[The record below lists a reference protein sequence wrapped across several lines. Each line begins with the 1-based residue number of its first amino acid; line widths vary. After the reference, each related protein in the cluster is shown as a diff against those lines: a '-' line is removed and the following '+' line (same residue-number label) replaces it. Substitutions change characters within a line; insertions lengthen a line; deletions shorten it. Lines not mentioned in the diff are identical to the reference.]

1 MKKKLIKRAIFFMI
15 SCNMVVFTPTW
26 ASQETKNTITSSSI
40 EVSDGS
46 IKNIVNDDINI
57 IDTNVRDEYGIFSN
71 NGGKLNIDVDSLT
84 IEHNID
90 RSNMFTS
97 ILSQGN
103 TSQGSSSLI
112 DIKTINDINID
123 NTAQE
128 LEQINAINAKD
139 NANLNLLSKNGDIN
153 INSNLNINRRLYD
166 VNNSII
172 NVENNSA
179 LKLDAKNMNINSTI
193 TDSYGQRLFNNY
205 GINIKNSQLNINNQ
219 ENMQINSTISGR
231 GFDNYGVYVYDN
243 LNQGSKVDIVNNG
256 DLIINTNDNSSRNHS
271 YGIFV
276 INENNTDDETSVNI
290 NSKNNVVNTKS
301 TGIEVSGELSNVN
314 ITASAGSNVIKALG
328 DVDSTGIEVNDNGTL
343 YLNAKDYNI
352 VTSDYTG
359 IHVSYADDKQS
370 NITLNAN
377 NNIVNAVGTGILSF
391 SNGNIKLNALNG
403 NNAFTSNY
411 IGISLMDNSQVNL
424 KADKGENYFKIDEG
438 IAILSSQSNVLAQA
452 NKNILE
458 GIEGISSI
466 DKSEV
471 KLQATDS
478 NVINAKN
485 FGIYTKEEGVVNL
498 NATNANNTVY
508 VETGYGISGND
519 SAININSQ
527 SGNNSIEVTQGIA
540 IEANNGSNISL
551 NANKGQNNI
560 KASDIAISVN
570 KNNIDKDIAITSTNT
585 VVKIAGKDNI
595 INATTAIDNINGGNV
610 EIIASENNS
619 IDGLVNVENKANTKI
634 QGKINYLKNDKD
646 NAVESNNANILVQ
659 GSENIIEAAKGIS
672 SIDKSEVK
680 LQATDSNVIN
690 AKNFGIYTKEEGVVN
705 LNATNANNT
714 VYIDNG
720 YGISSNNSSINIDS
734 QSGNNSIEVG
744 QGIAIEA
751 NNGSNISVNAN
762 KGQNNIKASD
772 TAISVNKN
780 NIDKDIAITST
791 NTVVKIAGKDNIINA
806 TTAIDNINGGN
817 VEIIAS
823 ENNSIDGL
831 VNVENKANTKIQGK
845 INYLKNDKDNAV
857 ESNNANILVQGSEN
871 IIEAAKGISSI
882 DKSEV
887 KLQATDSNVI
897 NAKNFG
903 IYTKEEG
910 VVNLNATNANNTV
923 YIDNGYGISSNNSS
937 INIDSQSG
945 NNSIEVGQGIAIEAN
960 NGSNISVNAN
970 KGQNNIKASDT
981 AISVNKNNIDKD
993 IATTSTNT
1001 VVKVTGKNNIINAT
1015 TAIDNIDDGN
1025 VEIIASENNSI
1036 NGLVHAENKAN
1047 TKIQGKINY
1056 LKNDKDNAIESNNAN
1071 VLVQGSENIIEATKG
1086 ISSID
1091 KSEVKLQATDSN
1103 VINAKNFGIY
1113 TKEEG
1118 VVNLN
1123 ATNANNTVYID
1134 NGYGISS
1141 NNSSINIDSQSG
1153 NNSIEVGQGIAIE
1166 ANNGSNISVNAN
1178 KGQNNIKAS
1187 DTAISVNKNNI
1198 DKDIAT
1204 TSTNTVIKVTG
1215 KNNIINAV
1223 TAIDNIDGGNVEII
1237 ASENNSIDGLVNVEN
1252 KANTKIQGKI
1262 NYLKNDKDNA
1272 VESNNANILVQGSEN
1287 IIEAAKGISSIDKS
1301 EVKLQATDSNV
1312 INAKN
1317 FGIYTKEEGVV
1328 NLNATNANNTVY
1340 IDNGYGISSNN
1351 SSINIDSQ
1359 SGNNSIEVGQGIAIE
1374 ANNGSNISV
1383 NANKGQNNIKASD
1396 TAISVNKNNI
1406 DKDIATTST
1415 NTVIKVTG
1423 KNNIIN
1429 AVTAID
1435 NIDGGNV
1442 EIIASENNSIDG
1454 LVNVEN
1460 KANTKIQGKVN
1471 YLKND
1476 KDNAIE
1482 SNNANV
1488 LVQGS
1493 ENIIEATKG
1502 ISSIDKSEVKLQA
1515 TDSNVIN
1522 AKNFGIYTKEEGVVN
1537 LNATNANN
1545 TVYVE
1550 TGYGI
1555 SGNDS
1560 AININSQSGNNSIE
1574 VTQGIAIEANNGSNI
1589 SLNANKG
1596 QNNIKASDIAI
1607 SVNKNNIDKD
1617 IANIST
1623 DTAVKITG
1631 KDNIINATTAIDN
1644 IDDGNVEIIA
1654 SENNSIDGL
1663 IHAKNKANTKIQ
1675 GKVNYLK
1682 NDNGQSIIWADAGTI
1697 DITGT
1702 SIIQANSQ
1710 QVALLANNDINNLN
1724 QGIITASFGQNSVIK
1739 GDIIAK
1745 DNGLIKLNVS
1755 NSNDDISGL
1764 IIEGNILAE
1773 NQGNISLDIGN
1784 NSLITGNIN
1793 DYSYLADL
1801 NNQNLK
1807 QENLA
1812 GNISIDFNNK
1822 SRWNVVRQSFISKI
1836 NTKENNI
1843 IDMVGYNTE
1852 NKPHSLMVKEFNGDS
1867 NFVMN
1872 LNGNRQNTDMVY
1884 LNSGTGNYNVILANA
1899 VTKNDIGQNGLRFA
1913 TVGDKNKQVF
1923 KNAVAYN
1930 DGFFNIKY
1938 QIASEDYDVNN
1949 EENTLYNNGD
1959 NSDLLTENRPGNDI
1973 INNIFGN
1980 NEDAVNYKLVNI
1992 EEKTLSNAGKTILNM
2007 TKANYDVAVFM
2018 GRLDKRMGDVHYLNK
2033 NDDGIWFRLRHDRI
2047 EKDLGYTVDG
2057 NMYELGYDKLFLRDN
2072 GQERLGLAFDY
2083 MKGSTSYDDIAG
2095 KGNNSR
2101 KGIWLYDTWIGDDGH
2116 YSDYILKWGHLEN
2129 DFEIA
2134 GTKKLNLIKGNY
2146 DNDVFSA
2153 SAEYGYMKNLKNDWY
2168 ITPQVQLQ
2176 LAKVTGAD
2184 YITNQNTNVHVDG
2197 IDSIIGRAGFKLGKN
2212 FGDNKKN
2219 TFYLKADV
2227 LREFLGEQF
2236 VSVKDVTSDNEY
2248 VGFKYDHSG
2257 YWYDVGFGFNIETK
2271 KDSYAF
2277 LDVERRFG
2285 NGNKNSYQINGGFY
2299 WAL

>member
-1 MKKKLIKRAIFFMI
+1 MKKRLLKRAIFFMI
-15 SCNMVVFTPTW
+15 SCNIVIFTPTW

-103 TSQGSSSLI
+103 TLQGSRSLI

-166 VNNSII
+166 VNNSIM

-205 GINIKNSQLNINNQ
+205 GINVKNSQLNINNQ

-352 VTSDYTG
+352 ITSDYTG
-359 IHVSYADDKQS
+359 IHVSYADSKKS

-391 SNGNIKLNALNG
+391 SNGNINLNALNG
-403 NNAFTSNY
+403 NNVFTSNY

-424 KADKGENYFKIDEG
+424 KANKGENYFKIDEG

-452 NKNILE
+452 NKNVIE

-466 DKSEV
+466 NKSEV

-478 NVINAKN
+478 NVINAKE
-485 FGIYTKEEGVVNL
+485 FGIYTKEQGVVNL

-508 VETGYGISGND
+508 VENGYGISGNN

-527 SGNNSIEVTQGIA
+527 SGNNSIEVAQGIA
-540 IEANNGSNISL
+540 IEANNGSNISI

-560 KASDIAISVN
+560 KANDTAISVN
-570 KNNIDKDIAITSTNT
+570 KNNIDKDIANISTDT
-585 VVKIAGKDNI
+585 AVKITGKDNI
-595 INATTAIDNINGGNV
+595 INATTAIDNIDDGNV

-619 IDGLVNVENKANTKI
+619 INGLVNVENKANTKI
-634 QGKINYLKNDKD
+634 QGKVNYLKNDKD
-646 NAVESNNANILVQ
+646 NAIESNNANVLVQ
-659 GSENIIEAAKGIS
+659 GNENVIEATKGIS

-690 AKNFGIYTKEEGVVN
+690 VKNFGIYTKEDGVVN
-705 LNATNANNT
+705 LNATNADNT
-714 VYIDNG
+714 VYVENG
-720 YGISSNNSSINIDS
+720 YGISGNNSAINIDS
-734 QSGNNSIEVG
+734 QSGNNSIEVI

-780 NIDKDIAITST
+780 NIDKDITTIST
-791 NTVVKIAGKDNIINA
+791 DTAVKIAGKDNIINA
-806 TTAIDNINGGN
+806 TTAIDNIDGGN

-823 ENNSIDGL
+823 ENNSINGL
-831 VNVENKANTKIQGK
+831 VHAENKANTKIQGK
-845 INYLKNDKDNAV
+845 INYLKNDKDNAI
-857 ESNNANILVQGSEN
+857 ESNNANVSVQGNEN
-871 IIEAAKGISSI
+871 IIEATKGISN
-882 DKSEV
+882 V
-887 KLQATDSNVI
+887 NNGTVNLQSTNSNIIKTKEYGV
-897 NAKNFG
+897 
-903 IYTKEEG
+903 YTKENSQ
-910 VVNLNATNANNTV
+910 VKLNATNADNIV
-923 YIDNGYGISSNNSS
+923 YVDAGYGISGNNSA
-937 INIDSQSG
+937 ININSQSG
-945 NNSIEVGQGIAIEAN
+945 NNSIEVAQGIAVEVN

-1001 VVKVTGKNNIINAT
+1001 VVKVTGKNNIINAI
-1015 TAIDNIDDGN
+1015 TAIDNIDGGN

-1047 TKIQGKINY
+1047 TKIQGK
-1056 LKNDKDNAIESNNAN
+1056 
-1071 VLVQGSENIIEATKG
+1071 
-1086 ISSID
+1086 
-1091 KSEVKLQATDSN
+1091 
-1103 VINAKNFGIY
+1103 
-1113 TKEEG
+1113 
-1118 VVNLN
+1118 
-1123 ATNANNTVYID
+1123 
-1134 NGYGISS
+1134 
-1141 NNSSINIDSQSG
+1141 
-1153 NNSIEVGQGIAIE
+1153 
-1166 ANNGSNISVNAN
+1166 
-1178 KGQNNIKAS
+1178 
-1187 DTAISVNKNNI
+1187 
-1198 DKDIAT
+1198 
-1204 TSTNTVIKVTG
+1204 
-1215 KNNIINAV
+1215 
-1223 TAIDNIDGGNVEII
+1223 
-1237 ASENNSIDGLVNVEN
+1237 
-1252 KANTKIQGKI
+1252 
-1262 NYLKNDKDNA
+1262 
-1272 VESNNANILVQGSEN
+1272 
-1287 IIEAAKGISSIDKS
+1287 
-1301 EVKLQATDSNV
+1301 
-1312 INAKN
+1312 
-1317 FGIYTKEEGVV
+1317 
-1328 NLNATNANNTVY
+1328 
-1340 IDNGYGISSNN
+1340 
-1351 SSINIDSQ
+1351 
-1359 SGNNSIEVGQGIAIE
+1359 
-1374 ANNGSNISV
+1374 
-1383 NANKGQNNIKASD
+1383 
-1396 TAISVNKNNI
+1396 
-1406 DKDIATTST
+1406 
-1415 NTVIKVTG
+1415 
-1423 KNNIIN
+1423 
-1429 AVTAID
+1429 
-1435 NIDGGNV
+1435 
-1442 EIIASENNSIDG
+1442 
-1454 LVNVEN
+1454 
-1460 KANTKIQGKVN
+1460 
-1471 YLKND
+1471 
-1476 KDNAIE
+1476 
-1482 SNNANV
+1482 
-1488 LVQGS
+1488 
-1493 ENIIEATKG
+1493 
-1502 ISSIDKSEVKLQA
+1502 
-1515 TDSNVIN
+1515 
-1522 AKNFGIYTKEEGVVN
+1522 
-1537 LNATNANN
+1537 
-1545 TVYVE
+1545 
-1550 TGYGI
+1550 
-1555 SGNDS
+1555 
-1560 AININSQSGNNSIE
+1560 
-1574 VTQGIAIEANNGSNI
+1574 
-1589 SLNANKG
+1589 
-1596 QNNIKASDIAI
+1596 
-1607 SVNKNNIDKD
+1607 
-1617 IANIST
+1617 
-1623 DTAVKITG
+1623 
-1631 KDNIINATTAIDN
+1631 
-1644 IDDGNVEIIA
+1644 
-1654 SENNSIDGL
+1654 
-1663 IHAKNKANTKIQ
+1663 
-1675 GKVNYLK
+1675 VNYLK
-1682 NDNGQSIIWADAGTI
+1682 NDNGQSVIWADDGTI

-1710 QVALLANNDINNLN
+1710 QVALLANNDMNNLN
-1724 QGIITASFGQNSVIK
+1724 QGVITASFGQNSVVK

-1755 NSNDDISGL
+1755 NSNDDVSGL

-1822 SRWNVVRQSFISKI
+1822 SRWNVVGQSFISKI

-1899 VTKNDIGQNGLRFA
+1899 VTKKDIGQNGLRFA

-1930 DGFFNIKY
+1930 DGFFNIKALS
-1938 QIASEDYDVNN
+1938 QQMVDFD
-1949 EENTLYNNGD
+1949 
-1959 NSDLLTENRPGNDI
+1959 
-1973 INNIFGN
+1973 
-1980 NEDAVNYKLVNI
+1980 
-1992 EEKTLSNAGKTILNM
+1992 EK
-2007 TKANYDVAVFM
+2007 
-2018 GRLDKRMGDVHYLNK
+2018 
-2033 NDDGIWFRLRHDRI
+2033 
-2047 EKDLGYTVDG
+2047 
-2057 NMYELGYDKLFLRDN
+2057 
-2072 GQERLGLAFDY
+2072 
-2083 MKGSTSYDDIAG
+2083 
-2095 KGNNSR
+2095 
-2101 KGIWLYDTWIGDDGH
+2101 
-2116 YSDYILKWGHLEN
+2116 
-2129 DFEIA
+2129 
-2134 GTKKLNLIKGNY
+2134 
-2146 DNDVFSA
+2146 
-2153 SAEYGYMKNLKNDWY
+2153 
-2168 ITPQVQLQ
+2168 
-2176 LAKVTGAD
+2176 
-2184 YITNQNTNVHVDG
+2184 
-2197 IDSIIGRAGFKLGKN
+2197 
-2212 FGDNKKN
+2212 
-2219 TFYLKADV
+2219 
-2227 LREFLGEQF
+2227 
-2236 VSVKDVTSDNEY
+2236 
-2248 VGFKYDHSG
+2248 
-2257 YWYDVGFGFNIETK
+2257 
-2271 KDSYAF
+2271 
-2277 LDVERRFG
+2277 
-2285 NGNKNSYQINGGFY
+2285 
-2299 WAL
+2299 

>member
-391 SNGNIKLNALNG
+391 SNGNINLNALNG

-508 VETGYGISGND
+508 IDNGYGISGNN

-527 SGNNSIEVTQGIA
+527 SGNNSIEVAQGIA

-560 KASDIAISVN
+560 KASD
-570 KNNIDKDIAITSTNT
+570 
-585 VVKIAGKDNI
+585 
-595 INATTAIDNINGGNV
+595 
-610 EIIASENNS
+610 
-619 IDGLVNVENKANTKI
+619 
-634 QGKINYLKNDKD
+634 
-646 NAVESNNANILVQ
+646 
-659 GSENIIEAAKGIS
+659 
-672 SIDKSEVK
+672 
-680 LQATDSNVIN
+680 
-690 AKNFGIYTKEEGVVN
+690 
-705 LNATNANNT
+705 
-714 VYIDNG
+714 
-720 YGISSNNSSINIDS
+720 
-734 QSGNNSIEVG
+734 
-744 QGIAIEA
+744 
-751 NNGSNISVNAN
+751 
-762 KGQNNIKASD
+762 

-780 NIDKDIAITST
+780 NIDKDIVTTST
-791 NTVVKIAGKDNIINA
+791 STVVKI
-806 TTAIDNINGGN
+806 
-817 VEIIAS
+817 
-823 ENNSIDGL
+823 
-831 VNVENKANTKIQGK
+831 
-845 INYLKNDKDNAV
+845 
-857 ESNNANILVQGSEN
+857 
-871 IIEAAKGISSI
+871 
-882 DKSEV
+882 
-887 KLQATDSNVI
+887 
-897 NAKNFG
+897 
-903 IYTKEEG
+903 
-910 VVNLNATNANNTV
+910 
-923 YIDNGYGISSNNSS
+923 
-937 INIDSQSG
+937 
-945 NNSIEVGQGIAIEAN
+945 
-960 NGSNISVNAN
+960 
-970 KGQNNIKASDT
+970 
-981 AISVNKNNIDKD
+981 
-993 IATTSTNT
+993 
-1001 VVKVTGKNNIINAT
+1001 TGKNNIINAT

-1036 NGLVHAENKAN
+1036 NGLVHAE
-1047 TKIQGKINY
+1047 
-1056 LKNDKDNAIESNNAN
+1056 
-1071 VLVQGSENIIEATKG
+1071 
-1086 ISSID
+1086 
-1091 KSEVKLQATDSN
+1091 
-1103 VINAKNFGIY
+1103 
-1113 TKEEG
+1113 
-1118 VVNLN
+1118 
-1123 ATNANNTVYID
+1123 
-1134 NGYGISS
+1134 
-1141 NNSSINIDSQSG
+1141 
-1153 NNSIEVGQGIAIE
+1153 
-1166 ANNGSNISVNAN
+1166 
-1178 KGQNNIKAS
+1178 
-1187 DTAISVNKNNI
+1187 
-1198 DKDIAT
+1198 
-1204 TSTNTVIKVTG
+1204 
-1215 KNNIINAV
+1215 
-1223 TAIDNIDGGNVEII
+1223 
-1237 ASENNSIDGLVNVEN
+1237 
-1252 KANTKIQGKI
+1252 
-1262 NYLKNDKDNA
+1262 
-1272 VESNNANILVQGSEN
+1272 
-1287 IIEAAKGISSIDKS
+1287 
-1301 EVKLQATDSNV
+1301 
-1312 INAKN
+1312 
-1317 FGIYTKEEGVV
+1317 
-1328 NLNATNANNTVY
+1328 
-1340 IDNGYGISSNN
+1340 
-1351 SSINIDSQ
+1351 
-1359 SGNNSIEVGQGIAIE
+1359 
-1374 ANNGSNISV
+1374 
-1383 NANKGQNNIKASD
+1383 
-1396 TAISVNKNNI
+1396 
-1406 DKDIATTST
+1406 
-1415 NTVIKVTG
+1415 
-1423 KNNIIN
+1423 
-1429 AVTAID
+1429 
-1435 NIDGGNV
+1435 
-1442 EIIASENNSIDG
+1442 
-1454 LVNVEN
+1454 
-1460 KANTKIQGKVN
+1460 
-1471 YLKND
+1471 
-1476 KDNAIE
+1476 
-1482 SNNANV
+1482 
-1488 LVQGS
+1488 
-1493 ENIIEATKG
+1493 
-1502 ISSIDKSEVKLQA
+1502 
-1515 TDSNVIN
+1515 
-1522 AKNFGIYTKEEGVVN
+1522 
-1537 LNATNANN
+1537 
-1545 TVYVE
+1545 
-1550 TGYGI
+1550 
-1555 SGNDS
+1555 
-1560 AININSQSGNNSIE
+1560 
-1574 VTQGIAIEANNGSNI
+1574 
-1589 SLNANKG
+1589 
-1596 QNNIKASDIAI
+1596 
-1607 SVNKNNIDKD
+1607 
-1617 IANIST
+1617 
-1623 DTAVKITG
+1623 
-1631 KDNIINATTAIDN
+1631 
-1644 IDDGNVEIIA
+1644 
-1654 SENNSIDGL
+1654 
-1663 IHAKNKANTKIQ
+1663 NKANTKIQ

-1710 QVALLANNDINNLN
+1710 QVALLANNDMNNLN
-1724 QGIITASFGQNSVIK
+1724 QGVITASFGQNSVIK

-1755 NSNDDISGL
+1755 NSNNDVSGL

-1812 GNISIDFNNK
+1812 GNISVDFNNK
-1822 SRWNVVRQSFISKI
+1822 SRWNVVGQSFISKI

-1949 EENTLYNNGD
+1949 EENILYNNGD

-2057 NMYELGYDKLFLRDN
+2057 NMYELGYDKLFLRDD

-2146 DNDVFSA
+2146 DNDVFSV

-2176 LAKVTGAD
+2176 LAKVTSAD
-2184 YITNQNTNVHVDG
+2184 YTTNQNTNVHVDG

>member
-26 ASQETKNTITSSSI
+26 ASQETKNTITLSSI

-103 TSQGSSSLI
+103 TSQGSRSLI

-172 NVENNSA
+172 DVENNSA

-205 GINIKNSQLNINNQ
+205 GINVKNSQLNINNQ

-256 DLIINTNDNSSRNHS
+256 DLIINTNDNNSRNHS

-276 INENNTDDETSVNI
+276 INENNTDNETSVNI

-424 KADKGENYFKIDEG
+424 KADKGENHFKIDEG

-478 NVINAKN
+478 NTINAKE
-485 FGIYTKEEGVVNL
+485 FGIYTKEQGVVNL
-498 NATNANNTVY
+498 NAINADNIVY
-508 VETGYGISGND
+508 VENGYGISGNN
-519 SAININSQ
+519 SA
-527 SGNNSIEVTQGIA
+527 
-540 IEANNGSNISL
+540 
-551 NANKGQNNI
+551 
-560 KASDIAISVN
+560 
-570 KNNIDKDIAITSTNT
+570 
-585 VVKIAGKDNI
+585 
-595 INATTAIDNINGGNV
+595 
-610 EIIASENNS
+610 
-619 IDGLVNVENKANTKI
+619 
-634 QGKINYLKNDKD
+634 
-646 NAVESNNANILVQ
+646 
-659 GSENIIEAAKGIS
+659 
-672 SIDKSEVK
+672 
-680 LQATDSNVIN
+680 
-690 AKNFGIYTKEEGVVN
+690 
-705 LNATNANNT
+705 
-714 VYIDNG
+714 
-720 YGISSNNSSINIDS
+720 INIDS
-734 QSGNNSIEVG
+734 QSGNNSIE
-744 QGIAIEA
+744 IA
-751 NNGSNISVNAN
+751 
-762 KGQNNIKASD
+762 
-772 TAISVNKN
+772 
-780 NIDKDIAITST
+780 
-791 NTVVKIAGKDNIINA
+791 
-806 TTAIDNINGGN
+806 
-817 VEIIAS
+817 
-823 ENNSIDGL
+823 
-831 VNVENKANTKIQGK
+831 
-845 INYLKNDKDNAV
+845 
-857 ESNNANILVQGSEN
+857 
-871 IIEAAKGISSI
+871 
-882 DKSEV
+882 
-887 KLQATDSNVI
+887 
-897 NAKNFG
+897 
-903 IYTKEEG
+903 
-910 VVNLNATNANNTV
+910 
-923 YIDNGYGISSNNSS
+923 
-937 INIDSQSG
+937 
-945 NNSIEVGQGIAIEAN
+945 QGIAIEAN

-993 IATTSTNT
+993 IATTSTST
-1001 VVKVTGKNNIINAT
+1001 V
-1015 TAIDNIDDGN
+1015 
-1025 VEIIASENNSI
+1025 
-1036 NGLVHAENKAN
+1036 
-1047 TKIQGKINY
+1047 
-1056 LKNDKDNAIESNNAN
+1056 
-1071 VLVQGSENIIEATKG
+1071 
-1086 ISSID
+1086 
-1091 KSEVKLQATDSN
+1091 
-1103 VINAKNFGIY
+1103 
-1113 TKEEG
+1113 
-1118 VVNLN
+1118 
-1123 ATNANNTVYID
+1123 
-1134 NGYGISS
+1134 
-1141 NNSSINIDSQSG
+1141 
-1153 NNSIEVGQGIAIE
+1153 
-1166 ANNGSNISVNAN
+1166 
-1178 KGQNNIKAS
+1178 
-1187 DTAISVNKNNI
+1187 
-1198 DKDIAT
+1198 
-1204 TSTNTVIKVTG
+1204 
-1215 KNNIINAV
+1215 
-1223 TAIDNIDGGNVEII
+1223 
-1237 ASENNSIDGLVNVEN
+1237 
-1252 KANTKIQGKI
+1252 
-1262 NYLKNDKDNA
+1262 
-1272 VESNNANILVQGSEN
+1272 
-1287 IIEAAKGISSIDKS
+1287 
-1301 EVKLQATDSNV
+1301 
-1312 INAKN
+1312 
-1317 FGIYTKEEGVV
+1317 
-1328 NLNATNANNTVY
+1328 
-1340 IDNGYGISSNN
+1340 
-1351 SSINIDSQ
+1351 
-1359 SGNNSIEVGQGIAIE
+1359 
-1374 ANNGSNISV
+1374 
-1383 NANKGQNNIKASD
+1383 
-1396 TAISVNKNNI
+1396 
-1406 DKDIATTST
+1406 
-1415 NTVIKVTG
+1415 
-1423 KNNIIN
+1423 
-1429 AVTAID
+1429 
-1435 NIDGGNV
+1435 
-1442 EIIASENNSIDG
+1442 
-1454 LVNVEN
+1454 
-1460 KANTKIQGKVN
+1460 
-1471 YLKND
+1471 
-1476 KDNAIE
+1476 
-1482 SNNANV
+1482 
-1488 LVQGS
+1488 
-1493 ENIIEATKG
+1493 
-1502 ISSIDKSEVKLQA
+1502 
-1515 TDSNVIN
+1515 
-1522 AKNFGIYTKEEGVVN
+1522 
-1537 LNATNANN
+1537 
-1545 TVYVE
+1545 
-1550 TGYGI
+1550 
-1555 SGNDS
+1555 
-1560 AININSQSGNNSIE
+1560 
-1574 VTQGIAIEANNGSNI
+1574 
-1589 SLNANKG
+1589 
-1596 QNNIKASDIAI
+1596 
-1607 SVNKNNIDKD
+1607 
-1617 IANIST
+1617 
-1623 DTAVKITG
+1623 VKITG

-1644 IDDGNVEIIA
+1644 IDDGNVVIIA
-1654 SENNSIDGL
+1654 SENNSINGL
-1663 IHAKNKANTKIQ
+1663 VHAKNKANTKIQ
-1675 GKVNYLK
+1675 GKINYLK
-1682 NDNGQSIIWADAGTI
+1682 NDNGQSVIWADDGTI

-1724 QGIITASFGQNSVIK
+1724 QGIIIASFGQNSVIK

-1755 NSNDDISGL
+1755 NSNDDVSGL

-1822 SRWNVVRQSFISKI
+1822 SRWNVVGQSFISKI

-1872 LNGNRQNTDMVY
+1872 LNGNRKNTDMVY

-1949 EENTLYNNGD
+1949 GENTLYNNGD
-1959 NSDLLTENRPGNDI
+1959 NSDLLTENRPGNNI

-2047 EKDLGYTVDG
+2047 EKDLGYTIDG
-2057 NMYELGYDKLFLRDN
+2057 NMYELGYDKLFLRDD

-2129 DFEIA
+2129 DFEIG

-2184 YITNQNTNVHVDG
+2184 YTTNQNTNVHVDG
-2197 IDSIIGRAGFKLGKN
+2197 INSIIGRAGFKLGKN

>member
-26 ASQETKNTITSSSI
+26 ASQEIKNTITSSSI

-153 INSNLNINRRLYD
+153 INSNLNINRQLYD

-205 GINIKNSQLNINNQ
+205 GINVKNSQLNINNQ

-391 SNGNIKLNALNG
+391 SNGNINLNALNG

-478 NVINAKN
+478 NTINAKN

-508 VETGYGISGND
+508 VETGYGISGNA

-527 SGNNSIEVTQGIA
+527 SGNNSIEVA
-540 IEANNGSNISL
+540 
-551 NANKGQNNI
+551 
-560 KASDIAISVN
+560 
-570 KNNIDKDIAITSTNT
+570 
-585 VVKIAGKDNI
+585 
-595 INATTAIDNINGGNV
+595 
-610 EIIASENNS
+610 
-619 IDGLVNVENKANTKI
+619 
-634 QGKINYLKNDKD
+634 
-646 NAVESNNANILVQ
+646 
-659 GSENIIEAAKGIS
+659 
-672 SIDKSEVK
+672 
-680 LQATDSNVIN
+680 
-690 AKNFGIYTKEEGVVN
+690 
-705 LNATNANNT
+705 
-714 VYIDNG
+714 
-720 YGISSNNSSINIDS
+720 
-734 QSGNNSIEVG
+734 
-744 QGIAIEA
+744 
-751 NNGSNISVNAN
+751 
-762 KGQNNIKASD
+762 
-772 TAISVNKN
+772 
-780 NIDKDIAITST
+780 
-791 NTVVKIAGKDNIINA
+791 
-806 TTAIDNINGGN
+806 
-817 VEIIAS
+817 
-823 ENNSIDGL
+823 
-831 VNVENKANTKIQGK
+831 
-845 INYLKNDKDNAV
+845 
-857 ESNNANILVQGSEN
+857 
-871 IIEAAKGISSI
+871 
-882 DKSEV
+882 
-887 KLQATDSNVI
+887 
-897 NAKNFG
+897 
-903 IYTKEEG
+903 
-910 VVNLNATNANNTV
+910 
-923 YIDNGYGISSNNSS
+923 
-937 INIDSQSG
+937 
-945 NNSIEVGQGIAIEAN
+945 QGIAIEAN

-1001 VVKVTGKNNIINAT
+1001 VVKVTGKNNIINAI
-1015 TAIDNIDDGN
+1015 TAIDNIDGGN

-1036 NGLVHAENKAN
+1036 NGLLNVENKAN

-1071 VLVQGSENIIEATKG
+1071 VLVQGNENIIEATKG
-1086 ISSID
+1086 ISNVNNGI
-1091 KSEVKLQATDSN
+1091 VNLQSTNSN
-1103 VINAKNFGIY
+1103 IIKTKEYGVY
-1113 TKEEG
+1113 TKENSQ
-1118 VVNLN
+1118 VKLN
-1123 ATNANNTVYID
+1123 ATNA
-1134 NGYGISS
+1134 
-1141 NNSSINIDSQSG
+1141 
-1153 NNSIEVGQGIAIE
+1153 
-1166 ANNGSNISVNAN
+1166 
-1178 KGQNNIKAS
+1178 
-1187 DTAISVNKNNI
+1187 
-1198 DKDIAT
+1198 
-1204 TSTNTVIKVTG
+1204 
-1215 KNNIINAV
+1215 
-1223 TAIDNIDGGNVEII
+1223 DNI
-1237 ASENNSIDGLVNVEN
+1237 
-1252 KANTKIQGKI
+1252 
-1262 NYLKNDKDNA
+1262 
-1272 VESNNANILVQGSEN
+1272 
-1287 IIEAAKGISSIDKS
+1287 
-1301 EVKLQATDSNV
+1301 
-1312 INAKN
+1312 
-1317 FGIYTKEEGVV
+1317 
-1328 NLNATNANNTVY
+1328 
-1340 IDNGYGISSNN
+1340 
-1351 SSINIDSQ
+1351 
-1359 SGNNSIEVGQGIAIE
+1359 
-1374 ANNGSNISV
+1374 
-1383 NANKGQNNIKASD
+1383 
-1396 TAISVNKNNI
+1396 
-1406 DKDIATTST
+1406 
-1415 NTVIKVTG
+1415 
-1423 KNNIIN
+1423 
-1429 AVTAID
+1429 
-1435 NIDGGNV
+1435 
-1442 EIIASENNSIDG
+1442 
-1454 LVNVEN
+1454 
-1460 KANTKIQGKVN
+1460 
-1471 YLKND
+1471 
-1476 KDNAIE
+1476 
-1482 SNNANV
+1482 
-1488 LVQGS
+1488 
-1493 ENIIEATKG
+1493 
-1502 ISSIDKSEVKLQA
+1502 
-1515 TDSNVIN
+1515 
-1522 AKNFGIYTKEEGVVN
+1522 
-1537 LNATNANN
+1537 
-1545 TVYVE
+1545 VYVDA
-1550 TGYGI
+1550 GYGI
-1555 SGNDS
+1555 SGNNS

-1617 IANIST
+1617 IATTST
-1623 DTAVKITG
+1623 NTVVKIAG

-1644 IDDGNVEIIA
+1644 IDGGNVEIIASENNSIDGLVNVENKANIKIQGKVNYLKNDKDNAIESNNANVLVQGNENVIEATKGISSIDKSEVKLQATDSNTINAKNFGIYTKEEGVVNLNATNANNTVYVETGYGISGNNSSINIDSQSGNNSIEVVQGIAIEANNGSNISVNANNGQNNIKASDIAISLNKNNIDKDIATTSTNTVVKIAGKDNIINATTAIDNINGGNVEIIA

-2072 GQERLGLAFDY
+2072 GKERLGLAFDY

-2285 NGNKNSYQINGGFY
+2285 NGNKNSYQINSGFY

>member
-26 ASQETKNTITSSSI
+26 ASQEIKNTITSSSI

-103 TSQGSSSLI
+103 TSKGSRSLI

-205 GINIKNSQLNINNQ
+205 GINVKNSQLNINNQ

-478 NVINAKN
+478 NVINAKE
-485 FGIYTKEEGVVNL
+485 FGIYTKEQGVVSL
-498 NATNANNTVY
+498 NATNANNIVY
-508 VETGYGISGND
+508 VDGGYGISGNASAININSQSGNNSIEVAQGIAIEANNGSNISLNANKGQNNIKASD
-519 SAININSQ
+519 TAISVNKNNVDKDIATTSTNTVVKVTGKNNIINAITAIDNIDGGNVEIIASENNSINGLLNVENKANTKIQGKINYLKNDKDNAIESNNANVLVQGNENIIEATKGISNVNNGIVNLQSTNSNIIKTKEYGVYTKENSQVKLNATNADNIVYVDAGYGISGNNSAININSQ

-619 IDGLVNVENKANTKI
+619 INGLVHAENKANTKI

-659 GSENIIEAAKGIS
+659 GNENIIEAA
-672 SIDKSEVK
+672 
-680 LQATDSNVIN
+680 
-690 AKNFGIYTKEEGVVN
+690 
-705 LNATNANNT
+705 
-714 VYIDNG
+714 
-720 YGISSNNSSINIDS
+720 
-734 QSGNNSIEVG
+734 
-744 QGIAIEA
+744 
-751 NNGSNISVNAN
+751 
-762 KGQNNIKASD
+762 
-772 TAISVNKN
+772 
-780 NIDKDIAITST
+780 
-791 NTVVKIAGKDNIINA
+791 
-806 TTAIDNINGGN
+806 
-817 VEIIAS
+817 
-823 ENNSIDGL
+823 
-831 VNVENKANTKIQGK
+831 
-845 INYLKNDKDNAV
+845 
-857 ESNNANILVQGSEN
+857 
-871 IIEAAKGISSI
+871 
-882 DKSEV
+882 
-887 KLQATDSNVI
+887 
-897 NAKNFG
+897 
-903 IYTKEEG
+903 
-910 VVNLNATNANNTV
+910 
-923 YIDNGYGISSNNSS
+923 
-937 INIDSQSG
+937 
-945 NNSIEVGQGIAIEAN
+945 
-960 NGSNISVNAN
+960 
-970 KGQNNIKASDT
+970 
-981 AISVNKNNIDKD
+981 
-993 IATTSTNT
+993 
-1001 VVKVTGKNNIINAT
+1001 
-1015 TAIDNIDDGN
+1015 
-1025 VEIIASENNSI
+1025 
-1036 NGLVHAENKAN
+1036 
-1047 TKIQGKINY
+1047 
-1056 LKNDKDNAIESNNAN
+1056 
-1071 VLVQGSENIIEATKG
+1071 
-1086 ISSID
+1086 
-1091 KSEVKLQATDSN
+1091 
-1103 VINAKNFGIY
+1103 
-1113 TKEEG
+1113 
-1118 VVNLN
+1118 
-1123 ATNANNTVYID
+1123 
-1134 NGYGISS
+1134 
-1141 NNSSINIDSQSG
+1141 
-1153 NNSIEVGQGIAIE
+1153 
-1166 ANNGSNISVNAN
+1166 
-1178 KGQNNIKAS
+1178 
-1187 DTAISVNKNNI
+1187 
-1198 DKDIAT
+1198 
-1204 TSTNTVIKVTG
+1204 
-1215 KNNIINAV
+1215 
-1223 TAIDNIDGGNVEII
+1223 
-1237 ASENNSIDGLVNVEN
+1237 
-1252 KANTKIQGKI
+1252 
-1262 NYLKNDKDNA
+1262 
-1272 VESNNANILVQGSEN
+1272 
-1287 IIEAAKGISSIDKS
+1287 
-1301 EVKLQATDSNV
+1301 
-1312 INAKN
+1312 
-1317 FGIYTKEEGVV
+1317 
-1328 NLNATNANNTVY
+1328 
-1340 IDNGYGISSNN
+1340 
-1351 SSINIDSQ
+1351 
-1359 SGNNSIEVGQGIAIE
+1359 
-1374 ANNGSNISV
+1374 
-1383 NANKGQNNIKASD
+1383 
-1396 TAISVNKNNI
+1396 
-1406 DKDIATTST
+1406 
-1415 NTVIKVTG
+1415 
-1423 KNNIIN
+1423 
-1429 AVTAID
+1429 
-1435 NIDGGNV
+1435 
-1442 EIIASENNSIDG
+1442 
-1454 LVNVEN
+1454 
-1460 KANTKIQGKVN
+1460 
-1471 YLKND
+1471 
-1476 KDNAIE
+1476 
-1482 SNNANV
+1482 
-1488 LVQGS
+1488 
-1493 ENIIEATKG
+1493 KG

-1560 AININSQSGNNSIE
+1560 AINIDSQSGNNSIE
-1574 VTQGIAIEANNGSNI
+1574 VGHGIAIEANNGSNI
-1589 SLNANKG
+1589 SLNADKG
-1596 QNNIKASDIAI
+1596 QNNIKASDTAI
-1607 SVNKNNIDKD
+1607 SVNKNNIDKN
-1617 IANIST
+1617 IATTRT
-1623 DTAVKITG
+1623 DTVVKITG

-1644 IDDGNVEIIA
+1644 IDSGNVEIIA

>member
-103 TSQGSSSLI
+103 TLQGSRSLI

-166 VNNSII
+166 VNNSIM

-205 GINIKNSQLNINNQ
+205 GINVKNSQLNINNQ

-452 NKNILE
+452 NKNTLE

-471 KLQATDS
+471 KLQAIDS
-478 NVINAKN
+478 NVINAKE
-485 FGIYTKEEGVVNL
+485 FGIYTKEQGVVSL

-508 VETGYGISGND
+508 VDGGYGISGNA

-527 SGNNSIEVTQGIA
+527 SGNNSIEVA
-540 IEANNGSNISL
+540 
-551 NANKGQNNI
+551 
-560 KASDIAISVN
+560 
-570 KNNIDKDIAITSTNT
+570 
-585 VVKIAGKDNI
+585 
-595 INATTAIDNINGGNV
+595 
-610 EIIASENNS
+610 
-619 IDGLVNVENKANTKI
+619 
-634 QGKINYLKNDKD
+634 
-646 NAVESNNANILVQ
+646 
-659 GSENIIEAAKGIS
+659 
-672 SIDKSEVK
+672 
-680 LQATDSNVIN
+680 
-690 AKNFGIYTKEEGVVN
+690 
-705 LNATNANNT
+705 
-714 VYIDNG
+714 
-720 YGISSNNSSINIDS
+720 
-734 QSGNNSIEVG
+734 

-772 TAISVNKN
+772 TAISINKN
-780 NIDKDIAITST
+780 NIDKDIATTST
-791 NTVVKIAGKDNIINA
+791 NTVVKVTGKNNIINA
-806 TTAIDNINGGN
+806 ITAIDNIDSGN
-817 VEIIAS
+817 AEIIAS
-823 ENNSIDGL
+823 ENNSIEGL
-831 VNVENKANTKIQGK
+831 VNAENKSNAKIQGK
-845 INYLKNDKDNAV
+845 INYLKNDKDNAI
-857 ESNNANILVQGSEN
+857 ESNNANVLVQGNEN
-871 IIEAAKGISSI
+871 IIEATKGISTVNNGI
-882 DKSEV
+882 V
-887 KLQATDSNVI
+887 NLQSTNRNI
-897 NAKNFG
+897 IKAKEFG
-903 IYTKEEG
+903 VYTKENSQ
-910 VVNLNATNANNTV
+910 VNLNAINADNIV
-923 YIDNGYGISSNNSS
+923 YVDAGYGISGNNSA

-945 NNSIEVGQGIAIEAN
+945 NNSIEITQGIAIEAN
-960 NGSNISVNAN
+960 NGNNISVNAN

-1001 VVKVTGKNNIINAT
+1001 VVKVTGKNNIINAI
-1015 TAIDNIDDGN
+1015 TAIDNIDGGN

-1047 TKIQGKINY
+1047 TKIQGK
-1056 LKNDKDNAIESNNAN
+1056 
-1071 VLVQGSENIIEATKG
+1071 
-1086 ISSID
+1086 
-1091 KSEVKLQATDSN
+1091 
-1103 VINAKNFGIY
+1103 
-1113 TKEEG
+1113 
-1118 VVNLN
+1118 
-1123 ATNANNTVYID
+1123 
-1134 NGYGISS
+1134 
-1141 NNSSINIDSQSG
+1141 
-1153 NNSIEVGQGIAIE
+1153 
-1166 ANNGSNISVNAN
+1166 
-1178 KGQNNIKAS
+1178 
-1187 DTAISVNKNNI
+1187 
-1198 DKDIAT
+1198 
-1204 TSTNTVIKVTG
+1204 
-1215 KNNIINAV
+1215 
-1223 TAIDNIDGGNVEII
+1223 
-1237 ASENNSIDGLVNVEN
+1237 
-1252 KANTKIQGKI
+1252 
-1262 NYLKNDKDNA
+1262 
-1272 VESNNANILVQGSEN
+1272 
-1287 IIEAAKGISSIDKS
+1287 
-1301 EVKLQATDSNV
+1301 
-1312 INAKN
+1312 
-1317 FGIYTKEEGVV
+1317 
-1328 NLNATNANNTVY
+1328 
-1340 IDNGYGISSNN
+1340 
-1351 SSINIDSQ
+1351 
-1359 SGNNSIEVGQGIAIE
+1359 
-1374 ANNGSNISV
+1374 
-1383 NANKGQNNIKASD
+1383 
-1396 TAISVNKNNI
+1396 
-1406 DKDIATTST
+1406 
-1415 NTVIKVTG
+1415 
-1423 KNNIIN
+1423 
-1429 AVTAID
+1429 
-1435 NIDGGNV
+1435 
-1442 EIIASENNSIDG
+1442 
-1454 LVNVEN
+1454 
-1460 KANTKIQGKVN
+1460 
-1471 YLKND
+1471 
-1476 KDNAIE
+1476 
-1482 SNNANV
+1482 
-1488 LVQGS
+1488 
-1493 ENIIEATKG
+1493 
-1502 ISSIDKSEVKLQA
+1502 
-1515 TDSNVIN
+1515 
-1522 AKNFGIYTKEEGVVN
+1522 
-1537 LNATNANN
+1537 
-1545 TVYVE
+1545 
-1550 TGYGI
+1550 
-1555 SGNDS
+1555 
-1560 AININSQSGNNSIE
+1560 
-1574 VTQGIAIEANNGSNI
+1574 
-1589 SLNANKG
+1589 
-1596 QNNIKASDIAI
+1596 
-1607 SVNKNNIDKD
+1607 
-1617 IANIST
+1617 
-1623 DTAVKITG
+1623 
-1631 KDNIINATTAIDN
+1631 
-1644 IDDGNVEIIA
+1644 
-1654 SENNSIDGL
+1654 
-1663 IHAKNKANTKIQ
+1663 
-1675 GKVNYLK
+1675 VNYLK
-1682 NDNGQSIIWADAGTI
+1682 NDNGQSVIWADDGTI

-1755 NSNDDISGL
+1755 NSNDDVSGL

-1822 SRWNVVRQSFISKI
+1822 SRWNVVGQSFISKI

-1899 VTKNDIGQNGLRFA
+1899 VTKKDIGQNGLRFA

-1959 NSDLLTENRPGNDI
+1959 NSDLLTENRPGNNI

-1980 NEDAVNYKLVNI
+1980 NENAVNYKLVNI

-2057 NMYELGYDKLFLRDN
+2057 NMYELGYDKLFLRDD

-2129 DFEIA
+2129 DFEVFD
-2134 GTKKLNLIKGNY
+2134 TEKLNLIKGNY
-2146 DNDVFSA
+2146 DNDVFST
-2153 SAEYGYMKNLKNDWY
+2153 SVEYGYMQNLKNDWY

-2184 YITNQNTNVHVDG
+2184 YTTNQNTNVHVDG
-2197 IDSIIGRAGFKLGKN
+2197 IDSIIGRAGFKLGRN

>member
-478 NVINAKN
+478 NVINAKE
-485 FGIYTKEEGVVNL
+485 FGIYTKEQGVVSL
-498 NATNANNTVY
+498 NATNANNIVY
-508 VETGYGISGND
+508 VDGGYGISGNA
-519 SAININSQ
+519 SAININ
-527 SGNNSIEVTQGIA
+527 
-540 IEANNGSNISL
+540 
-551 NANKGQNNI
+551 
-560 KASDIAISVN
+560 
-570 KNNIDKDIAITSTNT
+570 
-585 VVKIAGKDNI
+585 
-595 INATTAIDNINGGNV
+595 
-610 EIIASENNS
+610 
-619 IDGLVNVENKANTKI
+619 
-634 QGKINYLKNDKD
+634 
-646 NAVESNNANILVQ
+646 
-659 GSENIIEAAKGIS
+659 
-672 SIDKSEVK
+672 
-680 LQATDSNVIN
+680 
-690 AKNFGIYTKEEGVVN
+690 
-705 LNATNANNT
+705 
-714 VYIDNG
+714 
-720 YGISSNNSSINIDS
+720 S

-751 NNGSNISVNAN
+751 NNGSNIS
-762 KGQNNIKASD
+762 
-772 TAISVNKN
+772 
-780 NIDKDIAITST
+780 
-791 NTVVKIAGKDNIINA
+791 
-806 TTAIDNINGGN
+806 
-817 VEIIAS
+817 
-823 ENNSIDGL
+823 L
-831 VNVENKANTKIQGK
+831 
-845 INYLKNDKDNAV
+845 
-857 ESNNANILVQGSEN
+857 
-871 IIEAAKGISSI
+871 
-882 DKSEV
+882 
-887 KLQATDSNVI
+887 
-897 NAKNFG
+897 
-903 IYTKEEG
+903 
-910 VVNLNATNANNTV
+910 
-923 YIDNGYGISSNNSS
+923 
-937 INIDSQSG
+937 
-945 NNSIEVGQGIAIEAN
+945 
-960 NGSNISVNAN
+960 NAN

-1036 NGLVHAENKAN
+1036 DGLVHAE
-1047 TKIQGKINY
+1047 
-1056 LKNDKDNAIESNNAN
+1056 
-1071 VLVQGSENIIEATKG
+1071 
-1086 ISSID
+1086 
-1091 KSEVKLQATDSN
+1091 
-1103 VINAKNFGIY
+1103 
-1113 TKEEG
+1113 
-1118 VVNLN
+1118 
-1123 ATNANNTVYID
+1123 
-1134 NGYGISS
+1134 
-1141 NNSSINIDSQSG
+1141 
-1153 NNSIEVGQGIAIE
+1153 
-1166 ANNGSNISVNAN
+1166 
-1178 KGQNNIKAS
+1178 
-1187 DTAISVNKNNI
+1187 
-1198 DKDIAT
+1198 
-1204 TSTNTVIKVTG
+1204 
-1215 KNNIINAV
+1215 
-1223 TAIDNIDGGNVEII
+1223 
-1237 ASENNSIDGLVNVEN
+1237 
-1252 KANTKIQGKI
+1252 
-1262 NYLKNDKDNA
+1262 
-1272 VESNNANILVQGSEN
+1272 
-1287 IIEAAKGISSIDKS
+1287 
-1301 EVKLQATDSNV
+1301 
-1312 INAKN
+1312 
-1317 FGIYTKEEGVV
+1317 
-1328 NLNATNANNTVY
+1328 
-1340 IDNGYGISSNN
+1340 
-1351 SSINIDSQ
+1351 
-1359 SGNNSIEVGQGIAIE
+1359 
-1374 ANNGSNISV
+1374 
-1383 NANKGQNNIKASD
+1383 
-1396 TAISVNKNNI
+1396 
-1406 DKDIATTST
+1406 
-1415 NTVIKVTG
+1415 
-1423 KNNIIN
+1423 
-1429 AVTAID
+1429 
-1435 NIDGGNV
+1435 
-1442 EIIASENNSIDG
+1442 
-1454 LVNVEN
+1454 
-1460 KANTKIQGKVN
+1460 
-1471 YLKND
+1471 
-1476 KDNAIE
+1476 
-1482 SNNANV
+1482 
-1488 LVQGS
+1488 
-1493 ENIIEATKG
+1493 
-1502 ISSIDKSEVKLQA
+1502 
-1515 TDSNVIN
+1515 
-1522 AKNFGIYTKEEGVVN
+1522 
-1537 LNATNANN
+1537 
-1545 TVYVE
+1545 
-1550 TGYGI
+1550 
-1555 SGNDS
+1555 
-1560 AININSQSGNNSIE
+1560 
-1574 VTQGIAIEANNGSNI
+1574 
-1589 SLNANKG
+1589 
-1596 QNNIKASDIAI
+1596 
-1607 SVNKNNIDKD
+1607 
-1617 IANIST
+1617 
-1623 DTAVKITG
+1623 
-1631 KDNIINATTAIDN
+1631 
-1644 IDDGNVEIIA
+1644 
-1654 SENNSIDGL
+1654 
-1663 IHAKNKANTKIQ
+1663 NKANTKIQ

-1710 QVALLANNDINNLN
+1710 QVALLANNDMNNLN
-1724 QGIITASFGQNSVIK
+1724 QGVITASFGQNSVIK

-1755 NSNDDISGL
+1755 NSNNDVSGL

-1812 GNISIDFNNK
+1812 GNISVDFNNK
-1822 SRWNVVRQSFISKI
+1822 SRWNVVGQSFISKI

-1949 EENTLYNNGD
+1949 EENILYNNGD

-2057 NMYELGYDKLFLRDN
+2057 NMYELGYDKLFLRDD

-2146 DNDVFSA
+2146 DNDVFSV

-2176 LAKVTGAD
+2176 LAKVTSAD
-2184 YITNQNTNVHVDG
+2184 YTTNQNTNVHVDG

>member
-1 MKKKLIKRAIFFMI
+1 MKKRLLKRAIFFMI
-15 SCNMVVFTPTW
+15 SCNIVIFTPTW

-103 TSQGSSSLI
+103 TLQGSRSLI

-166 VNNSII
+166 VNNSIM

-205 GINIKNSQLNINNQ
+205 GINVKNSQLNINNQ

-352 VTSDYTG
+352 ITSDYTG
-359 IHVSYADDKQS
+359 IHVSYADSKKS

-391 SNGNIKLNALNG
+391 SNGNINLNALNG
-403 NNAFTSNY
+403 NNVFTSNY

-424 KADKGENYFKIDEG
+424 KANKGENYFKIDEG

-452 NKNILE
+452 NKNVIE

-466 DKSEV
+466 NKSEV

-478 NVINAKN
+478 NVINAKE
-485 FGIYTKEEGVVNL
+485 FGIYTKEQGVVNL

-508 VETGYGISGND
+508 VENGYGISGNN

-527 SGNNSIEVTQGIA
+527 SGNNSIEVAQGIA
-540 IEANNGSNISL
+540 IEANNGSNISI

-560 KASDIAISVN
+560 KANDTAISVN
-570 KNNIDKDIAITSTNT
+570 KNNIDKDIANISTDT
-585 VVKIAGKDNI
+585 AVKITGKDNI
-595 INATTAIDNINGGNV
+595 INATTAIDNIDDGNV

-619 IDGLVNVENKANTKI
+619 INGLVNVENKANTKI
-634 QGKINYLKNDKD
+634 QGKVNYLKNDKD
-646 NAVESNNANILVQ
+646 NAIESNNANVLVQ
-659 GSENIIEAAKGIS
+659 GNENVIEATKGIS

-690 AKNFGIYTKEEGVVN
+690 VKNFGIYTKEDGVVN
-705 LNATNANNT
+705 LNATNADNT
-714 VYIDNG
+714 VYVENG
-720 YGISSNNSSINIDS
+720 YGISGNNSAINIDS
-734 QSGNNSIEVG
+734 QSGNNSIEVI

-780 NIDKDIAITST
+780 NIDKDITTIST
-791 NTVVKIAGKDNIINA
+791 DTAVKIAGKDNIINA
-806 TTAIDNINGGN
+806 TTAIDNIDGGN

-823 ENNSIDGL
+823 ENNSINGL
-831 VNVENKANTKIQGK
+831 VHAENKANTKIQGK
-845 INYLKNDKDNAV
+845 INYLKNDKDNAI
-857 ESNNANILVQGSEN
+857 ESNNANVSVQGNEN
-871 IIEAAKGISSI
+871 IIEATKGISN
-882 DKSEV
+882 V
-887 KLQATDSNVI
+887 NNGTVNLQSTNSNIIKTKEYGV
-897 NAKNFG
+897 
-903 IYTKEEG
+903 YTKENSQ
-910 VVNLNATNANNTV
+910 VKLNATNADNIV
-923 YIDNGYGISSNNSS
+923 YVDAGYGISGNNSA
-937 INIDSQSG
+937 ININSQSG
-945 NNSIEVGQGIAIEAN
+945 NNSIEVAQGIAVEVN

-1001 VVKVTGKNNIINAT
+1001 VVKVTGKNNIINAI
-1015 TAIDNIDDGN
+1015 TAIDNIDGGN

-1047 TKIQGKINY
+1047 TKIQGK
-1056 LKNDKDNAIESNNAN
+1056 
-1071 VLVQGSENIIEATKG
+1071 
-1086 ISSID
+1086 
-1091 KSEVKLQATDSN
+1091 
-1103 VINAKNFGIY
+1103 
-1113 TKEEG
+1113 
-1118 VVNLN
+1118 
-1123 ATNANNTVYID
+1123 
-1134 NGYGISS
+1134 
-1141 NNSSINIDSQSG
+1141 
-1153 NNSIEVGQGIAIE
+1153 
-1166 ANNGSNISVNAN
+1166 
-1178 KGQNNIKAS
+1178 
-1187 DTAISVNKNNI
+1187 
-1198 DKDIAT
+1198 
-1204 TSTNTVIKVTG
+1204 
-1215 KNNIINAV
+1215 
-1223 TAIDNIDGGNVEII
+1223 
-1237 ASENNSIDGLVNVEN
+1237 
-1252 KANTKIQGKI
+1252 
-1262 NYLKNDKDNA
+1262 
-1272 VESNNANILVQGSEN
+1272 
-1287 IIEAAKGISSIDKS
+1287 
-1301 EVKLQATDSNV
+1301 
-1312 INAKN
+1312 
-1317 FGIYTKEEGVV
+1317 
-1328 NLNATNANNTVY
+1328 
-1340 IDNGYGISSNN
+1340 
-1351 SSINIDSQ
+1351 
-1359 SGNNSIEVGQGIAIE
+1359 
-1374 ANNGSNISV
+1374 
-1383 NANKGQNNIKASD
+1383 
-1396 TAISVNKNNI
+1396 
-1406 DKDIATTST
+1406 
-1415 NTVIKVTG
+1415 
-1423 KNNIIN
+1423 
-1429 AVTAID
+1429 
-1435 NIDGGNV
+1435 
-1442 EIIASENNSIDG
+1442 
-1454 LVNVEN
+1454 
-1460 KANTKIQGKVN
+1460 
-1471 YLKND
+1471 
-1476 KDNAIE
+1476 
-1482 SNNANV
+1482 
-1488 LVQGS
+1488 
-1493 ENIIEATKG
+1493 
-1502 ISSIDKSEVKLQA
+1502 
-1515 TDSNVIN
+1515 
-1522 AKNFGIYTKEEGVVN
+1522 
-1537 LNATNANN
+1537 
-1545 TVYVE
+1545 
-1550 TGYGI
+1550 
-1555 SGNDS
+1555 
-1560 AININSQSGNNSIE
+1560 
-1574 VTQGIAIEANNGSNI
+1574 
-1589 SLNANKG
+1589 
-1596 QNNIKASDIAI
+1596 
-1607 SVNKNNIDKD
+1607 
-1617 IANIST
+1617 
-1623 DTAVKITG
+1623 
-1631 KDNIINATTAIDN
+1631 
-1644 IDDGNVEIIA
+1644 
-1654 SENNSIDGL
+1654 
-1663 IHAKNKANTKIQ
+1663 
-1675 GKVNYLK
+1675 VNYLK
-1682 NDNGQSIIWADAGTI
+1682 NDNGQSVIWADDGTI

-1710 QVALLANNDINNLN
+1710 QVALLANNDMNNLN
-1724 QGIITASFGQNSVIK
+1724 QGVITASFGQNSVVK

-1755 NSNDDISGL
+1755 NSNDDVSGL

-1822 SRWNVVRQSFISKI
+1822 SRWNVIGQSFISKI

-1843 IDMVGYNTE
+1843 IDMVGYNKE

-1884 LNSGTGNYNVILANA
+1884 LNSGTGNYNVILVNA

-1949 EENTLYNNGD
+1949 GENTLYNNGD
-1959 NSDLLTENRPGNDI
+1959 NSDLLTENRPGNNI

-2057 NMYELGYDKLFLRDN
+2057 NMYELGYDKLFLRDD
-2072 GQERLGLAFDY
+2072 GQERLGLTFDY

-2116 YSDYILKWGHLEN
+2116 YSDYIFKWGHLEN
-2129 DFEIA
+2129 NFEVFD
-2134 GTKKLNLIKGNY
+2134 TEKLNLIKGNY
-2146 DNDVFSA
+2146 DNDVYSA

-2184 YITNQNTNVHVDG
+2184 YTTNQNTNVHVDG
-2197 IDSIIGRAGFKLGKN
+2197 IDSIIGRAGFKLGRN

>member
-1 MKKKLIKRAIFFMI
+1 MKKRLLKRAIFFMI
-15 SCNMVVFTPTW
+15 SCNIVIFTPTW

-103 TSQGSSSLI
+103 TLQGSRSLI

-166 VNNSII
+166 VNNSIM

-205 GINIKNSQLNINNQ
+205 GINVKNSQLNINNQ

-352 VTSDYTG
+352 ITSDYTG
-359 IHVSYADDKQS
+359 IHVSYADSKKS

-391 SNGNIKLNALNG
+391 SNGNINLNALNG
-403 NNAFTSNY
+403 NNVFTSNY

-424 KADKGENYFKIDEG
+424 KANKGENYFKIDEG

-452 NKNILE
+452 NKNVIE
-458 GIEGISSI
+458 GIEGISSINKSEVKLQATDSNVINAKEFGIYTKEQGVVNLNATNANNTVYVENGYGISGNNSAININSQSGNNSIEVAQGIAIEANNGSNISINANKGQNNIKANDTAISVNKNNIDKDIANISTDTAVKITGKDNIINATTAIDNIDDGNVEIIASENNSINGLVNVENKANTKIQGKVNYLKNDKDNAIESNNANVLVQGNENVIEATKGISSI

-478 NVINAKN
+478 NVINVKN
-485 FGIYTKEEGVVNL
+485 FGIYTKEDGVVNL
-498 NATNANNTVY
+498 NATNADNTVY
-508 VETGYGISGND
+508 VENGYGISGNN
-519 SAININSQ
+519 SAINIDSQ
-527 SGNNSIEVTQGIA
+527 SGNNSIEVIQGIA
-540 IEANNGSNISL
+540 IEANNGSNISV
-551 NANKGQNNI
+551 NANKGQNKI
-560 KASDIAISVN
+560 KASDTAISVN
-570 KNNIDKDIAITSTNT
+570 KNNIDKDITTISTDT
-585 VVKIAGKDNI
+585 AVKIAGKDNI
-595 INATTAIDNINGGNV
+595 INATTAIDNIDGGNV

-619 IDGLVNVENKANTKI
+619 INGLVHAENKANTKI

-646 NAVESNNANILVQ
+646 NAIESNNANVSVQ
-659 GSENIIEAAKGIS
+659 GNENIIEATKGIS
-672 SIDKSEVK
+672 NVNNGTVN
-680 LQATDSNVIN
+680 LQSTNSNIIKTKEYGV
-690 AKNFGIYTKEEGVVN
+690 YTKENSQVK
-705 LNATNANNT
+705 LNATNADNI
-714 VYIDNG
+714 VYVDAG
-720 YGISSNNSSINIDS
+720 YGISGNNSAININS
-734 QSGNNSIEVG
+734 QSGNNSIEVA
-744 QGIAIEA
+744 QGIA
-751 NNGSNISVNAN
+751 
-762 KGQNNIKASD
+762 
-772 TAISVNKN
+772 
-780 NIDKDIAITST
+780 
-791 NTVVKIAGKDNIINA
+791 
-806 TTAIDNINGGN
+806 
-817 VEIIAS
+817 VE
-823 ENNSIDGL
+823 
-831 VNVENKANTKIQGK
+831 V
-845 INYLKNDKDNAV
+845 
-857 ESNNANILVQGSEN
+857 
-871 IIEAAKGISSI
+871 
-882 DKSEV
+882 
-887 KLQATDSNVI
+887 
-897 NAKNFG
+897 
-903 IYTKEEG
+903 
-910 VVNLNATNANNTV
+910 
-923 YIDNGYGISSNNSS
+923 
-937 INIDSQSG
+937 
-945 NNSIEVGQGIAIEAN
+945 N

-1001 VVKVTGKNNIINAT
+1001 VVKVTGKNNIINAI
-1015 TAIDNIDDGN
+1015 TAIDNIDGGN

-1047 TKIQGKINY
+1047 TKIQGK
-1056 LKNDKDNAIESNNAN
+1056 
-1071 VLVQGSENIIEATKG
+1071 
-1086 ISSID
+1086 
-1091 KSEVKLQATDSN
+1091 
-1103 VINAKNFGIY
+1103 
-1113 TKEEG
+1113 
-1118 VVNLN
+1118 
-1123 ATNANNTVYID
+1123 
-1134 NGYGISS
+1134 
-1141 NNSSINIDSQSG
+1141 
-1153 NNSIEVGQGIAIE
+1153 
-1166 ANNGSNISVNAN
+1166 
-1178 KGQNNIKAS
+1178 
-1187 DTAISVNKNNI
+1187 
-1198 DKDIAT
+1198 
-1204 TSTNTVIKVTG
+1204 
-1215 KNNIINAV
+1215 
-1223 TAIDNIDGGNVEII
+1223 
-1237 ASENNSIDGLVNVEN
+1237 
-1252 KANTKIQGKI
+1252 
-1262 NYLKNDKDNA
+1262 
-1272 VESNNANILVQGSEN
+1272 
-1287 IIEAAKGISSIDKS
+1287 
-1301 EVKLQATDSNV
+1301 
-1312 INAKN
+1312 
-1317 FGIYTKEEGVV
+1317 
-1328 NLNATNANNTVY
+1328 
-1340 IDNGYGISSNN
+1340 
-1351 SSINIDSQ
+1351 
-1359 SGNNSIEVGQGIAIE
+1359 
-1374 ANNGSNISV
+1374 
-1383 NANKGQNNIKASD
+1383 
-1396 TAISVNKNNI
+1396 
-1406 DKDIATTST
+1406 
-1415 NTVIKVTG
+1415 
-1423 KNNIIN
+1423 
-1429 AVTAID
+1429 
-1435 NIDGGNV
+1435 
-1442 EIIASENNSIDG
+1442 
-1454 LVNVEN
+1454 
-1460 KANTKIQGKVN
+1460 
-1471 YLKND
+1471 
-1476 KDNAIE
+1476 
-1482 SNNANV
+1482 
-1488 LVQGS
+1488 
-1493 ENIIEATKG
+1493 
-1502 ISSIDKSEVKLQA
+1502 
-1515 TDSNVIN
+1515 
-1522 AKNFGIYTKEEGVVN
+1522 
-1537 LNATNANN
+1537 
-1545 TVYVE
+1545 
-1550 TGYGI
+1550 
-1555 SGNDS
+1555 
-1560 AININSQSGNNSIE
+1560 
-1574 VTQGIAIEANNGSNI
+1574 
-1589 SLNANKG
+1589 
-1596 QNNIKASDIAI
+1596 
-1607 SVNKNNIDKD
+1607 
-1617 IANIST
+1617 
-1623 DTAVKITG
+1623 
-1631 KDNIINATTAIDN
+1631 
-1644 IDDGNVEIIA
+1644 
-1654 SENNSIDGL
+1654 
-1663 IHAKNKANTKIQ
+1663 
-1675 GKVNYLK
+1675 VNYLK
-1682 NDNGQSIIWADAGTI
+1682 NDNGQSVIWADDGTI

-1710 QVALLANNDINNLN
+1710 QVALLANNDMNNLN
-1724 QGIITASFGQNSVIK
+1724 QGVITASFGQNSVVK

-1755 NSNDDISGL
+1755 NSNDDVSGL

-1822 SRWNVVRQSFISKI
+1822 SRWNVVGQSFISKI

-1899 VTKNDIGQNGLRFA
+1899 VTKKDIGQNGLRFA

-1959 NSDLLTENRPGNDI
+1959 NSDLLTENRPGNNI

-1980 NEDAVNYKLVNI
+1980 NENAVNYKLVNI

-2057 NMYELGYDKLFLRDN
+2057 NMYELGYDKLFLRDD

-2129 DFEIA
+2129 DFEVFD
-2134 GTKKLNLIKGNY
+2134 TEKLNLIKGNY
-2146 DNDVFSA
+2146 DNDVFST
-2153 SAEYGYMKNLKNDWY
+2153 SVEYGYMQNLKNDWY

-2184 YITNQNTNVHVDG
+2184 YTTNQNTNVHVDG
-2197 IDSIIGRAGFKLGKN
+2197 IDSIIGRAGFKLGRN

>member
-26 ASQETKNTITSSSI
+26 ASQEIKNTITSSSI

-103 TSQGSSSLI
+103 TSQGSRSLI

-205 GINIKNSQLNINNQ
+205 GINVKNSQLNINNQ

-478 NVINAKN
+478 NVINAKE
-485 FGIYTKEEGVVNL
+485 FGIYTKEQGVVSL
-498 NATNANNTVY
+498 NATNANNIVY
-508 VETGYGISGND
+508 VDGGYGISGNA

-527 SGNNSIEVTQGIA
+527 SGNNSIEVAQGIA

-560 KASDIAISVN
+560 KASD
-570 KNNIDKDIAITSTNT
+570 
-585 VVKIAGKDNI
+585 
-595 INATTAIDNINGGNV
+595 
-610 EIIASENNS
+610 
-619 IDGLVNVENKANTKI
+619 
-634 QGKINYLKNDKD
+634 
-646 NAVESNNANILVQ
+646 
-659 GSENIIEAAKGIS
+659 
-672 SIDKSEVK
+672 
-680 LQATDSNVIN
+680 
-690 AKNFGIYTKEEGVVN
+690 
-705 LNATNANNT
+705 
-714 VYIDNG
+714 
-720 YGISSNNSSINIDS
+720 
-734 QSGNNSIEVG
+734 
-744 QGIAIEA
+744 
-751 NNGSNISVNAN
+751 
-762 KGQNNIKASD
+762 

-780 NIDKDIAITST
+780 N
-791 NTVVKIAGKDNIINA
+791 V
-806 TTAIDNINGGN
+806 
-817 VEIIAS
+817 
-823 ENNSIDGL
+823 
-831 VNVENKANTKIQGK
+831 
-845 INYLKNDKDNAV
+845 
-857 ESNNANILVQGSEN
+857 
-871 IIEAAKGISSI
+871 
-882 DKSEV
+882 
-887 KLQATDSNVI
+887 
-897 NAKNFG
+897 
-903 IYTKEEG
+903 
-910 VVNLNATNANNTV
+910 
-923 YIDNGYGISSNNSS
+923 
-937 INIDSQSG
+937 
-945 NNSIEVGQGIAIEAN
+945 
-960 NGSNISVNAN
+960 
-970 KGQNNIKASDT
+970 
-981 AISVNKNNIDKD
+981 DKD

-1001 VVKVTGKNNIINAT
+1001 VVKVTGKNNIINAI
-1015 TAIDNIDDGN
+1015 TAIDNIDGGN

-1036 NGLVHAENKAN
+1036 NGLLNVENKAN

-1071 VLVQGSENIIEATKG
+1071 VLVQGDKSTIEATKG
-1086 ISSID
+1086 ISTVNNGI
-1091 KSEVKLQATDSN
+1091 VNLQATDSN
-1103 VINAKNFGIY
+1103 TIKAQEFGIY
-1113 TKEEG
+1113 TKENSQ
-1118 VVNLN
+1118 VNLN
-1123 ATNANNTVYID
+1123 AINADNIVYVD
-1134 NGYGISS
+1134 NGYGIS
-1141 NNSSINIDSQSG
+1141 G
-1153 NNSIEVGQGIAIE
+1153 NN
-1166 ANNGSNISVNAN
+1166 
-1178 KGQNNIKAS
+1178 
-1187 DTAISVNKNNI
+1187 
-1198 DKDIAT
+1198 
-1204 TSTNTVIKVTG
+1204 
-1215 KNNIINAV
+1215 
-1223 TAIDNIDGGNVEII
+1223 
-1237 ASENNSIDGLVNVEN
+1237 
-1252 KANTKIQGKI
+1252 
-1262 NYLKNDKDNA
+1262 
-1272 VESNNANILVQGSEN
+1272 
-1287 IIEAAKGISSIDKS
+1287 
-1301 EVKLQATDSNV
+1301 
-1312 INAKN
+1312 
-1317 FGIYTKEEGVV
+1317 
-1328 NLNATNANNTVY
+1328 
-1340 IDNGYGISSNN
+1340 
-1351 SSINIDSQ
+1351 
-1359 SGNNSIEVGQGIAIE
+1359 
-1374 ANNGSNISV
+1374 
-1383 NANKGQNNIKASD
+1383 
-1396 TAISVNKNNI
+1396 
-1406 DKDIATTST
+1406 
-1415 NTVIKVTG
+1415 
-1423 KNNIIN
+1423 
-1429 AVTAID
+1429 
-1435 NIDGGNV
+1435 
-1442 EIIASENNSIDG
+1442 
-1454 LVNVEN
+1454 
-1460 KANTKIQGKVN
+1460 
-1471 YLKND
+1471 
-1476 KDNAIE
+1476 
-1482 SNNANV
+1482 
-1488 LVQGS
+1488 
-1493 ENIIEATKG
+1493 
-1502 ISSIDKSEVKLQA
+1502 
-1515 TDSNVIN
+1515 
-1522 AKNFGIYTKEEGVVN
+1522 
-1537 LNATNANN
+1537 
-1545 TVYVE
+1545 
-1550 TGYGI
+1550 
-1555 SGNDS
+1555 S

-1589 SLNANKG
+1589 SINANKG
-1596 QNNIKASDIAI
+1596 QNNIKANDTAI

-1617 IANIST
+1617 IATTRT
-1623 DTAVKITG
+1623 DTIVRIIG
-1631 KDNIINATTAIDN
+1631 KDNIINANTAIDN
-1644 IDDGNVEIIA
+1644 IDGGNIEIIA

-1663 IHAKNKANTKIQ
+1663 VHAENKANTKIQ

-1682 NDNGQSIIWADAGTI
+1682 NDNGQSVIWADDGNI
-1697 DITGT
+1697 DIMGT

-1710 QVALLANNDINNLN
+1710 QVALLANNDMNNLN

-1755 NSNDDISGL
+1755 NSNDDVSGL

-1784 NSLITGNIN
+1784 NSLIAGNIN

-1801 NNQNLK
+1801 NNRNLK

-1822 SRWNVVRQSFISKI
+1822 SRWNVVGQSFISKI

-1843 IDMVGYNTE
+1843 IDMVGYNKE

-1884 LNSGTGNYNVILANA
+1884 LNSGTGNYNVILVNA

-1949 EENTLYNNGD
+1949 GENTLYNNGD
-1959 NSDLLTENRPGNDI
+1959 NSDLLTENRPGNNI

-2057 NMYELGYDKLFLRDN
+2057 NMYELGYDKLFLRDD
-2072 GQERLGLAFDY
+2072 GQERLGLTFDY

-2116 YSDYILKWGHLEN
+2116 YSDYIFKWGHLEN
-2129 DFEIA
+2129 NFEVFD
-2134 GTKKLNLIKGNY
+2134 TEKLNLIKGNY
-2146 DNDVFSA
+2146 DNDVYSA

-2184 YITNQNTNVHVDG
+2184 YTTNQNTNVHVDG
-2197 IDSIIGRAGFKLGKN
+2197 IDSIIGRAGFKLGRN

>member
-26 ASQETKNTITSSSI
+26 ASQEVKNTITSSSI

-103 TSQGSSSLI
+103 TSQGSRSLI

-205 GINIKNSQLNINNQ
+205 GINVKNSQLNINNQ

-231 GFDNYGVYVYDN
+231 GFDHYGIYVYDN

-256 DLIINTNDNSSRNHS
+256 DLIINTNDNNSRNHS

-276 INENNTDDETSVNI
+276 INENNTDDETSVKI

-391 SNGNIKLNALNG
+391 SNGNINLNALNG

-471 KLQATDS
+471 KLQAIDS
-478 NVINAKN
+478 NTINAKE
-485 FGIYTKEEGVVNL
+485 FGIYTKEQGVVNL

-508 VETGYGISGND
+508 VENGYGISGNN

-527 SGNNSIEVTQGIA
+527 SGNNSIEVA
-540 IEANNGSNISL
+540 
-551 NANKGQNNI
+551 
-560 KASDIAISVN
+560 
-570 KNNIDKDIAITSTNT
+570 
-585 VVKIAGKDNI
+585 
-595 INATTAIDNINGGNV
+595 
-610 EIIASENNS
+610 
-619 IDGLVNVENKANTKI
+619 
-634 QGKINYLKNDKD
+634 
-646 NAVESNNANILVQ
+646 
-659 GSENIIEAAKGIS
+659 
-672 SIDKSEVK
+672 
-680 LQATDSNVIN
+680 
-690 AKNFGIYTKEEGVVN
+690 
-705 LNATNANNT
+705 
-714 VYIDNG
+714 
-720 YGISSNNSSINIDS
+720 
-734 QSGNNSIEVG
+734 

-762 KGQNNIKASD
+762 KGQNNIKSSD
-772 TAISVNKN
+772 IAISVNKN
-780 NIDKDIAITST
+780 NIDKDIATTST
-791 NTVVKIAGKDNIINA
+791 NTVVKVTGKDNIINA
-806 TTAIDNINGGN
+806 ITAIDNIDGGN

-823 ENNSIDGL
+823 ENNSINGL

-845 INYLKNDKDNAV
+845 VNYLKNDKDNAI
-857 ESNNANILVQGSEN
+857 ESNNANVLVQGNEN
-871 IIEAAKGISSI
+871 VIEAAKGISTVNNGI
-882 DKSEV
+882 V
-887 KLQATDSNVI
+887 NLQATDSNTI
-897 NAKNFG
+897 KAQEFG
-903 IYTKEEG
+903 IYTKENSQ
-910 VVNLNATNANNTV
+910 VNLNAINVDNIV
-923 YIDNGYGISSNNSS
+923 YVDNGYGISGNASA
-937 INIDSQSG
+937 ININSQSG
-945 NNSIEVGQGIAIEAN
+945 NNSIEVAQGIAIEAN

-1001 VVKVTGKNNIINAT
+1001 VVKIAGKDNIINAT
-1015 TAIDNIDDGN
+1015 
-1025 VEIIASENNSI
+1025 
-1036 NGLVHAENKAN
+1036 
-1047 TKIQGKINY
+1047 
-1056 LKNDKDNAIESNNAN
+1056 
-1071 VLVQGSENIIEATKG
+1071 
-1086 ISSID
+1086 
-1091 KSEVKLQATDSN
+1091 
-1103 VINAKNFGIY
+1103 
-1113 TKEEG
+1113 
-1118 VVNLN
+1118 
-1123 ATNANNTVYID
+1123 
-1134 NGYGISS
+1134 
-1141 NNSSINIDSQSG
+1141 
-1153 NNSIEVGQGIAIE
+1153 
-1166 ANNGSNISVNAN
+1166 
-1178 KGQNNIKAS
+1178 
-1187 DTAISVNKNNI
+1187 
-1198 DKDIAT
+1198 
-1204 TSTNTVIKVTG
+1204 
-1215 KNNIINAV
+1215 

-1237 ASENNSIDGLVNVEN
+1237 ASENNSIN
-1252 KANTKIQGKI
+1252 
-1262 NYLKNDKDNA
+1262 
-1272 VESNNANILVQGSEN
+1272 
-1287 IIEAAKGISSIDKS
+1287 
-1301 EVKLQATDSNV
+1301 
-1312 INAKN
+1312 
-1317 FGIYTKEEGVV
+1317 
-1328 NLNATNANNTVY
+1328 
-1340 IDNGYGISSNN
+1340 
-1351 SSINIDSQ
+1351 
-1359 SGNNSIEVGQGIAIE
+1359 
-1374 ANNGSNISV
+1374 
-1383 NANKGQNNIKASD
+1383 
-1396 TAISVNKNNI
+1396 
-1406 DKDIATTST
+1406 
-1415 NTVIKVTG
+1415 
-1423 KNNIIN
+1423 
-1429 AVTAID
+1429 
-1435 NIDGGNV
+1435 
-1442 EIIASENNSIDG
+1442 G

-1488 LVQGS
+1488 LVQGN
-1493 ENIIEATKG
+1493 ENIIEAIKG

-1574 VTQGIAIEANNGSNI
+1574 VAQGIAIEANNGSNI
-1589 SLNANKG
+1589 SVNANKG
-1596 QNNIKASDIAI
+1596 QNNIKASDTAISVNKNNIDKDIATISTDTAVKIAGKDNIINAITAIDNIDGGNVEIIASENNSINGLVNVENKANTKIQGKVNYLKNDKDNAIESNNANVLVQGNENVIEATKGIFNVNNGTVNLQSTNSNIIKTKEYGVYTKENSQVNLNTVNADNIVYVDNGYGISGNDSTININSQSGNNSIEVAQGIAVEVNNGSNISVNANKGQNNIKSSDIAI

-1617 IANIST
+1617 IATTST
-1623 DTAVKITG
+1623 STVVKITG

-1644 IDDGNVEIIA
+1644 IDGGNVEITA

-1663 IHAKNKANTKIQ
+1663 IHAKNEANTKIQ

-1682 NDNGQSIIWADAGTI
+1682 NDNGQSIIWADDGTI

-1710 QVALLANNDINNLN
+1710 QVALLANNDMNNLN

-1755 NSNDDISGL
+1755 NSNDDVSGL

-1812 GNISIDFNNK
+1812 GNISVDFNNK
-1822 SRWNVVRQSFISKI
+1822 SRWNVVGQSFISNI

-1884 LNSGTGNYNVILANA
+1884 LNSGTGKYNVILANA

-1959 NSDLLTENRPGNDI
+1959 NSDLLTENRPGKDI

-2197 IDSIIGRAGFKLGKN
+2197 IDSIIGRAGFKLGRN

-2277 LDVERRFG
+2277 LDIERRFG

>member
-26 ASQETKNTITSSSI
+26 ASQEIKNTITSSSI

-103 TSQGSSSLI
+103 TSQGSRSLI

-205 GINIKNSQLNINNQ
+205 GINVKNSQLNINNQ

-391 SNGNIKLNALNG
+391 SNGNINLNALNG

-478 NVINAKN
+478 NTINAKE
-485 FGIYTKEEGVVNL
+485 FGIYTKENSQVNL
-498 NATNANNTVY
+498 NAINADNIVY
-508 VETGYGISGND
+508 VDNGYGISGNN
-519 SAININSQ
+519 SSININSQ
-527 SGNNSIEVTQGIA
+527 SGNNSIEVAQGIA
-540 IEANNGSNISL
+540 VEVNNGSNISL

-560 KASDIAISVN
+560 KSSDIAISVN
-570 KNNIDKDIAITSTNT
+570 KNNIDKDIATTSMST
-585 VVKIAGKDNI
+585 VVKITGKDNI
-595 INATTAIDNINGGNV
+595 INATTAIDNI
-610 EIIASENNS
+610 
-619 IDGLVNVENKANTKI
+619 DG
-634 QGKINYLKNDKD
+634 
-646 NAVESNNANILVQ
+646 
-659 GSENIIEAAKGIS
+659 
-672 SIDKSEVK
+672 
-680 LQATDSNVIN
+680 
-690 AKNFGIYTKEEGVVN
+690 
-705 LNATNANNT
+705 
-714 VYIDNG
+714 
-720 YGISSNNSSINIDS
+720 
-734 QSGNNSIEVG
+734 
-744 QGIAIEA
+744 
-751 NNGSNISVNAN
+751 
-762 KGQNNIKASD
+762 
-772 TAISVNKN
+772 
-780 NIDKDIAITST
+780 
-791 NTVVKIAGKDNIINA
+791 
-806 TTAIDNINGGN
+806 
-817 VEIIAS
+817 
-823 ENNSIDGL
+823 
-831 VNVENKANTKIQGK
+831 
-845 INYLKNDKDNAV
+845 
-857 ESNNANILVQGSEN
+857 
-871 IIEAAKGISSI
+871 
-882 DKSEV
+882 
-887 KLQATDSNVI
+887 
-897 NAKNFG
+897 
-903 IYTKEEG
+903 
-910 VVNLNATNANNTV
+910 
-923 YIDNGYGISSNNSS
+923 
-937 INIDSQSG
+937 
-945 NNSIEVGQGIAIEAN
+945 
-960 NGSNISVNAN
+960 
-970 KGQNNIKASDT
+970 
-981 AISVNKNNIDKD
+981 
-993 IATTSTNT
+993 
-1001 VVKVTGKNNIINAT
+1001 
-1015 TAIDNIDDGN
+1015 GN

-1047 TKIQGKINY
+1047 TKIQGK
-1056 LKNDKDNAIESNNAN
+1056 
-1071 VLVQGSENIIEATKG
+1071 
-1086 ISSID
+1086 
-1091 KSEVKLQATDSN
+1091 
-1103 VINAKNFGIY
+1103 
-1113 TKEEG
+1113 
-1118 VVNLN
+1118 
-1123 ATNANNTVYID
+1123 
-1134 NGYGISS
+1134 
-1141 NNSSINIDSQSG
+1141 
-1153 NNSIEVGQGIAIE
+1153 
-1166 ANNGSNISVNAN
+1166 
-1178 KGQNNIKAS
+1178 
-1187 DTAISVNKNNI
+1187 
-1198 DKDIAT
+1198 
-1204 TSTNTVIKVTG
+1204 
-1215 KNNIINAV
+1215 
-1223 TAIDNIDGGNVEII
+1223 
-1237 ASENNSIDGLVNVEN
+1237 
-1252 KANTKIQGKI
+1252 
-1262 NYLKNDKDNA
+1262 
-1272 VESNNANILVQGSEN
+1272 
-1287 IIEAAKGISSIDKS
+1287 
-1301 EVKLQATDSNV
+1301 
-1312 INAKN
+1312 
-1317 FGIYTKEEGVV
+1317 
-1328 NLNATNANNTVY
+1328 
-1340 IDNGYGISSNN
+1340 
-1351 SSINIDSQ
+1351 
-1359 SGNNSIEVGQGIAIE
+1359 
-1374 ANNGSNISV
+1374 
-1383 NANKGQNNIKASD
+1383 
-1396 TAISVNKNNI
+1396 
-1406 DKDIATTST
+1406 
-1415 NTVIKVTG
+1415 
-1423 KNNIIN
+1423 
-1429 AVTAID
+1429 
-1435 NIDGGNV
+1435 
-1442 EIIASENNSIDG
+1442 
-1454 LVNVEN
+1454 
-1460 KANTKIQGKVN
+1460 
-1471 YLKND
+1471 
-1476 KDNAIE
+1476 
-1482 SNNANV
+1482 
-1488 LVQGS
+1488 
-1493 ENIIEATKG
+1493 
-1502 ISSIDKSEVKLQA
+1502 
-1515 TDSNVIN
+1515 
-1522 AKNFGIYTKEEGVVN
+1522 
-1537 LNATNANN
+1537 
-1545 TVYVE
+1545 
-1550 TGYGI
+1550 
-1555 SGNDS
+1555 
-1560 AININSQSGNNSIE
+1560 
-1574 VTQGIAIEANNGSNI
+1574 
-1589 SLNANKG
+1589 
-1596 QNNIKASDIAI
+1596 
-1607 SVNKNNIDKD
+1607 
-1617 IANIST
+1617 
-1623 DTAVKITG
+1623 
-1631 KDNIINATTAIDN
+1631 
-1644 IDDGNVEIIA
+1644 
-1654 SENNSIDGL
+1654 
-1663 IHAKNKANTKIQ
+1663 
-1675 GKVNYLK
+1675 VNYLK
-1682 NDNGQSIIWADAGTI
+1682 NDNGQSVIWADDGTI

-1710 QVALLANNDINNLN
+1710 QVALLANNDMNNLN
-1724 QGIITASFGQNSVIK
+1724 QGIITASFSQNSVIK

-1755 NSNDDISGL
+1755 NSNDDVSGL

-1793 DYSYLADL
+1793 DYSYLEDL

-1812 GNISIDFNNK
+1812 GNISVDFNNK
-1822 SRWNVVRQSFISKI
+1822 SRWNVVGQSFISNI

-1884 LNSGTGNYNVILANA
+1884 LNSGTGKYNVILANA

-1959 NSDLLTENRPGNDI
+1959 NSDLLTENRPGNNI

-2083 MKGSTSYDDIAG
+2083 MKGSTAYDDIAG

-2197 IDSIIGRAGFKLGKN
+2197 IDSIIGRAGFKLGRN

-2277 LDVERRFG
+2277 LDIERRFG

>member
-103 TSQGSSSLI
+103 TSQGSRSLI

-205 GINIKNSQLNINNQ
+205 GINVKNSQLNINNQ

-301 TGIEVSGELSNVN
+301 TGIEVFGELSNVN

-391 SNGNIKLNALNG
+391 SNGNINLNALNG

-478 NVINAKN
+478 NVINAKE
-485 FGIYTKEEGVVNL
+485 FGIYTKEQGVVNL

-508 VETGYGISGND
+508 VDGGYGISGNN

-527 SGNNSIEVTQGIA
+527 SGNNSIEVA
-540 IEANNGSNISL
+540 
-551 NANKGQNNI
+551 
-560 KASDIAISVN
+560 
-570 KNNIDKDIAITSTNT
+570 
-585 VVKIAGKDNI
+585 
-595 INATTAIDNINGGNV
+595 
-610 EIIASENNS
+610 
-619 IDGLVNVENKANTKI
+619 
-634 QGKINYLKNDKD
+634 
-646 NAVESNNANILVQ
+646 
-659 GSENIIEAAKGIS
+659 
-672 SIDKSEVK
+672 
-680 LQATDSNVIN
+680 
-690 AKNFGIYTKEEGVVN
+690 
-705 LNATNANNT
+705 
-714 VYIDNG
+714 
-720 YGISSNNSSINIDS
+720 
-734 QSGNNSIEVG
+734 
-744 QGIAIEA
+744 
-751 NNGSNISVNAN
+751 
-762 KGQNNIKASD
+762 
-772 TAISVNKN
+772 
-780 NIDKDIAITST
+780 
-791 NTVVKIAGKDNIINA
+791 
-806 TTAIDNINGGN
+806 
-817 VEIIAS
+817 
-823 ENNSIDGL
+823 
-831 VNVENKANTKIQGK
+831 
-845 INYLKNDKDNAV
+845 
-857 ESNNANILVQGSEN
+857 
-871 IIEAAKGISSI
+871 
-882 DKSEV
+882 
-887 KLQATDSNVI
+887 
-897 NAKNFG
+897 
-903 IYTKEEG
+903 
-910 VVNLNATNANNTV
+910 
-923 YIDNGYGISSNNSS
+923 
-937 INIDSQSG
+937 
-945 NNSIEVGQGIAIEAN
+945 QGIAIEAN

-993 IATTSTNT
+993 IATTSTST
-1001 VVKVTGKNNIINAT
+1001 V
-1015 TAIDNIDDGN
+1015 
-1025 VEIIASENNSI
+1025 
-1036 NGLVHAENKAN
+1036 
-1047 TKIQGKINY
+1047 
-1056 LKNDKDNAIESNNAN
+1056 
-1071 VLVQGSENIIEATKG
+1071 
-1086 ISSID
+1086 
-1091 KSEVKLQATDSN
+1091 
-1103 VINAKNFGIY
+1103 
-1113 TKEEG
+1113 
-1118 VVNLN
+1118 
-1123 ATNANNTVYID
+1123 
-1134 NGYGISS
+1134 
-1141 NNSSINIDSQSG
+1141 
-1153 NNSIEVGQGIAIE
+1153 
-1166 ANNGSNISVNAN
+1166 
-1178 KGQNNIKAS
+1178 
-1187 DTAISVNKNNI
+1187 
-1198 DKDIAT
+1198 
-1204 TSTNTVIKVTG
+1204 
-1215 KNNIINAV
+1215 
-1223 TAIDNIDGGNVEII
+1223 
-1237 ASENNSIDGLVNVEN
+1237 
-1252 KANTKIQGKI
+1252 
-1262 NYLKNDKDNA
+1262 
-1272 VESNNANILVQGSEN
+1272 
-1287 IIEAAKGISSIDKS
+1287 
-1301 EVKLQATDSNV
+1301 
-1312 INAKN
+1312 
-1317 FGIYTKEEGVV
+1317 
-1328 NLNATNANNTVY
+1328 
-1340 IDNGYGISSNN
+1340 
-1351 SSINIDSQ
+1351 
-1359 SGNNSIEVGQGIAIE
+1359 
-1374 ANNGSNISV
+1374 
-1383 NANKGQNNIKASD
+1383 
-1396 TAISVNKNNI
+1396 
-1406 DKDIATTST
+1406 
-1415 NTVIKVTG
+1415 
-1423 KNNIIN
+1423 
-1429 AVTAID
+1429 
-1435 NIDGGNV
+1435 
-1442 EIIASENNSIDG
+1442 
-1454 LVNVEN
+1454 
-1460 KANTKIQGKVN
+1460 
-1471 YLKND
+1471 
-1476 KDNAIE
+1476 
-1482 SNNANV
+1482 
-1488 LVQGS
+1488 
-1493 ENIIEATKG
+1493 
-1502 ISSIDKSEVKLQA
+1502 
-1515 TDSNVIN
+1515 
-1522 AKNFGIYTKEEGVVN
+1522 
-1537 LNATNANN
+1537 
-1545 TVYVE
+1545 
-1550 TGYGI
+1550 
-1555 SGNDS
+1555 
-1560 AININSQSGNNSIE
+1560 
-1574 VTQGIAIEANNGSNI
+1574 
-1589 SLNANKG
+1589 
-1596 QNNIKASDIAI
+1596 
-1607 SVNKNNIDKD
+1607 
-1617 IANIST
+1617 
-1623 DTAVKITG
+1623 VKITG

-1644 IDDGNVEIIA
+1644 IDSGNVEIIA

-1710 QVALLANNDINNLN
+1710 QVALLANNDMNNLN

-1755 NSNDDISGL
+1755 NSNDDVSGL
-1764 IIEGNILAE
+1764 IIDGNILAE

-1836 NTKENNI
+1836 NTKKNNI

-2057 NMYELGYDKLFLRDN
+2057 NMYELGYDKLFLKDN

-2083 MKGSTSYDDIAG
+2083 MKGSASYDDIAG

-2184 YITNQNTNVHVDG
+2184 YTTNQNTNVHVDG

-2271 KDSYAF
+2271 KDSYVF

-2285 NGNKNSYQINGGFY
+2285 NGNKNSYQVNGGFY

>member
-103 TSQGSSSLI
+103 TSQGSRSLI

-205 GINIKNSQLNINNQ
+205 GINVKNSQLNINNQ
-219 ENMQINSTISGR
+219 ENMKINSTISGR

-256 DLIINTNDNSSRNHS
+256 DLIINTNDNNSRNHS

-276 INENNTDDETSVNI
+276 INENNTDNETSVNI

-377 NNIVNAVGTGILSF
+377 NNIVNAIGTGILSF
-391 SNGNIKLNALNG
+391 SNGNINLNALNG

-411 IGISLMDNSQVNL
+411 IGISLMGNSQVNL

-471 KLQATDS
+471 KLQAIDS
-478 NVINAKN
+478 NTINAKE
-485 FGIYTKEEGVVNL
+485 FGIYTKEQGVVNL
-498 NATNANNTVY
+498 NATNANNIVY
-508 VETGYGISGND
+508 VET
-519 SAININSQ
+519 
-527 SGNNSIEVTQGIA
+527 
-540 IEANNGSNISL
+540 
-551 NANKGQNNI
+551 
-560 KASDIAISVN
+560 
-570 KNNIDKDIAITSTNT
+570 
-585 VVKIAGKDNI
+585 
-595 INATTAIDNINGGNV
+595 
-610 EIIASENNS
+610 
-619 IDGLVNVENKANTKI
+619 
-634 QGKINYLKNDKD
+634 
-646 NAVESNNANILVQ
+646 
-659 GSENIIEAAKGIS
+659 
-672 SIDKSEVK
+672 
-680 LQATDSNVIN
+680 
-690 AKNFGIYTKEEGVVN
+690 
-705 LNATNANNT
+705 
-714 VYIDNG
+714 G

-734 QSGNNSIEVG
+734 QSGNNSIEVA

-762 KGQNNIKASD
+762 KGQNNIKSSD
-772 TAISVNKN
+772 IAISVNKN
-780 NIDKDIAITST
+780 NIDKDIATTST
-791 NTVVKIAGKDNIINA
+791 STVVKVTGKDNIINA
-806 TTAIDNINGGN
+806 TTAIDNIDGGN

-823 ENNSIDGL
+823 ENNSINGL
-831 VNVENKANTKIQGK
+831 VHAENKANIKIQGK
-845 INYLKNDKDNAV
+845 INYLKNDKDNAI
-857 ESNNANILVQGSEN
+857 ESNNANVLVQGDKST
-871 IIEAAKGISSI
+871 IEATKGISTVNNGI
-882 DKSEV
+882 V
-887 KLQATDSNVI
+887 NLQATDSNTI
-897 NAKNFG
+897 KAQEFG
-903 IYTKEEG
+903 IYTKENSQ
-910 VVNLNATNANNTV
+910 VNLNAINVDNIV
-923 YIDNGYGISSNNSS
+923 YVDNGYGISGNNSA
-937 INIDSQSG
+937 ININSQSG
-945 NNSIEVGQGIAIEAN
+945 NNSIEVAQGIAVEAN
-960 NGSNISVNAN
+960 NGSNISLNAN

-1001 VVKVTGKNNIINAT
+1001 VVKIAGKDNIINAT
-1015 TAIDNIDDGN
+1015 TAIDNIDGGN

-1071 VLVQGSENIIEATKG
+1071 VFVQGSENIIEATKG

-1123 ATNANNTVYID
+1123 ATNADNIVYVD
-1134 NGYGISS
+1134 AGYGISGNDS
-1141 NNSSINIDSQSG
+1141 TININSQSG
-1153 NNSIEVGQGIAIE
+1153 NNSIEVAQGIAIE
-1166 ANNGSNISVNAN
+1166 VNNGSNISLNAD

-1204 TSTNTVIKVTG
+1204 TSTNTVI
-1215 KNNIINAV
+1215 
-1223 TAIDNIDGGNVEII
+1223 
-1237 ASENNSIDGLVNVEN
+1237 
-1252 KANTKIQGKI
+1252 
-1262 NYLKNDKDNA
+1262 
-1272 VESNNANILVQGSEN
+1272 
-1287 IIEAAKGISSIDKS
+1287 
-1301 EVKLQATDSNV
+1301 
-1312 INAKN
+1312 
-1317 FGIYTKEEGVV
+1317 
-1328 NLNATNANNTVY
+1328 
-1340 IDNGYGISSNN
+1340 
-1351 SSINIDSQ
+1351 
-1359 SGNNSIEVGQGIAIE
+1359 
-1374 ANNGSNISV
+1374 
-1383 NANKGQNNIKASD
+1383 
-1396 TAISVNKNNI
+1396 
-1406 DKDIATTST
+1406 
-1415 NTVIKVTG
+1415 
-1423 KNNIIN
+1423 
-1429 AVTAID
+1429 
-1435 NIDGGNV
+1435 
-1442 EIIASENNSIDG
+1442 
-1454 LVNVEN
+1454 
-1460 KANTKIQGKVN
+1460 
-1471 YLKND
+1471 
-1476 KDNAIE
+1476 
-1482 SNNANV
+1482 
-1488 LVQGS
+1488 
-1493 ENIIEATKG
+1493 
-1502 ISSIDKSEVKLQA
+1502 
-1515 TDSNVIN
+1515 
-1522 AKNFGIYTKEEGVVN
+1522 
-1537 LNATNANN
+1537 
-1545 TVYVE
+1545 
-1550 TGYGI
+1550 
-1555 SGNDS
+1555 
-1560 AININSQSGNNSIE
+1560 
-1574 VTQGIAIEANNGSNI
+1574 
-1589 SLNANKG
+1589 
-1596 QNNIKASDIAI
+1596 
-1607 SVNKNNIDKD
+1607 
-1617 IANIST
+1617 
-1623 DTAVKITG
+1623 KITG

-1663 IHAKNKANTKIQ
+1663 IHAKNEANTKIQ

-1710 QVALLANNDINNLN
+1710 QVALLANNDMNNLN
-1724 QGIITASFGQNSVIK
+1724 RGVITASFGQNSVIK

-1755 NSNDDISGL
+1755 NSNNDVSGL

-1812 GNISIDFNNK
+1812 GNISVDFNNK
-1822 SRWNVVRQSFISKI
+1822 SRWNVVGQSFISKI

-1949 EENTLYNNGD
+1949 EENILYNNGD

-2057 NMYELGYDKLFLRDN
+2057 NMYELGYDKLFLRDD

-2146 DNDVFSA
+2146 DNDVFSV
-2153 SAEYGYMKNLKNDWY
+2153 SAEYGYMQNLKNDWY

-2184 YITNQNTNVHVDG
+2184 YTTNQNTNVHVDD

>member
-243 LNQGSKVDIVNNG
+243 LNQGSKIDIVNNG

-478 NVINAKN
+478 NVINAKE
-485 FGIYTKEEGVVNL
+485 FGIYTKEQGVVSL
-498 NATNANNTVY
+498 NATNANNIVY
-508 VETGYGISGND
+508 VDGGYGISGNT

-527 SGNNSIEVTQGIA
+527 SGNNSIEVAQGIA
-540 IEANNGSNISL
+540 
-551 NANKGQNNI
+551 
-560 KASDIAISVN
+560 
-570 KNNIDKDIAITSTNT
+570 
-585 VVKIAGKDNI
+585 
-595 INATTAIDNINGGNV
+595 V
-610 EIIASENNS
+610 E
-619 IDGLVNVENKANTKI
+619 V
-634 QGKINYLKNDKD
+634 
-646 NAVESNNANILVQ
+646 
-659 GSENIIEAAKGIS
+659 
-672 SIDKSEVK
+672 
-680 LQATDSNVIN
+680 
-690 AKNFGIYTKEEGVVN
+690 
-705 LNATNANNT
+705 
-714 VYIDNG
+714 
-720 YGISSNNSSINIDS
+720 
-734 QSGNNSIEVG
+734 
-744 QGIAIEA
+744 
-751 NNGSNISVNAN
+751 
-762 KGQNNIKASD
+762 
-772 TAISVNKN
+772 
-780 NIDKDIAITST
+780 
-791 NTVVKIAGKDNIINA
+791 
-806 TTAIDNINGGN
+806 
-817 VEIIAS
+817 
-823 ENNSIDGL
+823 
-831 VNVENKANTKIQGK
+831 
-845 INYLKNDKDNAV
+845 
-857 ESNNANILVQGSEN
+857 
-871 IIEAAKGISSI
+871 
-882 DKSEV
+882 
-887 KLQATDSNVI
+887 
-897 NAKNFG
+897 
-903 IYTKEEG
+903 
-910 VVNLNATNANNTV
+910 
-923 YIDNGYGISSNNSS
+923 
-937 INIDSQSG
+937 
-945 NNSIEVGQGIAIEAN
+945 
-960 NGSNISVNAN
+960 
-970 KGQNNIKASDT
+970 
-981 AISVNKNNIDKD
+981 
-993 IATTSTNT
+993 
-1001 VVKVTGKNNIINAT
+1001 
-1015 TAIDNIDDGN
+1015 
-1025 VEIIASENNSI
+1025 
-1036 NGLVHAENKAN
+1036 
-1047 TKIQGKINY
+1047 
-1056 LKNDKDNAIESNNAN
+1056 
-1071 VLVQGSENIIEATKG
+1071 
-1086 ISSID
+1086 
-1091 KSEVKLQATDSN
+1091 
-1103 VINAKNFGIY
+1103 
-1113 TKEEG
+1113 
-1118 VVNLN
+1118 
-1123 ATNANNTVYID
+1123 
-1134 NGYGISS
+1134 
-1141 NNSSINIDSQSG
+1141 
-1153 NNSIEVGQGIAIE
+1153 
-1166 ANNGSNISVNAN
+1166 NNGSNISVNAN

-1215 KNNIINAV
+1215 KDNIINA
-1223 TAIDNIDGGNVEII
+1223 T
-1237 ASENNSIDGLVNVEN
+1237 
-1252 KANTKIQGKI
+1252 
-1262 NYLKNDKDNA
+1262 
-1272 VESNNANILVQGSEN
+1272 
-1287 IIEAAKGISSIDKS
+1287 
-1301 EVKLQATDSNV
+1301 
-1312 INAKN
+1312 
-1317 FGIYTKEEGVV
+1317 
-1328 NLNATNANNTVY
+1328 
-1340 IDNGYGISSNN
+1340 
-1351 SSINIDSQ
+1351 
-1359 SGNNSIEVGQGIAIE
+1359 
-1374 ANNGSNISV
+1374 
-1383 NANKGQNNIKASD
+1383 
-1396 TAISVNKNNI
+1396 
-1406 DKDIATTST
+1406 
-1415 NTVIKVTG
+1415 
-1423 KNNIIN
+1423 
-1429 AVTAID
+1429 TAID

-1522 AKNFGIYTKEEGVVN
+1522 AKEFGIYTKEQGVVS

-1545 TVYVE
+1545 IVYVDG
-1550 TGYGI
+1550 GYGI
-1555 SGNDS
+1555 SGNTS

-1574 VTQGIAIEANNGSNI
+1574 VAQGIAVEVNNGSNI
-1589 SLNANKG
+1589 SVNANKG
-1596 QNNIKASDIAI
+1596 QNNIKASDTAI

-1617 IANIST
+1617 IATTST
-1623 DTAVKITG
+1623 NTVIKVTG

-1644 IDDGNVEIIA
+1644 INGGNVEIIA

-1663 IHAKNKANTKIQ
+1663 VHAENKANTKIQ

-1710 QVALLANNDINNLN
+1710 QVALLANNDMNNLN
-1724 QGIITASFGQNSVIK
+1724 QGVITASFGQNSVIK

-1755 NSNDDISGL
+1755 NSNNDVSGL

-1812 GNISIDFNNK
+1812 GNISVDFNNK
-1822 SRWNVVRQSFISKI
+1822 SRWNVVGQSFISKI

-1949 EENTLYNNGD
+1949 EENILYNNGD

-2057 NMYELGYDKLFLRDN
+2057 NMYELGYDKLFLRDD

-2146 DNDVFSA
+2146 DNDVFSV

-2176 LAKVTGAD
+2176 LAKVTSAD
-2184 YITNQNTNVHVDG
+2184 YTTNQNTNVHVDG

>member
-26 ASQETKNTITSSSI
+26 ASQEIKNTITSSSI

-103 TSQGSSSLI
+103 TSQGSRSLI

-205 GINIKNSQLNINNQ
+205 GINVKNSQLNINNQ

-343 YLNAKDYNI
+343 YLNAKNYNI

-478 NVINAKN
+478 NVINAKE
-485 FGIYTKEEGVVNL
+485 FGIYTKEQGVVSL
-498 NATNANNTVY
+498 NATNANNIVY
-508 VETGYGISGND
+508 VDGEYGISGNA

-527 SGNNSIEVTQGIA
+527 SGNNSIEVDQGIA

-560 KASDIAISVN
+560 KASDTAISVN
-570 KNNIDKDIAITSTNT
+570 KNNIDKDIATTSTNTVVKVTGKNNIINAITAIDNIDGGNVEIIASENNSIDGLVNVENKANTKIQGKINYLKNDKDNAIESNNANVSVQGNENIIEATKGISNVNNGIVNLQSTNSNIIKTKEYGVYTKENSQVKLNATNADNIVYVDAGYGISGNNSAININSQSGNNSIEVAQGIAVEVNNGSNISVNANKGQNNIKASDTAISVNKNNIDKDISTTSTNT

-634 QGKINYLKNDKD
+634 RGKVNYLKNDKD
-646 NAVESNNANILVQ
+646 NAIESNNANVLVQ
-659 GSENIIEAAKGIS
+659 GNENIIEAAKGIS

-690 AKNFGIYTKEEGVVN
+690 AKNFGIYTKEDGVVN

-720 YGISSNNSSINIDS
+720 YGISGNNSSINID
-734 QSGNNSIEVG
+734 
-744 QGIAIEA
+744 
-751 NNGSNISVNAN
+751 
-762 KGQNNIKASD
+762 
-772 TAISVNKN
+772 
-780 NIDKDIAITST
+780 
-791 NTVVKIAGKDNIINA
+791 
-806 TTAIDNINGGN
+806 
-817 VEIIAS
+817 
-823 ENNSIDGL
+823 
-831 VNVENKANTKIQGK
+831 
-845 INYLKNDKDNAV
+845 
-857 ESNNANILVQGSEN
+857 
-871 IIEAAKGISSI
+871 
-882 DKSEV
+882 
-887 KLQATDSNVI
+887 
-897 NAKNFG
+897 
-903 IYTKEEG
+903 
-910 VVNLNATNANNTV
+910 
-923 YIDNGYGISSNNSS
+923 
-937 INIDSQSG
+937 
-945 NNSIEVGQGIAIEAN
+945 
-960 NGSNISVNAN
+960 
-970 KGQNNIKASDT
+970 
-981 AISVNKNNIDKD
+981 
-993 IATTSTNT
+993 
-1001 VVKVTGKNNIINAT
+1001 
-1015 TAIDNIDDGN
+1015 
-1025 VEIIASENNSI
+1025 
-1036 NGLVHAENKAN
+1036 
-1047 TKIQGKINY
+1047 
-1056 LKNDKDNAIESNNAN
+1056 
-1071 VLVQGSENIIEATKG
+1071 
-1086 ISSID
+1086 
-1091 KSEVKLQATDSN
+1091 
-1103 VINAKNFGIY
+1103 
-1113 TKEEG
+1113 
-1118 VVNLN
+1118 
-1123 ATNANNTVYID
+1123 
-1134 NGYGISS
+1134 
-1141 NNSSINIDSQSG
+1141 
-1153 NNSIEVGQGIAIE
+1153 
-1166 ANNGSNISVNAN
+1166 
-1178 KGQNNIKAS
+1178 
-1187 DTAISVNKNNI
+1187 
-1198 DKDIAT
+1198 
-1204 TSTNTVIKVTG
+1204 
-1215 KNNIINAV
+1215 
-1223 TAIDNIDGGNVEII
+1223 
-1237 ASENNSIDGLVNVEN
+1237 
-1252 KANTKIQGKI
+1252 
-1262 NYLKNDKDNA
+1262 
-1272 VESNNANILVQGSEN
+1272 
-1287 IIEAAKGISSIDKS
+1287 
-1301 EVKLQATDSNV
+1301 
-1312 INAKN
+1312 
-1317 FGIYTKEEGVV
+1317 
-1328 NLNATNANNTVY
+1328 
-1340 IDNGYGISSNN
+1340 
-1351 SSINIDSQ
+1351 
-1359 SGNNSIEVGQGIAIE
+1359 
-1374 ANNGSNISV
+1374 
-1383 NANKGQNNIKASD
+1383 
-1396 TAISVNKNNI
+1396 
-1406 DKDIATTST
+1406 
-1415 NTVIKVTG
+1415 
-1423 KNNIIN
+1423 
-1429 AVTAID
+1429 
-1435 NIDGGNV
+1435 
-1442 EIIASENNSIDG
+1442 
-1454 LVNVEN
+1454 
-1460 KANTKIQGKVN
+1460 
-1471 YLKND
+1471 
-1476 KDNAIE
+1476 
-1482 SNNANV
+1482 
-1488 LVQGS
+1488 
-1493 ENIIEATKG
+1493 
-1502 ISSIDKSEVKLQA
+1502 
-1515 TDSNVIN
+1515 
-1522 AKNFGIYTKEEGVVN
+1522 
-1537 LNATNANN
+1537 
-1545 TVYVE
+1545 
-1550 TGYGI
+1550 
-1555 SGNDS
+1555 
-1560 AININSQSGNNSIE
+1560 SQSGNNSIE

>member
-26 ASQETKNTITSSSI
+26 ASQEIKNTITSSSI

-103 TSQGSSSLI
+103 TSQGSRSLI

-205 GINIKNSQLNINNQ
+205 GINVKNSQLNINNQ

-343 YLNAKDYNI
+343 YLNAKNYNI

-478 NVINAKN
+478 NVINAKE
-485 FGIYTKEEGVVNL
+485 FGIYTKEQGVVSL
-498 NATNANNTVY
+498 NATNANNIVY
-508 VETGYGISGND
+508 VDGEYGISGNA

-527 SGNNSIEVTQGIA
+527 SGNNSIEVDQGIA

-551 NANKGQNNI
+551 
-560 KASDIAISVN
+560 
-570 KNNIDKDIAITSTNT
+570 
-585 VVKIAGKDNI
+585 
-595 INATTAIDNINGGNV
+595 
-610 EIIASENNS
+610 
-619 IDGLVNVENKANTKI
+619 
-634 QGKINYLKNDKD
+634 
-646 NAVESNNANILVQ
+646 
-659 GSENIIEAAKGIS
+659 
-672 SIDKSEVK
+672 
-680 LQATDSNVIN
+680 
-690 AKNFGIYTKEEGVVN
+690 
-705 LNATNANNT
+705 
-714 VYIDNG
+714 
-720 YGISSNNSSINIDS
+720 
-734 QSGNNSIEVG
+734 
-744 QGIAIEA
+744 
-751 NNGSNISVNAN
+751 
-762 KGQNNIKASD
+762 
-772 TAISVNKN
+772 
-780 NIDKDIAITST
+780 
-791 NTVVKIAGKDNIINA
+791 
-806 TTAIDNINGGN
+806 
-817 VEIIAS
+817 
-823 ENNSIDGL
+823 
-831 VNVENKANTKIQGK
+831 
-845 INYLKNDKDNAV
+845 
-857 ESNNANILVQGSEN
+857 
-871 IIEAAKGISSI
+871 
-882 DKSEV
+882 
-887 KLQATDSNVI
+887 
-897 NAKNFG
+897 
-903 IYTKEEG
+903 
-910 VVNLNATNANNTV
+910 
-923 YIDNGYGISSNNSS
+923 
-937 INIDSQSG
+937 
-945 NNSIEVGQGIAIEAN
+945 
-960 NGSNISVNAN
+960 NAN

-1001 VVKVTGKNNIINAT
+1001 VIKVTGKDNIINAT
-1015 TAIDNIDDGN
+1015 TAIDNIDSGN

-1071 VLVQGSENIIEATKG
+1071 V
-1086 ISSID
+1086 
-1091 KSEVKLQATDSN
+1091 
-1103 VINAKNFGIY
+1103 F
-1113 TKEEG
+1113 
-1118 VVNLN
+1118 
-1123 ATNANNTVYID
+1123 
-1134 NGYGISS
+1134 
-1141 NNSSINIDSQSG
+1141 
-1153 NNSIEVGQGIAIE
+1153 
-1166 ANNGSNISVNAN
+1166 
-1178 KGQNNIKAS
+1178 
-1187 DTAISVNKNNI
+1187 
-1198 DKDIAT
+1198 
-1204 TSTNTVIKVTG
+1204 
-1215 KNNIINAV
+1215 
-1223 TAIDNIDGGNVEII
+1223 
-1237 ASENNSIDGLVNVEN
+1237 
-1252 KANTKIQGKI
+1252 
-1262 NYLKNDKDNA
+1262 
-1272 VESNNANILVQGSEN
+1272 
-1287 IIEAAKGISSIDKS
+1287 
-1301 EVKLQATDSNV
+1301 
-1312 INAKN
+1312 
-1317 FGIYTKEEGVV
+1317 
-1328 NLNATNANNTVY
+1328 
-1340 IDNGYGISSNN
+1340 
-1351 SSINIDSQ
+1351 
-1359 SGNNSIEVGQGIAIE
+1359 
-1374 ANNGSNISV
+1374 
-1383 NANKGQNNIKASD
+1383 
-1396 TAISVNKNNI
+1396 
-1406 DKDIATTST
+1406 
-1415 NTVIKVTG
+1415 
-1423 KNNIIN
+1423 
-1429 AVTAID
+1429 
-1435 NIDGGNV
+1435 
-1442 EIIASENNSIDG
+1442 
-1454 LVNVEN
+1454 
-1460 KANTKIQGKVN
+1460 
-1471 YLKND
+1471 
-1476 KDNAIE
+1476 
-1482 SNNANV
+1482 
-1488 LVQGS
+1488 VQGS

-1949 EENTLYNNGD
+1949 EENTLYNNGY

-2057 NMYELGYDKLFLRDN
+2057 NMYELGYDKLFLRDD

>member
-103 TSQGSSSLI
+103 TSQGSRSLI

-205 GINIKNSQLNINNQ
+205 GINVKNSQLNINNQ
-219 ENMQINSTISGR
+219 ENMKINSTISGR

-256 DLIINTNDNSSRNHS
+256 DLIINTNDNNSRNHS

-276 INENNTDDETSVNI
+276 INENNTDNETSVNI

-377 NNIVNAVGTGILSF
+377 NNIVNAIGTGILSF
-391 SNGNIKLNALNG
+391 SNGNINLNALNG

-411 IGISLMDNSQVNL
+411 IGISLMGNSQVNL

-471 KLQATDS
+471 KLQAIDS
-478 NVINAKN
+478 NTINAKE
-485 FGIYTKEEGVVNL
+485 FGIYTKEQGVVNL
-498 NATNANNTVY
+498 NATNANNIVY
-508 VETGYGISGND
+508 VETGYGISSNNSSINIDSQSGNNSIEVAQGIAIEANNGSNISVNANKGQNNIKSSDIAISVNKNNIDKDIATTSTSTVVKITGKDNIINATTAIDNIDDGNVEIIASENNSIDGLVNVENKANIKIQGKVNYLKNDKDNAIESNNANVLVQGDKSTIEATKGISTVNNGIVNLQATDSNTIKAQEFGIYTKENSQVNLNAINADNIVYVDAGYGISGND
-519 SAININSQ
+519 STININSQ
-527 SGNNSIEVTQGIA
+527 SGNNSIEVAQGIA

-560 KASDIAISVN
+560 KSSDI
-570 KNNIDKDIAITSTNT
+570 
-585 VVKIAGKDNI
+585 
-595 INATTAIDNINGGNV
+595 
-610 EIIASENNS
+610 
-619 IDGLVNVENKANTKI
+619 
-634 QGKINYLKNDKD
+634 
-646 NAVESNNANILVQ
+646 
-659 GSENIIEAAKGIS
+659 
-672 SIDKSEVK
+672 
-680 LQATDSNVIN
+680 
-690 AKNFGIYTKEEGVVN
+690 
-705 LNATNANNT
+705 
-714 VYIDNG
+714 
-720 YGISSNNSSINIDS
+720 
-734 QSGNNSIEVG
+734 
-744 QGIAIEA
+744 
-751 NNGSNISVNAN
+751 
-762 KGQNNIKASD
+762 
-772 TAISVNKN
+772 
-780 NIDKDIAITST
+780 
-791 NTVVKIAGKDNIINA
+791 
-806 TTAIDNINGGN
+806 
-817 VEIIAS
+817 
-823 ENNSIDGL
+823 
-831 VNVENKANTKIQGK
+831 
-845 INYLKNDKDNAV
+845 
-857 ESNNANILVQGSEN
+857 
-871 IIEAAKGISSI
+871 
-882 DKSEV
+882 
-887 KLQATDSNVI
+887 
-897 NAKNFG
+897 
-903 IYTKEEG
+903 
-910 VVNLNATNANNTV
+910 
-923 YIDNGYGISSNNSS
+923 
-937 INIDSQSG
+937 
-945 NNSIEVGQGIAIEAN
+945 
-960 NGSNISVNAN
+960 
-970 KGQNNIKASDT
+970 

-1001 VVKVTGKNNIINAT
+1001 VVKVTGKDNIINTT

-1036 NGLVHAENKAN
+1036 DGLIHAENKAN

-1071 VLVQGSENIIEATKG
+1071 VFVQGSENIIEATKG

-1123 ATNANNTVYID
+1123 VTNADNTVYVD
-1134 NGYGISS
+1134 NGYGISG
-1141 NNSSINIDSQSG
+1141 NNSVINIDSQSG
-1153 NNSIEVGQGIAIE
+1153 NNSIEVAQGIAIE
-1166 ANNGSNISVNAN
+1166 VNNGSNISLNAD

-1204 TSTNTVIKVTG
+1204 TSTNTVI
-1215 KNNIINAV
+1215 
-1223 TAIDNIDGGNVEII
+1223 
-1237 ASENNSIDGLVNVEN
+1237 
-1252 KANTKIQGKI
+1252 
-1262 NYLKNDKDNA
+1262 
-1272 VESNNANILVQGSEN
+1272 
-1287 IIEAAKGISSIDKS
+1287 
-1301 EVKLQATDSNV
+1301 
-1312 INAKN
+1312 
-1317 FGIYTKEEGVV
+1317 
-1328 NLNATNANNTVY
+1328 
-1340 IDNGYGISSNN
+1340 
-1351 SSINIDSQ
+1351 
-1359 SGNNSIEVGQGIAIE
+1359 
-1374 ANNGSNISV
+1374 
-1383 NANKGQNNIKASD
+1383 
-1396 TAISVNKNNI
+1396 
-1406 DKDIATTST
+1406 
-1415 NTVIKVTG
+1415 
-1423 KNNIIN
+1423 
-1429 AVTAID
+1429 
-1435 NIDGGNV
+1435 
-1442 EIIASENNSIDG
+1442 
-1454 LVNVEN
+1454 
-1460 KANTKIQGKVN
+1460 
-1471 YLKND
+1471 
-1476 KDNAIE
+1476 
-1482 SNNANV
+1482 
-1488 LVQGS
+1488 
-1493 ENIIEATKG
+1493 
-1502 ISSIDKSEVKLQA
+1502 
-1515 TDSNVIN
+1515 
-1522 AKNFGIYTKEEGVVN
+1522 
-1537 LNATNANN
+1537 
-1545 TVYVE
+1545 
-1550 TGYGI
+1550 
-1555 SGNDS
+1555 
-1560 AININSQSGNNSIE
+1560 
-1574 VTQGIAIEANNGSNI
+1574 
-1589 SLNANKG
+1589 
-1596 QNNIKASDIAI
+1596 
-1607 SVNKNNIDKD
+1607 
-1617 IANIST
+1617 
-1623 DTAVKITG
+1623 KITG

-1663 IHAKNKANTKIQ
+1663 IHAKNEANTKIQ

-1710 QVALLANNDINNLN
+1710 QVALLANNDMNNLN
-1724 QGIITASFGQNSVIK
+1724 RGVITASFGQNSVIK

-1755 NSNDDISGL
+1755 NSNNDVSGL

-1812 GNISIDFNNK
+1812 GNISVDFNNK
-1822 SRWNVVRQSFISKI
+1822 SRWNVVGQSFISKI

-1949 EENTLYNNGD
+1949 EENILYNNGD

-2047 EKDLGYTVDG
+2047 EKDLGYTIDG
-2057 NMYELGYDKLFLRDN
+2057 NMYELGYDKLFLRDD

-2184 YITNQNTNVHVDG
+2184 YTTNQNTNVHVDG
-2197 IDSIIGRAGFKLGKN
+2197 IDSIIGRAGFKLGRN

>member
-1 MKKKLIKRAIFFMI
+1 MI
-15 SCNMVVFTPTW
+15 SCNIVIFTPAW
-26 ASQETKNTITSSSI
+26 ASQETKNTITSPSI

-103 TSQGSSSLI
+103 TSQGSRSLI

-205 GINIKNSQLNINNQ
+205 GINVKNSQLNINNQ

-276 INENNTDDETSVNI
+276 INENNTDNETSVNI

-377 NNIVNAVGTGILSF
+377 NNIVNAIGTGILSF
-391 SNGNIKLNALNG
+391 SNGNINLNALNG

-478 NVINAKN
+478 NVINAKEFGIYTKEQGVVSLNATNANNTVYVETGYGISGNNSAINIDSQLGNNSIEVTQGIAIEANNRSNISLNANKGQNNIKSSDIAISVNKNNIDKDIATTSTSTVVKVTGKDNIINATTAIDNIDGGNVEIIASENNSINGLVNVENKANTKIQGKVNYLKNDKDNAIESNNANVFVQGSENIIEATKGISSIDKSEVKLQATDSNTINAKN

-498 NATNANNTVY
+498 NATNADNTVY

-527 SGNNSIEVTQGIA
+527 SGNNSIEVAQGIA
-540 IEANNGSNISL
+540 VEVNNGSNISL
-551 NANKGQNNI
+551 NANK
-560 KASDIAISVN
+560 
-570 KNNIDKDIAITSTNT
+570 
-585 VVKIAGKDNI
+585 
-595 INATTAIDNINGGNV
+595 
-610 EIIASENNS
+610 E
-619 IDGLVNVENKANTKI
+619 
-634 QGKINYLKNDKD
+634 
-646 NAVESNNANILVQ
+646 
-659 GSENIIEAAKGIS
+659 
-672 SIDKSEVK
+672 
-680 LQATDSNVIN
+680 
-690 AKNFGIYTKEEGVVN
+690 
-705 LNATNANNT
+705 
-714 VYIDNG
+714 
-720 YGISSNNSSINIDS
+720 
-734 QSGNNSIEVG
+734 
-744 QGIAIEA
+744 
-751 NNGSNISVNAN
+751 
-762 KGQNNIKASD
+762 QNNIKASD

-791 NTVVKIAGKDNIINA
+791 DTVVRITGKDNIINA
-806 TTAIDNINGGN
+806 TTAIDNIDGGN
-817 VEIIAS
+817 I
-823 ENNSIDGL
+823 
-831 VNVENKANTKIQGK
+831 
-845 INYLKNDKDNAV
+845 
-857 ESNNANILVQGSEN
+857 
-871 IIEAAKGISSI
+871 
-882 DKSEV
+882 
-887 KLQATDSNVI
+887 
-897 NAKNFG
+897 
-903 IYTKEEG
+903 
-910 VVNLNATNANNTV
+910 
-923 YIDNGYGISSNNSS
+923 
-937 INIDSQSG
+937 
-945 NNSIEVGQGIAIEAN
+945 
-960 NGSNISVNAN
+960 
-970 KGQNNIKASDT
+970 
-981 AISVNKNNIDKD
+981 
-993 IATTSTNT
+993 
-1001 VVKVTGKNNIINAT
+1001 
-1015 TAIDNIDDGN
+1015 
-1025 VEIIASENNSI
+1025 EIIASENNSI
-1036 NGLVHAENKAN
+1036 N
-1047 TKIQGKINY
+1047 
-1056 LKNDKDNAIESNNAN
+1056 
-1071 VLVQGSENIIEATKG
+1071 
-1086 ISSID
+1086 
-1091 KSEVKLQATDSN
+1091 
-1103 VINAKNFGIY
+1103 
-1113 TKEEG
+1113 
-1118 VVNLN
+1118 
-1123 ATNANNTVYID
+1123 
-1134 NGYGISS
+1134 
-1141 NNSSINIDSQSG
+1141 
-1153 NNSIEVGQGIAIE
+1153 
-1166 ANNGSNISVNAN
+1166 
-1178 KGQNNIKAS
+1178 
-1187 DTAISVNKNNI
+1187 
-1198 DKDIAT
+1198 
-1204 TSTNTVIKVTG
+1204 
-1215 KNNIINAV
+1215 
-1223 TAIDNIDGGNVEII
+1223 
-1237 ASENNSIDGLVNVEN
+1237 
-1252 KANTKIQGKI
+1252 
-1262 NYLKNDKDNA
+1262 
-1272 VESNNANILVQGSEN
+1272 
-1287 IIEAAKGISSIDKS
+1287 
-1301 EVKLQATDSNV
+1301 
-1312 INAKN
+1312 
-1317 FGIYTKEEGVV
+1317 
-1328 NLNATNANNTVY
+1328 
-1340 IDNGYGISSNN
+1340 
-1351 SSINIDSQ
+1351 
-1359 SGNNSIEVGQGIAIE
+1359 
-1374 ANNGSNISV
+1374 
-1383 NANKGQNNIKASD
+1383 
-1396 TAISVNKNNI
+1396 
-1406 DKDIATTST
+1406 
-1415 NTVIKVTG
+1415 
-1423 KNNIIN
+1423 
-1429 AVTAID
+1429 
-1435 NIDGGNV
+1435 
-1442 EIIASENNSIDG
+1442 G

-1488 LVQGS
+1488 LVQGN
-1493 ENIIEATKG
+1493 ENVIEAAKG
-1502 ISSIDKSEVKLQA
+1502 ISTVNNGIVNLQA
-1515 TDSNVIN
+1515 TDSNTIK
-1522 AKNFGIYTKEEGVVN
+1522 AQEFGIYTKENSQVN
-1537 LNATNANN
+1537 LNAINVDNI
-1545 TVYVE
+1545 VYVDN
-1550 TGYGI
+1550 GYGI

-1560 AININSQSGNNSIE
+1560 AINIDSQSGNNSIE
-1574 VTQGIAIEANNGSNI
+1574 VTQGIAVEVNNGSNI

-1596 QNNIKASDIAI
+1596 QNNIKANDTAI

-1617 IANIST
+1617 IATTRT
-1623 DTAVKITG
+1623 DTIVRIIG
-1631 KDNIINATTAIDN
+1631 KDNIINANTAIDN
-1644 IDDGNVEIIA
+1644 IDGGNIEIIA

-1663 IHAKNKANTKIQ
+1663 VHAENKANTKIQ

-1682 NDNGQSIIWADAGTI
+1682 NDNGQSVIWADDGNI
-1697 DITGT
+1697 DIMGT

-1710 QVALLANNDINNLN
+1710 QVALLANNDMNNLN

-1755 NSNDDISGL
+1755 NSNDDVSGL

-1784 NSLITGNIN
+1784 NSLIAGNIN

-1801 NNQNLK
+1801 NNRNLK

-1822 SRWNVVRQSFISKI
+1822 SRWNVVGQSFISKI

-1843 IDMVGYNTE
+1843 IDMVGYNKE

-1884 LNSGTGNYNVILANA
+1884 LNSGTGNYNVILVNA

-1949 EENTLYNNGD
+1949 GENTLYNNGD
-1959 NSDLLTENRPGNDI
+1959 NSDLLTENRPGNNI

-2057 NMYELGYDKLFLRDN
+2057 NMYELGYDKLFLRDD
-2072 GQERLGLAFDY
+2072 GQERLGLTFDY

-2116 YSDYILKWGHLEN
+2116 YSDYIFKWGHLEN
-2129 DFEIA
+2129 NFEVFD
-2134 GTKKLNLIKGNY
+2134 TEKLNLIKGNY
-2146 DNDVFSA
+2146 DNDVYSA

-2184 YITNQNTNVHVDG
+2184 YTTNQNTNVHVDG
-2197 IDSIIGRAGFKLGKN
+2197 IDSIIGRAGFKLGRN

>member
-103 TSQGSSSLI
+103 TSQGSRSLI

-205 GINIKNSQLNINNQ
+205 GINVKNSQLNINNQ

-391 SNGNIKLNALNG
+391 SNGNINLNALNG

-471 KLQATDS
+471 KLQAIDS
-478 NVINAKN
+478 NTINAKE
-485 FGIYTKEEGVVNL
+485 FGIYTKEQGVVNL

-508 VETGYGISGND
+508 VENGYGISGNN

-527 SGNNSIEVTQGIA
+527 SGNNSIEVA
-540 IEANNGSNISL
+540 
-551 NANKGQNNI
+551 
-560 KASDIAISVN
+560 
-570 KNNIDKDIAITSTNT
+570 
-585 VVKIAGKDNI
+585 
-595 INATTAIDNINGGNV
+595 
-610 EIIASENNS
+610 
-619 IDGLVNVENKANTKI
+619 
-634 QGKINYLKNDKD
+634 
-646 NAVESNNANILVQ
+646 
-659 GSENIIEAAKGIS
+659 
-672 SIDKSEVK
+672 
-680 LQATDSNVIN
+680 
-690 AKNFGIYTKEEGVVN
+690 
-705 LNATNANNT
+705 
-714 VYIDNG
+714 
-720 YGISSNNSSINIDS
+720 
-734 QSGNNSIEVG
+734 

-762 KGQNNIKASD
+762 KGQNNIKSSD
-772 TAISVNKN
+772 I
-780 NIDKDIAITST
+780 
-791 NTVVKIAGKDNIINA
+791 
-806 TTAIDNINGGN
+806 
-817 VEIIAS
+817 
-823 ENNSIDGL
+823 
-831 VNVENKANTKIQGK
+831 
-845 INYLKNDKDNAV
+845 
-857 ESNNANILVQGSEN
+857 
-871 IIEAAKGISSI
+871 
-882 DKSEV
+882 
-887 KLQATDSNVI
+887 
-897 NAKNFG
+897 
-903 IYTKEEG
+903 
-910 VVNLNATNANNTV
+910 
-923 YIDNGYGISSNNSS
+923 
-937 INIDSQSG
+937 
-945 NNSIEVGQGIAIEAN
+945 
-960 NGSNISVNAN
+960 
-970 KGQNNIKASDT
+970 

-1001 VVKVTGKNNIINAT
+1001 VVKVTGKDNIINAT
-1015 TAIDNIDDGN
+1015 
-1025 VEIIASENNSI
+1025 
-1036 NGLVHAENKAN
+1036 
-1047 TKIQGKINY
+1047 
-1056 LKNDKDNAIESNNAN
+1056 
-1071 VLVQGSENIIEATKG
+1071 
-1086 ISSID
+1086 
-1091 KSEVKLQATDSN
+1091 
-1103 VINAKNFGIY
+1103 
-1113 TKEEG
+1113 
-1118 VVNLN
+1118 
-1123 ATNANNTVYID
+1123 
-1134 NGYGISS
+1134 
-1141 NNSSINIDSQSG
+1141 
-1153 NNSIEVGQGIAIE
+1153 
-1166 ANNGSNISVNAN
+1166 
-1178 KGQNNIKAS
+1178 
-1187 DTAISVNKNNI
+1187 
-1198 DKDIAT
+1198 
-1204 TSTNTVIKVTG
+1204 
-1215 KNNIINAV
+1215 

-1237 ASENNSIDGLVNVEN
+1237 ASENNSIN
-1252 KANTKIQGKI
+1252 
-1262 NYLKNDKDNA
+1262 
-1272 VESNNANILVQGSEN
+1272 
-1287 IIEAAKGISSIDKS
+1287 
-1301 EVKLQATDSNV
+1301 
-1312 INAKN
+1312 
-1317 FGIYTKEEGVV
+1317 
-1328 NLNATNANNTVY
+1328 
-1340 IDNGYGISSNN
+1340 
-1351 SSINIDSQ
+1351 
-1359 SGNNSIEVGQGIAIE
+1359 
-1374 ANNGSNISV
+1374 
-1383 NANKGQNNIKASD
+1383 
-1396 TAISVNKNNI
+1396 
-1406 DKDIATTST
+1406 
-1415 NTVIKVTG
+1415 
-1423 KNNIIN
+1423 
-1429 AVTAID
+1429 
-1435 NIDGGNV
+1435 
-1442 EIIASENNSIDG
+1442 G

-1488 LVQGS
+1488 LVQGNENVIEAAKGIS
-1493 ENIIEATKG
+1493 TVNNGIVNLQATDSNTIKAQEFGIYTKENSQVNLNAINVDNIVYVDNGYGISGNNSAINIDSQSGNNSIEVAQGIAVEANNGSNISLNANKGQNNIKASDTAISVNKNNIDKDNAIESNNANVLVQGNENIIEATKG
-1502 ISSIDKSEVKLQA
+1502 ISNVNNGIVNLQS
-1515 TDSNVIN
+1515 TNSNIIK
-1522 AKNFGIYTKEEGVVN
+1522 AKEFGVYTKENSQVN
-1537 LNATNANN
+1537 LNTVNADNI
-1545 TVYVE
+1545 VYVDN
-1550 TGYGI
+1550 GYGI
-1555 SGNDS
+1555 SGNNS
-1560 AININSQSGNNSIE
+1560 AINIDSQSGNNSIE
-1574 VTQGIAIEANNGSNI
+1574 VAKGIAIEANNGSNI

-1596 QNNIKASDIAI
+1596 QNNIKASDTAI

-1617 IANIST
+1617 IATTST
-1623 DTAVKITG
+1623 NTIIKITG
-1631 KDNIINATTAIDN
+1631 KDNIINATTAINN
-1644 IDDGNVEIIA
+1644 INGGNVEIIA

-1682 NDNGQSIIWADAGTI
+1682 NDNGQSIIWADDGTI

-1710 QVALLANNDINNLN
+1710 QVALLANNDMNNLN
-1724 QGIITASFGQNSVIK
+1724 QGIITASFGQNNVIK

-1755 NSNDDISGL
+1755 NSNDDVSGL
-1764 IIEGNILAE
+1764 IIDGNILAE

-1949 EENTLYNNGD
+1949 EENTLYNNSD

-2057 NMYELGYDKLFLRDN
+2057 NMYELGYDKLFLRDD

-2184 YITNQNTNVHVDG
+2184 YITNQNTNVHVDD
-2197 IDSIIGRAGFKLGKN
+2197 IDSIISRAGFKLGRN

>member
-1 MKKKLIKRAIFFMI
+1 MK
-15 SCNMVVFTPTW
+15 
-26 ASQETKNTITSSSI
+26 
-40 EVSDGS
+40 D
-46 IKNIVNDDINI
+46 
-57 IDTNVRDEYGIFSN
+57 
-71 NGGKLNIDVDSLT
+71 
-84 IEHNID
+84 NID

-508 VETGYGISGND
+508 VETGYGISGNN
-519 SAININSQ
+519 SSINIDSQ
-527 SGNNSIEVTQGIA
+527 SGNNSIEVVQGIA
-540 IEANNGSNISL
+540 IEANNGSNISV
-551 NANKGQNNI
+551 NANNGQNNI
-560 KASDIAISVN
+560 KASDIAISLN
-570 KNNIDKDIAITSTNT
+570 KNNIDKDIATTSTNT

-595 INATTAIDNINGGNV
+595 INATTAIDNING
-610 EIIASENNS
+610 
-619 IDGLVNVENKANTKI
+619 
-634 QGKINYLKNDKD
+634 
-646 NAVESNNANILVQ
+646 
-659 GSENIIEAAKGIS
+659 
-672 SIDKSEVK
+672 
-680 LQATDSNVIN
+680 
-690 AKNFGIYTKEEGVVN
+690 
-705 LNATNANNT
+705 
-714 VYIDNG
+714 
-720 YGISSNNSSINIDS
+720 
-734 QSGNNSIEVG
+734 
-744 QGIAIEA
+744 
-751 NNGSNISVNAN
+751 
-762 KGQNNIKASD
+762 
-772 TAISVNKN
+772 
-780 NIDKDIAITST
+780 
-791 NTVVKIAGKDNIINA
+791 
-806 TTAIDNINGGN
+806 
-817 VEIIAS
+817 
-823 ENNSIDGL
+823 
-831 VNVENKANTKIQGK
+831 
-845 INYLKNDKDNAV
+845 
-857 ESNNANILVQGSEN
+857 
-871 IIEAAKGISSI
+871 
-882 DKSEV
+882 
-887 KLQATDSNVI
+887 
-897 NAKNFG
+897 
-903 IYTKEEG
+903 
-910 VVNLNATNANNTV
+910 
-923 YIDNGYGISSNNSS
+923 
-937 INIDSQSG
+937 
-945 NNSIEVGQGIAIEAN
+945 
-960 NGSNISVNAN
+960 
-970 KGQNNIKASDT
+970 
-981 AISVNKNNIDKD
+981 
-993 IATTSTNT
+993 
-1001 VVKVTGKNNIINAT
+1001 
-1015 TAIDNIDDGN
+1015 
-1025 VEIIASENNSI
+1025 
-1036 NGLVHAENKAN
+1036 
-1047 TKIQGKINY
+1047 
-1056 LKNDKDNAIESNNAN
+1056 
-1071 VLVQGSENIIEATKG
+1071 
-1086 ISSID
+1086 
-1091 KSEVKLQATDSN
+1091 
-1103 VINAKNFGIY
+1103 
-1113 TKEEG
+1113 
-1118 VVNLN
+1118 
-1123 ATNANNTVYID
+1123 
-1134 NGYGISS
+1134 
-1141 NNSSINIDSQSG
+1141 
-1153 NNSIEVGQGIAIE
+1153 
-1166 ANNGSNISVNAN
+1166 
-1178 KGQNNIKAS
+1178 
-1187 DTAISVNKNNI
+1187 
-1198 DKDIAT
+1198 
-1204 TSTNTVIKVTG
+1204 
-1215 KNNIINAV
+1215 
-1223 TAIDNIDGGNVEII
+1223 
-1237 ASENNSIDGLVNVEN
+1237 
-1252 KANTKIQGKI
+1252 
-1262 NYLKNDKDNA
+1262 
-1272 VESNNANILVQGSEN
+1272 
-1287 IIEAAKGISSIDKS
+1287 
-1301 EVKLQATDSNV
+1301 
-1312 INAKN
+1312 
-1317 FGIYTKEEGVV
+1317 
-1328 NLNATNANNTVY
+1328 
-1340 IDNGYGISSNN
+1340 
-1351 SSINIDSQ
+1351 
-1359 SGNNSIEVGQGIAIE
+1359 
-1374 ANNGSNISV
+1374 
-1383 NANKGQNNIKASD
+1383 
-1396 TAISVNKNNI
+1396 
-1406 DKDIATTST
+1406 
-1415 NTVIKVTG
+1415 
-1423 KNNIIN
+1423 
-1429 AVTAID
+1429 
-1435 NIDGGNV
+1435 
-1442 EIIASENNSIDG
+1442 
-1454 LVNVEN
+1454 
-1460 KANTKIQGKVN
+1460 
-1471 YLKND
+1471 
-1476 KDNAIE
+1476 
-1482 SNNANV
+1482 
-1488 LVQGS
+1488 
-1493 ENIIEATKG
+1493 
-1502 ISSIDKSEVKLQA
+1502 
-1515 TDSNVIN
+1515 
-1522 AKNFGIYTKEEGVVN
+1522 
-1537 LNATNANN
+1537 
-1545 TVYVE
+1545 
-1550 TGYGI
+1550 
-1555 SGNDS
+1555 
-1560 AININSQSGNNSIE
+1560 
-1574 VTQGIAIEANNGSNI
+1574 
-1589 SLNANKG
+1589 
-1596 QNNIKASDIAI
+1596 
-1607 SVNKNNIDKD
+1607 
-1617 IANIST
+1617 
-1623 DTAVKITG
+1623 
-1631 KDNIINATTAIDN
+1631 
-1644 IDDGNVEIIA
+1644 GNVEIIA

-1710 QVALLANNDINNLN
+1710 QVALLANNDMNNLN

-2184 YITNQNTNVHVDG
+2184 YITNQNTNVHVDD
-2197 IDSIIGRAGFKLGKN
+2197 IDSIIGRAGFKLGRN

>member
-527 SGNNSIEVTQGIA
+527 SGNNSIEVAQGIA

-551 NANKGQNNI
+551 
-560 KASDIAISVN
+560 
-570 KNNIDKDIAITSTNT
+570 
-585 VVKIAGKDNI
+585 
-595 INATTAIDNINGGNV
+595 
-610 EIIASENNS
+610 
-619 IDGLVNVENKANTKI
+619 
-634 QGKINYLKNDKD
+634 
-646 NAVESNNANILVQ
+646 
-659 GSENIIEAAKGIS
+659 
-672 SIDKSEVK
+672 
-680 LQATDSNVIN
+680 
-690 AKNFGIYTKEEGVVN
+690 
-705 LNATNANNT
+705 
-714 VYIDNG
+714 
-720 YGISSNNSSINIDS
+720 
-734 QSGNNSIEVG
+734 
-744 QGIAIEA
+744 
-751 NNGSNISVNAN
+751 
-762 KGQNNIKASD
+762 
-772 TAISVNKN
+772 
-780 NIDKDIAITST
+780 
-791 NTVVKIAGKDNIINA
+791 
-806 TTAIDNINGGN
+806 
-817 VEIIAS
+817 
-823 ENNSIDGL
+823 
-831 VNVENKANTKIQGK
+831 
-845 INYLKNDKDNAV
+845 
-857 ESNNANILVQGSEN
+857 
-871 IIEAAKGISSI
+871 
-882 DKSEV
+882 
-887 KLQATDSNVI
+887 
-897 NAKNFG
+897 
-903 IYTKEEG
+903 
-910 VVNLNATNANNTV
+910 
-923 YIDNGYGISSNNSS
+923 
-937 INIDSQSG
+937 
-945 NNSIEVGQGIAIEAN
+945 
-960 NGSNISVNAN
+960 NAN

-1001 VVKVTGKNNIINAT
+1001 VVK
-1015 TAIDNIDDGN
+1015 
-1025 VEIIASENNSI
+1025 IA
-1036 NGLVHAENKAN
+1036 
-1047 TKIQGKINY
+1047 
-1056 LKNDKDNAIESNNAN
+1056 
-1071 VLVQGSENIIEATKG
+1071 
-1086 ISSID
+1086 
-1091 KSEVKLQATDSN
+1091 
-1103 VINAKNFGIY
+1103 
-1113 TKEEG
+1113 
-1118 VVNLN
+1118 
-1123 ATNANNTVYID
+1123 
-1134 NGYGISS
+1134 
-1141 NNSSINIDSQSG
+1141 
-1153 NNSIEVGQGIAIE
+1153 
-1166 ANNGSNISVNAN
+1166 
-1178 KGQNNIKAS
+1178 
-1187 DTAISVNKNNI
+1187 
-1198 DKDIAT
+1198 
-1204 TSTNTVIKVTG
+1204 
-1215 KNNIINAV
+1215 
-1223 TAIDNIDGGNVEII
+1223 
-1237 ASENNSIDGLVNVEN
+1237 
-1252 KANTKIQGKI
+1252 
-1262 NYLKNDKDNA
+1262 
-1272 VESNNANILVQGSEN
+1272 
-1287 IIEAAKGISSIDKS
+1287 
-1301 EVKLQATDSNV
+1301 
-1312 INAKN
+1312 
-1317 FGIYTKEEGVV
+1317 
-1328 NLNATNANNTVY
+1328 
-1340 IDNGYGISSNN
+1340 
-1351 SSINIDSQ
+1351 
-1359 SGNNSIEVGQGIAIE
+1359 
-1374 ANNGSNISV
+1374 
-1383 NANKGQNNIKASD
+1383 
-1396 TAISVNKNNI
+1396 
-1406 DKDIATTST
+1406 
-1415 NTVIKVTG
+1415 
-1423 KNNIIN
+1423 
-1429 AVTAID
+1429 
-1435 NIDGGNV
+1435 
-1442 EIIASENNSIDG
+1442 
-1454 LVNVEN
+1454 
-1460 KANTKIQGKVN
+1460 
-1471 YLKND
+1471 
-1476 KDNAIE
+1476 
-1482 SNNANV
+1482 
-1488 LVQGS
+1488 
-1493 ENIIEATKG
+1493 
-1502 ISSIDKSEVKLQA
+1502 
-1515 TDSNVIN
+1515 
-1522 AKNFGIYTKEEGVVN
+1522 
-1537 LNATNANN
+1537 
-1545 TVYVE
+1545 
-1550 TGYGI
+1550 
-1555 SGNDS
+1555 
-1560 AININSQSGNNSIE
+1560 
-1574 VTQGIAIEANNGSNI
+1574 
-1589 SLNANKG
+1589 
-1596 QNNIKASDIAI
+1596 
-1607 SVNKNNIDKD
+1607 
-1617 IANIST
+1617 
-1623 DTAVKITG
+1623 G

-1644 IDDGNVEIIA
+1644 IDGGNVEIIA

-1724 QGIITASFGQNSVIK
+1724 QGIITASFGQNSVIR

-1755 NSNDDISGL
+1755 NSNDDVSGL

-1949 EENTLYNNGD
+1949 EENTLYNNGY

>member
-103 TSQGSSSLI
+103 TLQGSRSLI

-166 VNNSII
+166 VNNSIM

-205 GINIKNSQLNINNQ
+205 GINVKNSQLNINNQ

-452 NKNILE
+452 NKNTLE

-471 KLQATDS
+471 KLQAIDS
-478 NVINAKN
+478 NVINAKE
-485 FGIYTKEEGVVNL
+485 FGIYTKEQGVVSL

-508 VETGYGISGND
+508 VDGGYGISGNA

-527 SGNNSIEVTQGIA
+527 SGNNSIEVA
-540 IEANNGSNISL
+540 
-551 NANKGQNNI
+551 
-560 KASDIAISVN
+560 
-570 KNNIDKDIAITSTNT
+570 
-585 VVKIAGKDNI
+585 
-595 INATTAIDNINGGNV
+595 
-610 EIIASENNS
+610 
-619 IDGLVNVENKANTKI
+619 
-634 QGKINYLKNDKD
+634 
-646 NAVESNNANILVQ
+646 
-659 GSENIIEAAKGIS
+659 
-672 SIDKSEVK
+672 
-680 LQATDSNVIN
+680 
-690 AKNFGIYTKEEGVVN
+690 
-705 LNATNANNT
+705 
-714 VYIDNG
+714 
-720 YGISSNNSSINIDS
+720 
-734 QSGNNSIEVG
+734 

-772 TAISVNKN
+772 TAISINKN
-780 NIDKDIAITST
+780 NIDKDIATTST
-791 NTVVKIAGKDNIINA
+791 NTVVKVTGKNNIINA
-806 TTAIDNINGGN
+806 ITAIDNIDSGN
-817 VEIIAS
+817 AEIIAS
-823 ENNSIDGL
+823 ENNSIEGL
-831 VNVENKANTKIQGK
+831 VNAENKSNAKIQGK
-845 INYLKNDKDNAV
+845 INYLKNDKDNAI
-857 ESNNANILVQGSEN
+857 ESNNANVLVQGNEN
-871 IIEAAKGISSI
+871 IIEATKGISTVNNGI
-882 DKSEV
+882 V
-887 KLQATDSNVI
+887 NLQSTNRNI
-897 NAKNFG
+897 IKAKEFG
-903 IYTKEEG
+903 VYTKENSQ
-910 VVNLNATNANNTV
+910 VNLNAINADNIV
-923 YIDNGYGISSNNSS
+923 YVDAGYGISGNNSA

-945 NNSIEVGQGIAIEAN
+945 NNSIEITQGIAIEAN
-960 NGSNISVNAN
+960 NGNNISVNAN

-1001 VVKVTGKNNIINAT
+1001 VVKVTGKNNIINAI
-1015 TAIDNIDDGN
+1015 TAIDNIDGGN

-1047 TKIQGKINY
+1047 TKIQGK
-1056 LKNDKDNAIESNNAN
+1056 
-1071 VLVQGSENIIEATKG
+1071 
-1086 ISSID
+1086 
-1091 KSEVKLQATDSN
+1091 
-1103 VINAKNFGIY
+1103 
-1113 TKEEG
+1113 
-1118 VVNLN
+1118 
-1123 ATNANNTVYID
+1123 
-1134 NGYGISS
+1134 
-1141 NNSSINIDSQSG
+1141 
-1153 NNSIEVGQGIAIE
+1153 
-1166 ANNGSNISVNAN
+1166 
-1178 KGQNNIKAS
+1178 
-1187 DTAISVNKNNI
+1187 
-1198 DKDIAT
+1198 
-1204 TSTNTVIKVTG
+1204 
-1215 KNNIINAV
+1215 
-1223 TAIDNIDGGNVEII
+1223 
-1237 ASENNSIDGLVNVEN
+1237 
-1252 KANTKIQGKI
+1252 
-1262 NYLKNDKDNA
+1262 
-1272 VESNNANILVQGSEN
+1272 
-1287 IIEAAKGISSIDKS
+1287 
-1301 EVKLQATDSNV
+1301 
-1312 INAKN
+1312 
-1317 FGIYTKEEGVV
+1317 
-1328 NLNATNANNTVY
+1328 
-1340 IDNGYGISSNN
+1340 
-1351 SSINIDSQ
+1351 
-1359 SGNNSIEVGQGIAIE
+1359 
-1374 ANNGSNISV
+1374 
-1383 NANKGQNNIKASD
+1383 
-1396 TAISVNKNNI
+1396 
-1406 DKDIATTST
+1406 
-1415 NTVIKVTG
+1415 
-1423 KNNIIN
+1423 
-1429 AVTAID
+1429 
-1435 NIDGGNV
+1435 
-1442 EIIASENNSIDG
+1442 
-1454 LVNVEN
+1454 
-1460 KANTKIQGKVN
+1460 
-1471 YLKND
+1471 
-1476 KDNAIE
+1476 
-1482 SNNANV
+1482 
-1488 LVQGS
+1488 
-1493 ENIIEATKG
+1493 
-1502 ISSIDKSEVKLQA
+1502 
-1515 TDSNVIN
+1515 
-1522 AKNFGIYTKEEGVVN
+1522 
-1537 LNATNANN
+1537 
-1545 TVYVE
+1545 
-1550 TGYGI
+1550 
-1555 SGNDS
+1555 
-1560 AININSQSGNNSIE
+1560 
-1574 VTQGIAIEANNGSNI
+1574 
-1589 SLNANKG
+1589 
-1596 QNNIKASDIAI
+1596 
-1607 SVNKNNIDKD
+1607 
-1617 IANIST
+1617 
-1623 DTAVKITG
+1623 
-1631 KDNIINATTAIDN
+1631 
-1644 IDDGNVEIIA
+1644 
-1654 SENNSIDGL
+1654 
-1663 IHAKNKANTKIQ
+1663 
-1675 GKVNYLK
+1675 VNYLK
-1682 NDNGQSIIWADAGTI
+1682 NDNGQSVIWADDGTI

-1710 QVALLANNDINNLN
+1710 QVALLANNDMNNLN

-1755 NSNDDISGL
+1755 NSNDDVTGL

-1822 SRWNVVRQSFISKI
+1822 SRWNVVGQSFISKI

-1949 EENTLYNNGD
+1949 GENTLYNNGD
-1959 NSDLLTENRPGNDI
+1959 NSDLLTENRPGNNI

-2057 NMYELGYDKLFLRDN
+2057 NMYELGYDKLFLRDD

-2116 YSDYILKWGHLEN
+2116 YSDYIFKWGHLEN
-2129 DFEIA
+2129 NFEVFD
-2134 GTKKLNLIKGNY
+2134 TEKLNLIKGNY
-2146 DNDVFSA
+2146 DNDVYSA

-2184 YITNQNTNVHVDG
+2184 YTTNQNTNVHVDG
-2197 IDSIIGRAGFKLGKN
+2197 IDSIIGRAGFKLGRN

>member
-26 ASQETKNTITSSSI
+26 ASQEIKNTITSSSI

-103 TSQGSSSLI
+103 ISQGSRSLI

-172 NVENNSA
+172 NVENNSV

-205 GINIKNSQLNINNQ
+205 GINVKNSQLNINNQ

-256 DLIINTNDNSSRNHS
+256 DLIINTNDNNSRNHS

-276 INENNTDDETSVNI
+276 INENNTDDETSVKI

-391 SNGNIKLNALNG
+391 SNGNINLNALNG

-478 NVINAKN
+478 NVINAKE
-485 FGIYTKEEGVVNL
+485 FGIYTKEQGVVNL

-508 VETGYGISGND
+508 VENGYGISGNN

-527 SGNNSIEVTQGIA
+527 SGNNSIEVAQGI
-540 IEANNGSNISL
+540 
-551 NANKGQNNI
+551 
-560 KASDIAISVN
+560 
-570 KNNIDKDIAITSTNT
+570 T
-585 VVKIAGKDNI
+585 V
-595 INATTAIDNINGGNV
+595 
-610 EIIASENNS
+610 
-619 IDGLVNVENKANTKI
+619 
-634 QGKINYLKNDKD
+634 
-646 NAVESNNANILVQ
+646 
-659 GSENIIEAAKGIS
+659 
-672 SIDKSEVK
+672 
-680 LQATDSNVIN
+680 
-690 AKNFGIYTKEEGVVN
+690 
-705 LNATNANNT
+705 
-714 VYIDNG
+714 
-720 YGISSNNSSINIDS
+720 
-734 QSGNNSIEVG
+734 
-744 QGIAIEA
+744 EA

-780 NIDKDIAITST
+780 NIDKDIANISTDTAIKIT
-791 NTVVKIAGKDNIINA
+791 GKDNIINA
-806 TTAIDNINGGN
+806 TTAIDNIDSGN

-823 ENNSIDGL
+823 ENNSINGL
-831 VNVENKANTKIQGK
+831 VHAENKANTKIQGK
-845 INYLKNDKDNAV
+845 VNYLKNDKDNAI
-857 ESNNANILVQGSEN
+857 ESNNANVLVQGNEN
-871 IIEAAKGISSI
+871 IIEAAKGISTVNNGI
-882 DKSEV
+882 V
-887 KLQATDSNVI
+887 NLQATDSNTI
-897 NAKNFG
+897 KAQEFG
-903 IYTKEEG
+903 IYTKENSQ
-910 VVNLNATNANNTV
+910 VNLNTV
-923 YIDNGYGISSNNSS
+923 NVDNIVYVDNGYGISGNNST
-937 INIDSQSG
+937 ININSQSG
-945 NNSIEVGQGIAIEAN
+945 NNSIEVAQGIAVEVN
-960 NGSNISVNAN
+960 NGSNISLNAN

-1001 VVKVTGKNNIINAT
+1001 VVKVTGKDNIINAT
-1015 TAIDNIDDGN
+1015 TAIDNIDGGN

-1036 NGLVHAENKAN
+1036 NGLVNVENKAN
-1047 TKIQGKINY
+1047 TKIQGKVNY

-1071 VLVQGSENIIEATKG
+1071 VFVQGSENIIEATKG

-1123 ATNANNTVYID
+1123 ATNADNTVYID
-1134 NGYGISS
+1134 NGYGISGNDS
-1141 NNSSINIDSQSG
+1141 TININSQSG
-1153 NNSIEVGQGIAIE
+1153 NNSIEIAQGIAIE
-1166 ANNGSNISVNAN
+1166 ANNGSNISLNAN

-1215 KNNIINAV
+1215 KNNIINA
-1223 TAIDNIDGGNVEII
+1223 
-1237 ASENNSIDGLVNVEN
+1237 
-1252 KANTKIQGKI
+1252 
-1262 NYLKNDKDNA
+1262 
-1272 VESNNANILVQGSEN
+1272 
-1287 IIEAAKGISSIDKS
+1287 
-1301 EVKLQATDSNV
+1301 
-1312 INAKN
+1312 
-1317 FGIYTKEEGVV
+1317 
-1328 NLNATNANNTVY
+1328 
-1340 IDNGYGISSNN
+1340 
-1351 SSINIDSQ
+1351 
-1359 SGNNSIEVGQGIAIE
+1359 
-1374 ANNGSNISV
+1374 
-1383 NANKGQNNIKASD
+1383 
-1396 TAISVNKNNI
+1396 
-1406 DKDIATTST
+1406 
-1415 NTVIKVTG
+1415 
-1423 KNNIIN
+1423 
-1429 AVTAID
+1429 
-1435 NIDGGNV
+1435 
-1442 EIIASENNSIDG
+1442 
-1454 LVNVEN
+1454 
-1460 KANTKIQGKVN
+1460 
-1471 YLKND
+1471 
-1476 KDNAIE
+1476 
-1482 SNNANV
+1482 
-1488 LVQGS
+1488 
-1493 ENIIEATKG
+1493 
-1502 ISSIDKSEVKLQA
+1502 
-1515 TDSNVIN
+1515 
-1522 AKNFGIYTKEEGVVN
+1522 
-1537 LNATNANN
+1537 
-1545 TVYVE
+1545 
-1550 TGYGI
+1550 
-1555 SGNDS
+1555 
-1560 AININSQSGNNSIE
+1560 
-1574 VTQGIAIEANNGSNI
+1574 
-1589 SLNANKG
+1589 
-1596 QNNIKASDIAI
+1596 
-1607 SVNKNNIDKD
+1607 
-1617 IANIST
+1617 
-1623 DTAVKITG
+1623 
-1631 KDNIINATTAIDN
+1631 TTAIDN

-1663 IHAKNKANTKIQ
+1663 VHAENKANTKIQ

-1710 QVALLANNDINNLN
+1710 QVALLANNDMNNLN
-1724 QGIITASFGQNSVIK
+1724 QGVITASFGQNSVIK

-1755 NSNDDISGL
+1755 NSNDDVSGL

-1822 SRWNVVRQSFISKI
+1822 SRWNVVGQSFISNI

-1884 LNSGTGNYNVILANA
+1884 LNSGTGNYNVILTNA

-1959 NSDLLTENRPGNDI
+1959 NSDLLTENRPGNNI

-2184 YITNQNTNVHVDG
+2184 YTTNQNTNVHVDG

>member
-1 MKKKLIKRAIFFMI
+1 MASICATSFTVYTSF
-15 SCNMVVFTPTW
+15 VV
-26 ASQETKNTITSSSI
+26 S
-40 EVSDGS
+40 
-46 IKNIVNDDINI
+46 
-57 IDTNVRDEYGIFSN
+57 
-71 NGGKLNIDVDSLT
+71 
-84 IEHNID
+84 
-90 RSNMFTS
+90 
-97 ILSQGN
+97 
-103 TSQGSSSLI
+103 
-112 DIKTINDINID
+112 
-123 NTAQE
+123 
-128 LEQINAINAKD
+128 
-139 NANLNLLSKNGDIN
+139 LLSKNGDIN

-166 VNNSII
+166 VNNSIM

-205 GINIKNSQLNINNQ
+205 GINVKNSQLNINNQ

-352 VTSDYTG
+352 ITSDYTG
-359 IHVSYADDKQS
+359 IHVSYADSKKS

-391 SNGNIKLNALNG
+391 SNGNINLNALNG
-403 NNAFTSNY
+403 NNVFTSNY

-424 KADKGENYFKIDEG
+424 KANKGENYFKIDEG

-452 NKNILE
+452 NKNVIE

-466 DKSEV
+466 NKSEV

-478 NVINAKN
+478 NVINAKE
-485 FGIYTKEEGVVNL
+485 FGIYTKEQGVVNL

-508 VETGYGISGND
+508 VENGYGISGNN

-527 SGNNSIEVTQGIA
+527 SGNNSIEVAQGIA
-540 IEANNGSNISL
+540 IEANNGSNISI

-560 KASDIAISVN
+560 KANDTAISVN
-570 KNNIDKDIAITSTNT
+570 KNNIDKDIANISTDT
-585 VVKIAGKDNI
+585 AVKITGKDNI
-595 INATTAIDNINGGNV
+595 INATTAIDNIDDGNV

-619 IDGLVNVENKANTKI
+619 INGLVNVENKANTKI
-634 QGKINYLKNDKD
+634 QGKVNYLKNDKD
-646 NAVESNNANILVQ
+646 NAIESNNANVLVQ
-659 GSENIIEAAKGIS
+659 GNENVIEATKGIS

-690 AKNFGIYTKEEGVVN
+690 VKNFGIYTKEDGVVN
-705 LNATNANNT
+705 LNATNADNT
-714 VYIDNG
+714 VYVENG
-720 YGISSNNSSINIDS
+720 YGISGNNSAINIDS
-734 QSGNNSIEVG
+734 QSGNNSIEVI

-780 NIDKDIAITST
+780 NIDKDITTIST
-791 NTVVKIAGKDNIINA
+791 DTAVKIAGKDNIINA
-806 TTAIDNINGGN
+806 TTAIDNIDGGN

-823 ENNSIDGL
+823 ENNSINGL
-831 VNVENKANTKIQGK
+831 VHAENKANTKIQGK
-845 INYLKNDKDNAV
+845 INYLKNDKDNAI
-857 ESNNANILVQGSEN
+857 ESNNANVSVQGNEN
-871 IIEAAKGISSI
+871 IIEATKGISN
-882 DKSEV
+882 V
-887 KLQATDSNVI
+887 NNGTVNLQSTNSNIIKTKEYGV
-897 NAKNFG
+897 
-903 IYTKEEG
+903 YTKENSQ
-910 VVNLNATNANNTV
+910 VKLNATNADNIV
-923 YIDNGYGISSNNSS
+923 YVDAGYGISGNNSA
-937 INIDSQSG
+937 ININSQSG
-945 NNSIEVGQGIAIEAN
+945 NNSIEVAQGIAVEVN

-1001 VVKVTGKNNIINAT
+1001 VVKVTGKNNIINAI
-1015 TAIDNIDDGN
+1015 TAIDNIDGGN

-1047 TKIQGKINY
+1047 TKIQGK
-1056 LKNDKDNAIESNNAN
+1056 
-1071 VLVQGSENIIEATKG
+1071 
-1086 ISSID
+1086 
-1091 KSEVKLQATDSN
+1091 
-1103 VINAKNFGIY
+1103 
-1113 TKEEG
+1113 
-1118 VVNLN
+1118 
-1123 ATNANNTVYID
+1123 
-1134 NGYGISS
+1134 
-1141 NNSSINIDSQSG
+1141 
-1153 NNSIEVGQGIAIE
+1153 
-1166 ANNGSNISVNAN
+1166 
-1178 KGQNNIKAS
+1178 
-1187 DTAISVNKNNI
+1187 
-1198 DKDIAT
+1198 
-1204 TSTNTVIKVTG
+1204 
-1215 KNNIINAV
+1215 
-1223 TAIDNIDGGNVEII
+1223 
-1237 ASENNSIDGLVNVEN
+1237 
-1252 KANTKIQGKI
+1252 
-1262 NYLKNDKDNA
+1262 
-1272 VESNNANILVQGSEN
+1272 
-1287 IIEAAKGISSIDKS
+1287 
-1301 EVKLQATDSNV
+1301 
-1312 INAKN
+1312 
-1317 FGIYTKEEGVV
+1317 
-1328 NLNATNANNTVY
+1328 
-1340 IDNGYGISSNN
+1340 
-1351 SSINIDSQ
+1351 
-1359 SGNNSIEVGQGIAIE
+1359 
-1374 ANNGSNISV
+1374 
-1383 NANKGQNNIKASD
+1383 
-1396 TAISVNKNNI
+1396 
-1406 DKDIATTST
+1406 
-1415 NTVIKVTG
+1415 
-1423 KNNIIN
+1423 
-1429 AVTAID
+1429 
-1435 NIDGGNV
+1435 
-1442 EIIASENNSIDG
+1442 
-1454 LVNVEN
+1454 
-1460 KANTKIQGKVN
+1460 
-1471 YLKND
+1471 
-1476 KDNAIE
+1476 
-1482 SNNANV
+1482 
-1488 LVQGS
+1488 
-1493 ENIIEATKG
+1493 
-1502 ISSIDKSEVKLQA
+1502 
-1515 TDSNVIN
+1515 
-1522 AKNFGIYTKEEGVVN
+1522 
-1537 LNATNANN
+1537 
-1545 TVYVE
+1545 
-1550 TGYGI
+1550 
-1555 SGNDS
+1555 
-1560 AININSQSGNNSIE
+1560 
-1574 VTQGIAIEANNGSNI
+1574 
-1589 SLNANKG
+1589 
-1596 QNNIKASDIAI
+1596 
-1607 SVNKNNIDKD
+1607 
-1617 IANIST
+1617 
-1623 DTAVKITG
+1623 
-1631 KDNIINATTAIDN
+1631 
-1644 IDDGNVEIIA
+1644 
-1654 SENNSIDGL
+1654 
-1663 IHAKNKANTKIQ
+1663 
-1675 GKVNYLK
+1675 VNYLK
-1682 NDNGQSIIWADAGTI
+1682 NDNGQSVIWADDGTI

-1710 QVALLANNDINNLN
+1710 QVALLANNDMNNLN
-1724 QGIITASFGQNSVIK
+1724 QGVITASFGQNSVVK

-1755 NSNDDISGL
+1755 NSNDDVSGL

-1801 NNQNLK
+1801 NNQKLK

-1822 SRWNVVRQSFISKI
+1822 SRWNVVGQSFISKI

-1899 VTKNDIGQNGLRFA
+1899 VTKKDIGQNGLRFA

-1959 NSDLLTENRPGNDI
+1959 NSDLLTENRPGNNI

-1980 NEDAVNYKLVNI
+1980 NENAVNYKLVNI

-2057 NMYELGYDKLFLRDN
+2057 NMYELGYDKLFLRDD

-2129 DFEIA
+2129 DFEVFD
-2134 GTKKLNLIKGNY
+2134 TEKLNLIKGNY
-2146 DNDVFSA
+2146 DNDVFST
-2153 SAEYGYMKNLKNDWY
+2153 SVEYGYMQNLKNDWY

-2184 YITNQNTNVHVDG
+2184 YTTNQNTNVHVDG
-2197 IDSIIGRAGFKLGKN
+2197 IDSIIGRAGFKLGRN

>member
-478 NVINAKN
+478 NVINAKE
-485 FGIYTKEEGVVNL
+485 FGIYTKEQGVVSL
-498 NATNANNTVY
+498 NATNANNIVY
-508 VETGYGISGND
+508 VDGGYGISGNA

-560 KASDIAISVN
+560 KASDTAISVN
-570 KNNIDKDIAITSTNT
+570 KNNIDKDIATTSTNT
-585 VVKIAGKDNI
+585 VVKVTGKNNI
-595 INATTAIDNINGGNV
+595 INATTAIDNIDGGNV

-634 QGKINYLKNDKD
+634 QGKVNYLKNDKD
-646 NAVESNNANILVQ
+646 NAIESNNANVLVQ
-659 GSENIIEAAKGIS
+659 GNENIIEATKGIS
-672 SIDKSEVK
+672 NVNNGTVN
-680 LQATDSNVIN
+680 LQSTNSNIIKTKEYGV
-690 AKNFGIYTKEEGVVN
+690 YTKENSQVK
-705 LNATNANNT
+705 LNATNADNI
-714 VYIDNG
+714 VYVDAG
-720 YGISSNNSSINIDS
+720 YGISGNNSAININS
-734 QSGNNSIEVG
+734 QSGNNSIEVAQG
-744 QGIAIEA
+744 IAIEVNNGSNISVNANKGQNNIKASDTAISVNKNNIDKDIATTSTNTVVKVTGKNNIINATTAIDNIDGGNVEIIASENNSIDGLVNVENKANTKIQGKVNYLKNDKDNAIESNNANVLVQGNENVIEATKGIFNVSNGIVNLQSTNNNIIKAKEFGIYTKKQGVVSLNATNADNIVYVENGYGISGSNSTININSQSGNNSIEVAQGIAIEA

-780 NIDKDIAITST
+780 NIDKDIATTST

-806 TTAIDNINGGN
+806 TTAIDNIDGGN

-845 INYLKNDKDNAV
+845 VNYLKNDKDNAV
-857 ESNNANILVQGSEN
+857 ESNNANILVQGNEN

-903 IYTKEEG
+903 IYTKEDG

-1036 NGLVHAENKAN
+1036 NGLV
-1047 TKIQGKINY
+1047 
-1056 LKNDKDNAIESNNAN
+1056 
-1071 VLVQGSENIIEATKG
+1071 
-1086 ISSID
+1086 
-1091 KSEVKLQATDSN
+1091 
-1103 VINAKNFGIY
+1103 
-1113 TKEEG
+1113 
-1118 VVNLN
+1118 
-1123 ATNANNTVYID
+1123 
-1134 NGYGISS
+1134 
-1141 NNSSINIDSQSG
+1141 
-1153 NNSIEVGQGIAIE
+1153 
-1166 ANNGSNISVNAN
+1166 
-1178 KGQNNIKAS
+1178 
-1187 DTAISVNKNNI
+1187 
-1198 DKDIAT
+1198 
-1204 TSTNTVIKVTG
+1204 
-1215 KNNIINAV
+1215 
-1223 TAIDNIDGGNVEII
+1223 
-1237 ASENNSIDGLVNVEN
+1237 
-1252 KANTKIQGKI
+1252 
-1262 NYLKNDKDNA
+1262 
-1272 VESNNANILVQGSEN
+1272 
-1287 IIEAAKGISSIDKS
+1287 
-1301 EVKLQATDSNV
+1301 
-1312 INAKN
+1312 
-1317 FGIYTKEEGVV
+1317 
-1328 NLNATNANNTVY
+1328 
-1340 IDNGYGISSNN
+1340 
-1351 SSINIDSQ
+1351 
-1359 SGNNSIEVGQGIAIE
+1359 
-1374 ANNGSNISV
+1374 
-1383 NANKGQNNIKASD
+1383 
-1396 TAISVNKNNI
+1396 
-1406 DKDIATTST
+1406 
-1415 NTVIKVTG
+1415 
-1423 KNNIIN
+1423 
-1429 AVTAID
+1429 
-1435 NIDGGNV
+1435 
-1442 EIIASENNSIDG
+1442 
-1454 LVNVEN
+1454 
-1460 KANTKIQGKVN
+1460 
-1471 YLKND
+1471 
-1476 KDNAIE
+1476 
-1482 SNNANV
+1482 
-1488 LVQGS
+1488 
-1493 ENIIEATKG
+1493 
-1502 ISSIDKSEVKLQA
+1502 
-1515 TDSNVIN
+1515 
-1522 AKNFGIYTKEEGVVN
+1522 
-1537 LNATNANN
+1537 
-1545 TVYVE
+1545 
-1550 TGYGI
+1550 
-1555 SGNDS
+1555 
-1560 AININSQSGNNSIE
+1560 
-1574 VTQGIAIEANNGSNI
+1574 
-1589 SLNANKG
+1589 
-1596 QNNIKASDIAI
+1596 
-1607 SVNKNNIDKD
+1607 
-1617 IANIST
+1617 
-1623 DTAVKITG
+1623 
-1631 KDNIINATTAIDN
+1631 
-1644 IDDGNVEIIA
+1644 
-1654 SENNSIDGL
+1654 
-1663 IHAKNKANTKIQ
+1663 HAKNKANTKIQ

-1884 LNSGTGNYNVILANA
+1884 LNSSTGNYNVILANA

-2285 NGNKNSYQINGGFY
+2285 NGNKNSYQINSGFY

>member
-508 VETGYGISGND
+508 
-519 SAININSQ
+519 
-527 SGNNSIEVTQGIA
+527 
-540 IEANNGSNISL
+540 
-551 NANKGQNNI
+551 
-560 KASDIAISVN
+560 
-570 KNNIDKDIAITSTNT
+570 
-585 VVKIAGKDNI
+585 
-595 INATTAIDNINGGNV
+595 
-610 EIIASENNS
+610 
-619 IDGLVNVENKANTKI
+619 
-634 QGKINYLKNDKD
+634 
-646 NAVESNNANILVQ
+646 
-659 GSENIIEAAKGIS
+659 
-672 SIDKSEVK
+672 
-680 LQATDSNVIN
+680 
-690 AKNFGIYTKEEGVVN
+690 
-705 LNATNANNT
+705 
-714 VYIDNG
+714 
-720 YGISSNNSSINIDS
+720 
-734 QSGNNSIEVG
+734 
-744 QGIAIEA
+744 
-751 NNGSNISVNAN
+751 
-762 KGQNNIKASD
+762 
-772 TAISVNKN
+772 
-780 NIDKDIAITST
+780 
-791 NTVVKIAGKDNIINA
+791 
-806 TTAIDNINGGN
+806 
-817 VEIIAS
+817 
-823 ENNSIDGL
+823 
-831 VNVENKANTKIQGK
+831 
-845 INYLKNDKDNAV
+845 
-857 ESNNANILVQGSEN
+857 
-871 IIEAAKGISSI
+871 
-882 DKSEV
+882 
-887 KLQATDSNVI
+887 
-897 NAKNFG
+897 
-903 IYTKEEG
+903 
-910 VVNLNATNANNTV
+910 
-923 YIDNGYGISSNNSS
+923 IDNGYGISSNNSS

-1001 VVKVTGKNNIINAT
+1001 VVKVTGKN
-1015 TAIDNIDDGN
+1015 
-1025 VEIIASENNSI
+1025 
-1036 NGLVHAENKAN
+1036 
-1047 TKIQGKINY
+1047 
-1056 LKNDKDNAIESNNAN
+1056 
-1071 VLVQGSENIIEATKG
+1071 
-1086 ISSID
+1086 
-1091 KSEVKLQATDSN
+1091 
-1103 VINAKNFGIY
+1103 
-1113 TKEEG
+1113 
-1118 VVNLN
+1118 
-1123 ATNANNTVYID
+1123 
-1134 NGYGISS
+1134 
-1141 NNSSINIDSQSG
+1141 
-1153 NNSIEVGQGIAIE
+1153 
-1166 ANNGSNISVNAN
+1166 
-1178 KGQNNIKAS
+1178 
-1187 DTAISVNKNNI
+1187 
-1198 DKDIAT
+1198 
-1204 TSTNTVIKVTG
+1204 
-1215 KNNIINAV
+1215 
-1223 TAIDNIDGGNVEII
+1223 
-1237 ASENNSIDGLVNVEN
+1237 
-1252 KANTKIQGKI
+1252 
-1262 NYLKNDKDNA
+1262 
-1272 VESNNANILVQGSEN
+1272 
-1287 IIEAAKGISSIDKS
+1287 
-1301 EVKLQATDSNV
+1301 
-1312 INAKN
+1312 
-1317 FGIYTKEEGVV
+1317 
-1328 NLNATNANNTVY
+1328 
-1340 IDNGYGISSNN
+1340 
-1351 SSINIDSQ
+1351 
-1359 SGNNSIEVGQGIAIE
+1359 
-1374 ANNGSNISV
+1374 
-1383 NANKGQNNIKASD
+1383 
-1396 TAISVNKNNI
+1396 
-1406 DKDIATTST
+1406 
-1415 NTVIKVTG
+1415 
-1423 KNNIIN
+1423 
-1429 AVTAID
+1429 
-1435 NIDGGNV
+1435 
-1442 EIIASENNSIDG
+1442 
-1454 LVNVEN
+1454 
-1460 KANTKIQGKVN
+1460 
-1471 YLKND
+1471 
-1476 KDNAIE
+1476 
-1482 SNNANV
+1482 
-1488 LVQGS
+1488 
-1493 ENIIEATKG
+1493 
-1502 ISSIDKSEVKLQA
+1502 
-1515 TDSNVIN
+1515 
-1522 AKNFGIYTKEEGVVN
+1522 
-1537 LNATNANN
+1537 
-1545 TVYVE
+1545 
-1550 TGYGI
+1550 
-1555 SGNDS
+1555 
-1560 AININSQSGNNSIE
+1560 
-1574 VTQGIAIEANNGSNI
+1574 
-1589 SLNANKG
+1589 
-1596 QNNIKASDIAI
+1596 
-1607 SVNKNNIDKD
+1607 
-1617 IANIST
+1617 
-1623 DTAVKITG
+1623 
-1631 KDNIINATTAIDN
+1631 NIINATTAIDN

>member
-1 MKKKLIKRAIFFMI
+1 MKKRLLKRAIFFMI
-15 SCNMVVFTPTW
+15 SCNIVIFTPTW

-103 TSQGSSSLI
+103 TLQGSRSLI

-166 VNNSII
+166 VNNSIM

-205 GINIKNSQLNINNQ
+205 EINVKNSQLNINNQ

-352 VTSDYTG
+352 ITSDYTG
-359 IHVSYADDKQS
+359 IHVSYADSKKS

-391 SNGNIKLNALNG
+391 SNGNINLNALNG
-403 NNAFTSNY
+403 NNVFTSNY

-424 KADKGENYFKIDEG
+424 KANKGENYFKIDEG

-452 NKNILE
+452 NKNVIE

-466 DKSEV
+466 NKSEV

-478 NVINAKN
+478 NVINAKE
-485 FGIYTKEEGVVNL
+485 FGIYTKEQGVVNL

-508 VETGYGISGND
+508 VENGYGISGNN

-527 SGNNSIEVTQGIA
+527 SGNNSIEVAQGIA
-540 IEANNGSNISL
+540 IEANNGSNISI

-560 KASDIAISVN
+560 KANDTAISVN
-570 KNNIDKDIAITSTNT
+570 KNNIDKDIANISTDT
-585 VVKIAGKDNI
+585 AVKITGKDNI
-595 INATTAIDNINGGNV
+595 INATTAIDNIDDGNV

-619 IDGLVNVENKANTKI
+619 INGLVNVENKANTKI
-634 QGKINYLKNDKD
+634 QGKVNYLKNDKD
-646 NAVESNNANILVQ
+646 NAIESNNANVLVQ
-659 GSENIIEAAKGIS
+659 GNENVIEATKGIS

-690 AKNFGIYTKEEGVVN
+690 VKNFGIYTKEDGVVN
-705 LNATNANNT
+705 LNATNADNT
-714 VYIDNG
+714 VYVENG
-720 YGISSNNSSINIDS
+720 YGISGNNSAINIDS
-734 QSGNNSIEVG
+734 QSGNNSIEVI

-780 NIDKDIAITST
+780 NIDKDITTIST
-791 NTVVKIAGKDNIINA
+791 DTAVKIAGKDNIINA
-806 TTAIDNINGGN
+806 TTAIDNIDGGN

-823 ENNSIDGL
+823 ENNSINGL
-831 VNVENKANTKIQGK
+831 VHAENKANTKIQGK
-845 INYLKNDKDNAV
+845 INYLKNDKDNAI
-857 ESNNANILVQGSEN
+857 ESNNANVSVQGNEN
-871 IIEAAKGISSI
+871 IIEATKGISN
-882 DKSEV
+882 V
-887 KLQATDSNVI
+887 NNGTVNLQSTNSNIIKTKEYGV
-897 NAKNFG
+897 
-903 IYTKEEG
+903 YTKENSQ
-910 VVNLNATNANNTV
+910 VKLNATNADNIV
-923 YIDNGYGISSNNSS
+923 YVDAGYGISGNNSA
-937 INIDSQSG
+937 ININSQSG
-945 NNSIEVGQGIAIEAN
+945 NNSIEVAQGIAVEVN

-1001 VVKVTGKNNIINAT
+1001 VVKVTGKNNIINAI
-1015 TAIDNIDDGN
+1015 TAIDNIDGGN

-1047 TKIQGKINY
+1047 TKIQGK
-1056 LKNDKDNAIESNNAN
+1056 
-1071 VLVQGSENIIEATKG
+1071 
-1086 ISSID
+1086 
-1091 KSEVKLQATDSN
+1091 
-1103 VINAKNFGIY
+1103 
-1113 TKEEG
+1113 
-1118 VVNLN
+1118 
-1123 ATNANNTVYID
+1123 
-1134 NGYGISS
+1134 
-1141 NNSSINIDSQSG
+1141 
-1153 NNSIEVGQGIAIE
+1153 
-1166 ANNGSNISVNAN
+1166 
-1178 KGQNNIKAS
+1178 
-1187 DTAISVNKNNI
+1187 
-1198 DKDIAT
+1198 
-1204 TSTNTVIKVTG
+1204 
-1215 KNNIINAV
+1215 
-1223 TAIDNIDGGNVEII
+1223 
-1237 ASENNSIDGLVNVEN
+1237 
-1252 KANTKIQGKI
+1252 
-1262 NYLKNDKDNA
+1262 
-1272 VESNNANILVQGSEN
+1272 
-1287 IIEAAKGISSIDKS
+1287 
-1301 EVKLQATDSNV
+1301 
-1312 INAKN
+1312 
-1317 FGIYTKEEGVV
+1317 
-1328 NLNATNANNTVY
+1328 
-1340 IDNGYGISSNN
+1340 
-1351 SSINIDSQ
+1351 
-1359 SGNNSIEVGQGIAIE
+1359 
-1374 ANNGSNISV
+1374 
-1383 NANKGQNNIKASD
+1383 
-1396 TAISVNKNNI
+1396 
-1406 DKDIATTST
+1406 
-1415 NTVIKVTG
+1415 
-1423 KNNIIN
+1423 
-1429 AVTAID
+1429 
-1435 NIDGGNV
+1435 
-1442 EIIASENNSIDG
+1442 
-1454 LVNVEN
+1454 
-1460 KANTKIQGKVN
+1460 
-1471 YLKND
+1471 
-1476 KDNAIE
+1476 
-1482 SNNANV
+1482 
-1488 LVQGS
+1488 
-1493 ENIIEATKG
+1493 
-1502 ISSIDKSEVKLQA
+1502 
-1515 TDSNVIN
+1515 
-1522 AKNFGIYTKEEGVVN
+1522 
-1537 LNATNANN
+1537 
-1545 TVYVE
+1545 
-1550 TGYGI
+1550 
-1555 SGNDS
+1555 
-1560 AININSQSGNNSIE
+1560 
-1574 VTQGIAIEANNGSNI
+1574 
-1589 SLNANKG
+1589 
-1596 QNNIKASDIAI
+1596 
-1607 SVNKNNIDKD
+1607 
-1617 IANIST
+1617 
-1623 DTAVKITG
+1623 
-1631 KDNIINATTAIDN
+1631 
-1644 IDDGNVEIIA
+1644 
-1654 SENNSIDGL
+1654 
-1663 IHAKNKANTKIQ
+1663 
-1675 GKVNYLK
+1675 VNYLK
-1682 NDNGQSIIWADAGTI
+1682 NDNGQSVIWADDGTI

-1710 QVALLANNDINNLN
+1710 QVALLANNDMNNLN
-1724 QGIITASFGQNSVIK
+1724 QGVITASFGQNSVVK

-1755 NSNDDISGL
+1755 NSNDDVSGL

-1822 SRWNVVRQSFISKI
+1822 SRWNVVGQSFISKI

-1899 VTKNDIGQNGLRFA
+1899 VTKKDIGQNGLRFA

-1959 NSDLLTENRPGNDI
+1959 NSDLLTENRPGNNI

-1980 NEDAVNYKLVNI
+1980 NENAVNYKLVNI

-2057 NMYELGYDKLFLRDN
+2057 NMYELGYDKLFLRDD

-2129 DFEIA
+2129 DFEVFD
-2134 GTKKLNLIKGNY
+2134 TEKLNLIKGNY
-2146 DNDVFSA
+2146 DNDVFST
-2153 SAEYGYMKNLKNDWY
+2153 SVEYGYMQNLKNDWY

-2184 YITNQNTNVHVDG
+2184 YTTNQNTNVHVDG
-2197 IDSIIGRAGFKLGKN
+2197 IDSIIGRAGFKLGRN

>member
-1 MKKKLIKRAIFFMI
+1 MI

-26 ASQETKNTITSSSI
+26 ASQEIKNTITSSSI

-103 TSQGSSSLI
+103 TSQGSRSLI

-172 NVENNSA
+172 NVENNSS

-205 GINIKNSQLNINNQ
+205 GINVKNSQLNINNQ
-219 ENMQINSTISGR
+219 ENMHINSTISGR

-352 VTSDYTG
+352 ITSDYTG
-359 IHVSYADDKQS
+359 IHVSYADSKKS

-391 SNGNIKLNALNG
+391 SNGNINLNALNG
-403 NNAFTSNY
+403 NNVFTSNY

-424 KADKGENYFKIDEG
+424 KANKGENYFKIDEG

-452 NKNILE
+452 NKNVIE

-466 DKSEV
+466 NKSEV

-478 NVINAKN
+478 NVINAKE
-485 FGIYTKEEGVVNL
+485 FGIYTKEQGEANL
-498 NATNANNTVY
+498 NATNANNSVY
-508 VETGYGISGND
+508 VENGYGISGND
-519 SAININSQ
+519 SAINIDSQ
-527 SGNNSIEVTQGIA
+527 LGNNSVEVTQGIA
-540 IEANNGSNISL
+540 IEANNGSNIS
-551 NANKGQNNI
+551 I
-560 KASDIAISVN
+560 
-570 KNNIDKDIAITSTNT
+570 
-585 VVKIAGKDNI
+585 
-595 INATTAIDNINGGNV
+595 
-610 EIIASENNS
+610 
-619 IDGLVNVENKANTKI
+619 
-634 QGKINYLKNDKD
+634 
-646 NAVESNNANILVQ
+646 
-659 GSENIIEAAKGIS
+659 
-672 SIDKSEVK
+672 
-680 LQATDSNVIN
+680 
-690 AKNFGIYTKEEGVVN
+690 
-705 LNATNANNT
+705 
-714 VYIDNG
+714 
-720 YGISSNNSSINIDS
+720 
-734 QSGNNSIEVG
+734 
-744 QGIAIEA
+744 
-751 NNGSNISVNAN
+751 NAN

-780 NIDKDIAITST
+780 NIDKDITTIST
-791 NTVVKIAGKDNIINA
+791 DTAVKIAGKDNIINA
-806 TTAIDNINGGN
+806 T
-817 VEIIAS
+817 
-823 ENNSIDGL
+823 
-831 VNVENKANTKIQGK
+831 
-845 INYLKNDKDNAV
+845 
-857 ESNNANILVQGSEN
+857 
-871 IIEAAKGISSI
+871 
-882 DKSEV
+882 
-887 KLQATDSNVI
+887 
-897 NAKNFG
+897 
-903 IYTKEEG
+903 
-910 VVNLNATNANNTV
+910 
-923 YIDNGYGISSNNSS
+923 
-937 INIDSQSG
+937 
-945 NNSIEVGQGIAIEAN
+945 
-960 NGSNISVNAN
+960 
-970 KGQNNIKASDT
+970 
-981 AISVNKNNIDKD
+981 
-993 IATTSTNT
+993 
-1001 VVKVTGKNNIINAT
+1001 
-1015 TAIDNIDDGN
+1015 
-1025 VEIIASENNSI
+1025 
-1036 NGLVHAENKAN
+1036 
-1047 TKIQGKINY
+1047 
-1056 LKNDKDNAIESNNAN
+1056 
-1071 VLVQGSENIIEATKG
+1071 
-1086 ISSID
+1086 
-1091 KSEVKLQATDSN
+1091 
-1103 VINAKNFGIY
+1103 
-1113 TKEEG
+1113 
-1118 VVNLN
+1118 
-1123 ATNANNTVYID
+1123 
-1134 NGYGISS
+1134 
-1141 NNSSINIDSQSG
+1141 
-1153 NNSIEVGQGIAIE
+1153 
-1166 ANNGSNISVNAN
+1166 
-1178 KGQNNIKAS
+1178 
-1187 DTAISVNKNNI
+1187 
-1198 DKDIAT
+1198 
-1204 TSTNTVIKVTG
+1204 
-1215 KNNIINAV
+1215 

-1272 VESNNANILVQGSEN
+1272 
-1287 IIEAAKGISSIDKS
+1287 
-1301 EVKLQATDSNV
+1301 
-1312 INAKN
+1312 
-1317 FGIYTKEEGVV
+1317 
-1328 NLNATNANNTVY
+1328 
-1340 IDNGYGISSNN
+1340 
-1351 SSINIDSQ
+1351 
-1359 SGNNSIEVGQGIAIE
+1359 
-1374 ANNGSNISV
+1374 
-1383 NANKGQNNIKASD
+1383 
-1396 TAISVNKNNI
+1396 
-1406 DKDIATTST
+1406 
-1415 NTVIKVTG
+1415 
-1423 KNNIIN
+1423 
-1429 AVTAID
+1429 
-1435 NIDGGNV
+1435 
-1442 EIIASENNSIDG
+1442 
-1454 LVNVEN
+1454 
-1460 KANTKIQGKVN
+1460 
-1471 YLKND
+1471 
-1476 KDNAIE
+1476 IE

-1488 LVQGS
+1488 LVQGDKS
-1493 ENIIEATKG
+1493 TIEATKG
-1502 ISSIDKSEVKLQA
+1502 ISTVNNGIVNLQA
-1515 TDSNVIN
+1515 TDSNTIK
-1522 AKNFGIYTKEEGVVN
+1522 AQEFGIYTKENSQVN
-1537 LNATNANN
+1537 LNAINADNI
-1545 TVYVE
+1545 VYVDN
-1550 TGYGI
+1550 GYGI
-1555 SGNDS
+1555 SGNNS

-1589 SLNANKG
+1589 SINANKG
-1596 QNNIKASDIAI
+1596 QNNIKANDTAI

-1617 IANIST
+1617 IATTRT
-1623 DTAVKITG
+1623 DTIVRIIG
-1631 KDNIINATTAIDN
+1631 KDNIINANTAIDN
-1644 IDDGNVEIIA
+1644 IDGGNIEIIA

-1663 IHAKNKANTKIQ
+1663 VHAENKANTKIQ

-1682 NDNGQSIIWADAGTI
+1682 NDNGQSVIWADDGNI
-1697 DITGT
+1697 DIMGT

-1710 QVALLANNDINNLN
+1710 QVALLANNDMNNLN

-1755 NSNDDISGL
+1755 NSNDDVSGL

-1784 NSLITGNIN
+1784 NSLIAGNIN

-1801 NNQNLK
+1801 NNRNLK

-1822 SRWNVVRQSFISKI
+1822 SRWNVVGQSFISKI

-1843 IDMVGYNTE
+1843 IDMVGYNKE

-1884 LNSGTGNYNVILANA
+1884 LNSGTGNYNVILVNA

-1949 EENTLYNNGD
+1949 GENTLYNNGD
-1959 NSDLLTENRPGNDI
+1959 NSDLLTENRPGNNI

-2057 NMYELGYDKLFLRDN
+2057 NMYELGYDKLFLRDD
-2072 GQERLGLAFDY
+2072 GQERLGLTFDY

-2116 YSDYILKWGHLEN
+2116 YSDYIFKWGHLEN
-2129 DFEIA
+2129 NFEVFD
-2134 GTKKLNLIKGNY
+2134 TEKLNLIKGNY
-2146 DNDVFSA
+2146 DNDVYSA

-2184 YITNQNTNVHVDG
+2184 YTTNQNTNVHVDG
-2197 IDSIIGRAGFKLGKN
+2197 IDSIIGRAGFKLGRN

>member
-26 ASQETKNTITSSSI
+26 ASQEVKNTITSSSI

-103 TSQGSSSLI
+103 TSQGSRSLI

-205 GINIKNSQLNINNQ
+205 GINVKNSQLNINNQ

-231 GFDNYGVYVYDN
+231 GFDHYGIYVYDN

-256 DLIINTNDNSSRNHS
+256 DLIINTNDNNSRNHS

-276 INENNTDDETSVNI
+276 INENNTDDETSVKI

-391 SNGNIKLNALNG
+391 SNGNINLNALNG

-471 KLQATDS
+471 KLQAIDS
-478 NVINAKN
+478 NTINAKE
-485 FGIYTKEEGVVNL
+485 FGIYTKEQGVVNL

-508 VETGYGISGND
+508 VENGYGISGNN

-527 SGNNSIEVTQGIA
+527 SGNNSIEVA
-540 IEANNGSNISL
+540 
-551 NANKGQNNI
+551 
-560 KASDIAISVN
+560 
-570 KNNIDKDIAITSTNT
+570 
-585 VVKIAGKDNI
+585 
-595 INATTAIDNINGGNV
+595 
-610 EIIASENNS
+610 
-619 IDGLVNVENKANTKI
+619 
-634 QGKINYLKNDKD
+634 
-646 NAVESNNANILVQ
+646 
-659 GSENIIEAAKGIS
+659 
-672 SIDKSEVK
+672 
-680 LQATDSNVIN
+680 
-690 AKNFGIYTKEEGVVN
+690 
-705 LNATNANNT
+705 
-714 VYIDNG
+714 
-720 YGISSNNSSINIDS
+720 
-734 QSGNNSIEVG
+734 
-744 QGIAIEA
+744 
-751 NNGSNISVNAN
+751 
-762 KGQNNIKASD
+762 
-772 TAISVNKN
+772 
-780 NIDKDIAITST
+780 
-791 NTVVKIAGKDNIINA
+791 
-806 TTAIDNINGGN
+806 
-817 VEIIAS
+817 
-823 ENNSIDGL
+823 
-831 VNVENKANTKIQGK
+831 
-845 INYLKNDKDNAV
+845 
-857 ESNNANILVQGSEN
+857 
-871 IIEAAKGISSI
+871 
-882 DKSEV
+882 
-887 KLQATDSNVI
+887 
-897 NAKNFG
+897 
-903 IYTKEEG
+903 
-910 VVNLNATNANNTV
+910 
-923 YIDNGYGISSNNSS
+923 
-937 INIDSQSG
+937 
-945 NNSIEVGQGIAIEAN
+945 QGIAIEAN

-1001 VVKVTGKNNIINAT
+1001 VVKIAGKDNIINAT
-1015 TAIDNIDDGN
+1015 TAIDNIDGGN

-1036 NGLVHAENKAN
+1036 NGLVNVENKAN
-1047 TKIQGKINY
+1047 TKIQGKVNY

-1071 VLVQGSENIIEATKG
+1071 VLVQGNENVIEATKG

-1113 TKEEG
+1113 IKEEG
-1118 VVNLN
+1118 VINLN
-1123 ATNANNTVYID
+1123 ATNADNTVYVD
-1134 NGYGISS
+1134 NGYGISG
-1141 NNSSINIDSQSG
+1141 NNSAININSQSG
-1153 NNSIEVGQGIAIE
+1153 NNSIEVAQGIAIE

-1204 TSTNTVIKVTG
+1204 TSTNTVVKIAG
-1215 KNNIINAV
+1215 KDNIINAT

-1237 ASENNSIDGLVNVEN
+1237 ASENNSIN
-1252 KANTKIQGKI
+1252 
-1262 NYLKNDKDNA
+1262 
-1272 VESNNANILVQGSEN
+1272 
-1287 IIEAAKGISSIDKS
+1287 
-1301 EVKLQATDSNV
+1301 
-1312 INAKN
+1312 
-1317 FGIYTKEEGVV
+1317 
-1328 NLNATNANNTVY
+1328 
-1340 IDNGYGISSNN
+1340 
-1351 SSINIDSQ
+1351 
-1359 SGNNSIEVGQGIAIE
+1359 
-1374 ANNGSNISV
+1374 
-1383 NANKGQNNIKASD
+1383 
-1396 TAISVNKNNI
+1396 
-1406 DKDIATTST
+1406 
-1415 NTVIKVTG
+1415 
-1423 KNNIIN
+1423 
-1429 AVTAID
+1429 
-1435 NIDGGNV
+1435 
-1442 EIIASENNSIDG
+1442 G

-1488 LVQGS
+1488 LVQGN
-1493 ENIIEATKG
+1493 ENIIEAIKG

-1574 VTQGIAIEANNGSNI
+1574 VAQGIAIEANNGSNI
-1589 SLNANKG
+1589 SVNANKG
-1596 QNNIKASDIAI
+1596 QNNIKASDTAI

-1617 IANIST
+1617 IATTST
-1623 DTAVKITG
+1623 NTVVKIAG

-1644 IDDGNVEIIA
+1644 IDGGNVEIIASENNSINGLVNVENKANTKIQGKVNYLKNDKDNAIESNNANVLVQGNENVIEATKGISSIDKSEVKLQATDSNVINAKNFGIYIKEEGVINLNATNADNTVYVDNGYGISGNNSAININSQSGNNSIEVAQGIAIEANNGSNISVNANKGQNNIKASDTAISVNKNNIDKDIATTSTNTVVKIAGKDNIINATTAIDNIDGGNVEITA

-1663 IHAKNKANTKIQ
+1663 IHAKNEANTKIQ

-1682 NDNGQSIIWADAGTI
+1682 NDNGQSIIWADDGTI

-1710 QVALLANNDINNLN
+1710 QVALLANNDMNNLN

-1755 NSNDDISGL
+1755 NSNDDVSGL

-1812 GNISIDFNNK
+1812 GNISVDFNNK
-1822 SRWNVVRQSFISKI
+1822 SRWNVVGQSFISNI

-1884 LNSGTGNYNVILANA
+1884 LNSGTGKYNVILANA

-1959 NSDLLTENRPGNDI
+1959 NSDLLTENRPGKDI

-2197 IDSIIGRAGFKLGKN
+2197 IDSIIGRAGFKLGRN

-2277 LDVERRFG
+2277 LDIERRFG

>member
-1 MKKKLIKRAIFFMI
+1 MKKRLLKRAIFFMI

-26 ASQETKNTITSSSI
+26 ASQEIKNTITSSSI

-103 TSQGSSSLI
+103 TSQGSRSLI

-205 GINIKNSQLNINNQ
+205 GINVKNSQLNINNQ

-478 NVINAKN
+478 NVINAKE
-485 FGIYTKEEGVVNL
+485 FGIYTKEQGVVSL
-498 NATNANNTVY
+498 NATNANNIVY
-508 VETGYGISGND
+508 VDGGYGISGNA

-527 SGNNSIEVTQGIA
+527 SGNNSIEVAQGIA
-540 IEANNGSNISL
+540 VEVNNGSNISV

-570 KNNIDKDIAITSTNT
+570 KNNIDKDIATTSTNT

-595 INATTAIDNINGGNV
+595 INATTAIDNIDGGNV

-619 IDGLVNVENKANTKI
+619 IDGLVNVENKANIKI
-634 QGKINYLKNDKD
+634 QGKVNYLKNDKD
-646 NAVESNNANILVQ
+646 NAIESNNANVLVQ
-659 GSENIIEAAKGIS
+659 GNENVIEATKGIS

-680 LQATDSNVIN
+680 LQATDSNTIN

-705 LNATNANNT
+705 LNATNADNT

-744 QGIAIEA
+744 HGIAIEA
-751 NNGSNISVNAN
+751 NNGSNISLNAD

-780 NIDKDIAITST
+780 N
-791 NTVVKIAGKDNIINA
+791 V
-806 TTAIDNINGGN
+806 
-817 VEIIAS
+817 
-823 ENNSIDGL
+823 
-831 VNVENKANTKIQGK
+831 
-845 INYLKNDKDNAV
+845 
-857 ESNNANILVQGSEN
+857 
-871 IIEAAKGISSI
+871 
-882 DKSEV
+882 
-887 KLQATDSNVI
+887 
-897 NAKNFG
+897 
-903 IYTKEEG
+903 
-910 VVNLNATNANNTV
+910 
-923 YIDNGYGISSNNSS
+923 
-937 INIDSQSG
+937 
-945 NNSIEVGQGIAIEAN
+945 
-960 NGSNISVNAN
+960 
-970 KGQNNIKASDT
+970 
-981 AISVNKNNIDKD
+981 DKD

-1001 VVKVTGKNNIINAT
+1001 VVKVTGKNNIINAI
-1015 TAIDNIDDGN
+1015 TAIDNIDGGN

-1036 NGLVHAENKAN
+1036 NGLLNVENKAN

-1071 VLVQGSENIIEATKG
+1071 VLVQGNENIIEATKG
-1086 ISSID
+1086 ISNVNNGI
-1091 KSEVKLQATDSN
+1091 VNLQSTDSN
-1103 VINAKNFGIY
+1103 IIKTKEYGVY
-1113 TKEEG
+1113 TKENSQ
-1118 VVNLN
+1118 VKLN
-1123 ATNANNTVYID
+1123 ATNA
-1134 NGYGISS
+1134 
-1141 NNSSINIDSQSG
+1141 
-1153 NNSIEVGQGIAIE
+1153 
-1166 ANNGSNISVNAN
+1166 
-1178 KGQNNIKAS
+1178 
-1187 DTAISVNKNNI
+1187 
-1198 DKDIAT
+1198 
-1204 TSTNTVIKVTG
+1204 
-1215 KNNIINAV
+1215 
-1223 TAIDNIDGGNVEII
+1223 DNI
-1237 ASENNSIDGLVNVEN
+1237 
-1252 KANTKIQGKI
+1252 
-1262 NYLKNDKDNA
+1262 
-1272 VESNNANILVQGSEN
+1272 
-1287 IIEAAKGISSIDKS
+1287 
-1301 EVKLQATDSNV
+1301 
-1312 INAKN
+1312 
-1317 FGIYTKEEGVV
+1317 
-1328 NLNATNANNTVY
+1328 
-1340 IDNGYGISSNN
+1340 
-1351 SSINIDSQ
+1351 
-1359 SGNNSIEVGQGIAIE
+1359 
-1374 ANNGSNISV
+1374 
-1383 NANKGQNNIKASD
+1383 
-1396 TAISVNKNNI
+1396 
-1406 DKDIATTST
+1406 
-1415 NTVIKVTG
+1415 
-1423 KNNIIN
+1423 
-1429 AVTAID
+1429 
-1435 NIDGGNV
+1435 
-1442 EIIASENNSIDG
+1442 
-1454 LVNVEN
+1454 
-1460 KANTKIQGKVN
+1460 
-1471 YLKND
+1471 
-1476 KDNAIE
+1476 
-1482 SNNANV
+1482 
-1488 LVQGS
+1488 
-1493 ENIIEATKG
+1493 
-1502 ISSIDKSEVKLQA
+1502 
-1515 TDSNVIN
+1515 
-1522 AKNFGIYTKEEGVVN
+1522 
-1537 LNATNANN
+1537 
-1545 TVYVE
+1545 VYVDA
-1550 TGYGI
+1550 GYGI
-1555 SGNDS
+1555 SGNNS

-1574 VTQGIAIEANNGSNI
+1574 VAQGIAVEVNNGSNI
-1589 SLNANKG
+1589 SVNANKG

-1617 IANIST
+1617 IATTST
-1623 DTAVKITG
+1623 NTVVKIAG

-1644 IDDGNVEIIA
+1644 INGGNVEIIA

-2153 SAEYGYMKNLKNDWY
+2153 SAEYGYMKN
-2168 ITPQVQLQ
+2168 
-2176 LAKVTGAD
+2176 
-2184 YITNQNTNVHVDG
+2184 
-2197 IDSIIGRAGFKLGKN
+2197 
-2212 FGDNKKN
+2212 
-2219 TFYLKADV
+2219 
-2227 LREFLGEQF
+2227 
-2236 VSVKDVTSDNEY
+2236 
-2248 VGFKYDHSG
+2248 
-2257 YWYDVGFGFNIETK
+2257 
-2271 KDSYAF
+2271 
-2277 LDVERRFG
+2277 
-2285 NGNKNSYQINGGFY
+2285 
-2299 WAL
+2299 

>member
-26 ASQETKNTITSSSI
+26 ASQEIKNTITSSSI

-205 GINIKNSQLNINNQ
+205 GINVKNSQLNINNQ

-478 NVINAKN
+478 NVINAKK

-498 NATNANNTVY
+498 NATNADNIVY
-508 VETGYGISGND
+508 VDGGYGISGNN
-519 SAININSQ
+519 SAININ
-527 SGNNSIEVTQGIA
+527 
-540 IEANNGSNISL
+540 
-551 NANKGQNNI
+551 
-560 KASDIAISVN
+560 
-570 KNNIDKDIAITSTNT
+570 
-585 VVKIAGKDNI
+585 
-595 INATTAIDNINGGNV
+595 
-610 EIIASENNS
+610 
-619 IDGLVNVENKANTKI
+619 
-634 QGKINYLKNDKD
+634 
-646 NAVESNNANILVQ
+646 
-659 GSENIIEAAKGIS
+659 
-672 SIDKSEVK
+672 
-680 LQATDSNVIN
+680 
-690 AKNFGIYTKEEGVVN
+690 
-705 LNATNANNT
+705 
-714 VYIDNG
+714 
-720 YGISSNNSSINIDS
+720 S

-744 QGIAIEA
+744 QGIAIE
-751 NNGSNISVNAN
+751 V
-762 KGQNNIKASD
+762 
-772 TAISVNKN
+772 
-780 NIDKDIAITST
+780 
-791 NTVVKIAGKDNIINA
+791 
-806 TTAIDNINGGN
+806 
-817 VEIIAS
+817 
-823 ENNSIDGL
+823 
-831 VNVENKANTKIQGK
+831 
-845 INYLKNDKDNAV
+845 
-857 ESNNANILVQGSEN
+857 
-871 IIEAAKGISSI
+871 
-882 DKSEV
+882 
-887 KLQATDSNVI
+887 
-897 NAKNFG
+897 
-903 IYTKEEG
+903 
-910 VVNLNATNANNTV
+910 
-923 YIDNGYGISSNNSS
+923 
-937 INIDSQSG
+937 
-945 NNSIEVGQGIAIEAN
+945 N

-1001 VVKVTGKNNIINAT
+1001 VVKVTGKNNIINAI
-1015 TAIDNIDDGN
+1015 TAIDNIDGGN

-1036 NGLVHAENKAN
+1036 NGLVNVENKANTKIQGKINYLKNDKDNAIESNNANVLVQGNENIIEATKGISNVNNGIVNLQSTNSNIIKTKEYGVYTKENSQVKLNATNADNIVYVDAGYGISGNNSAININSQSGNNSIEVGQGIAIEVNNGSNISVNANKGQNNIKASDTAISVNKNNIDKDIATTSTNTVVKVTGKNNIINAITAIDNIDGGNVEIIASENNSINGLVNVENKAN

-1103 VINAKNFGIY
+1103 VINAKKFGIY

-1123 ATNANNTVYID
+1123 ATNADNIVYVD
-1134 NGYGISS
+1134 GGYGISG
-1141 NNSSINIDSQSG
+1141 NNSAININSQSG

-1166 ANNGSNISVNAN
+1166 VNNGSNISVNAN

-1204 TSTNTVIKVTG
+1204 TSTNTV
-1215 KNNIINAV
+1215 
-1223 TAIDNIDGGNVEII
+1223 
-1237 ASENNSIDGLVNVEN
+1237 
-1252 KANTKIQGKI
+1252 
-1262 NYLKNDKDNA
+1262 
-1272 VESNNANILVQGSEN
+1272 
-1287 IIEAAKGISSIDKS
+1287 
-1301 EVKLQATDSNV
+1301 
-1312 INAKN
+1312 
-1317 FGIYTKEEGVV
+1317 
-1328 NLNATNANNTVY
+1328 
-1340 IDNGYGISSNN
+1340 
-1351 SSINIDSQ
+1351 
-1359 SGNNSIEVGQGIAIE
+1359 
-1374 ANNGSNISV
+1374 
-1383 NANKGQNNIKASD
+1383 
-1396 TAISVNKNNI
+1396 
-1406 DKDIATTST
+1406 
-1415 NTVIKVTG
+1415 
-1423 KNNIIN
+1423 
-1429 AVTAID
+1429 
-1435 NIDGGNV
+1435 
-1442 EIIASENNSIDG
+1442 
-1454 LVNVEN
+1454 
-1460 KANTKIQGKVN
+1460 
-1471 YLKND
+1471 
-1476 KDNAIE
+1476 
-1482 SNNANV
+1482 
-1488 LVQGS
+1488 
-1493 ENIIEATKG
+1493 
-1502 ISSIDKSEVKLQA
+1502 
-1515 TDSNVIN
+1515 
-1522 AKNFGIYTKEEGVVN
+1522 
-1537 LNATNANN
+1537 
-1545 TVYVE
+1545 
-1550 TGYGI
+1550 
-1555 SGNDS
+1555 
-1560 AININSQSGNNSIE
+1560 
-1574 VTQGIAIEANNGSNI
+1574 
-1589 SLNANKG
+1589 
-1596 QNNIKASDIAI
+1596 
-1607 SVNKNNIDKD
+1607 
-1617 IANIST
+1617 
-1623 DTAVKITG
+1623 VKIAG

>member
-1 MKKKLIKRAIFFMI
+1 MKKRLLKRAIFFMI
-15 SCNMVVFTPTW
+15 SCNIVIFTPTW

-103 TSQGSSSLI
+103 TLQGSRSLI

-166 VNNSII
+166 VNNSIM

-205 GINIKNSQLNINNQ
+205 GINVKNSQLNINNQ

-352 VTSDYTG
+352 ITSDYTG
-359 IHVSYADDKQS
+359 IHVSYADSKKS

-391 SNGNIKLNALNG
+391 SNGNINLNALNG
-403 NNAFTSNY
+403 NNVFTSNY

-424 KADKGENYFKIDEG
+424 KANKGENYFKIDEG

-452 NKNILE
+452 NKNVIE

-466 DKSEV
+466 NKSEV

-478 NVINAKN
+478 NVINAKE
-485 FGIYTKEEGVVNL
+485 FGIYTKEQGVVNL

-508 VETGYGISGND
+508 VENGYGISGNN

-527 SGNNSIEVTQGIA
+527 SGNNSIEVAQGIA
-540 IEANNGSNISL
+540 IEANNGSNISI

-560 KASDIAISVN
+560 KA
-570 KNNIDKDIAITSTNT
+570 
-585 VVKIAGKDNI
+585 
-595 INATTAIDNINGGNV
+595 
-610 EIIASENNS
+610 
-619 IDGLVNVENKANTKI
+619 
-634 QGKINYLKNDKD
+634 ND
-646 NAVESNNANILVQ
+646 
-659 GSENIIEAAKGIS
+659 
-672 SIDKSEVK
+672 
-680 LQATDSNVIN
+680 T
-690 AKNFGIYTKEEGVVN
+690 
-705 LNATNANNT
+705 
-714 VYIDNG
+714 
-720 YGISSNNSSINIDS
+720 
-734 QSGNNSIEVG
+734 
-744 QGIAIEA
+744 
-751 NNGSNISVNAN
+751 
-762 KGQNNIKASD
+762 
-772 TAISVNKN
+772 
-780 NIDKDIAITST
+780 
-791 NTVVKIAGKDNIINA
+791 
-806 TTAIDNINGGN
+806 
-817 VEIIAS
+817 
-823 ENNSIDGL
+823 
-831 VNVENKANTKIQGK
+831 
-845 INYLKNDKDNAV
+845 
-857 ESNNANILVQGSEN
+857 
-871 IIEAAKGISSI
+871 
-882 DKSEV
+882 
-887 KLQATDSNVI
+887 
-897 NAKNFG
+897 
-903 IYTKEEG
+903 
-910 VVNLNATNANNTV
+910 
-923 YIDNGYGISSNNSS
+923 
-937 INIDSQSG
+937 
-945 NNSIEVGQGIAIEAN
+945 
-960 NGSNISVNAN
+960 
-970 KGQNNIKASDT
+970 
-981 AISVNKNNIDKD
+981 
-993 IATTSTNT
+993 
-1001 VVKVTGKNNIINAT
+1001 
-1015 TAIDNIDDGN
+1015 
-1025 VEIIASENNSI
+1025 
-1036 NGLVHAENKAN
+1036 
-1047 TKIQGKINY
+1047 
-1056 LKNDKDNAIESNNAN
+1056 
-1071 VLVQGSENIIEATKG
+1071 
-1086 ISSID
+1086 
-1091 KSEVKLQATDSN
+1091 
-1103 VINAKNFGIY
+1103 
-1113 TKEEG
+1113 
-1118 VVNLN
+1118 
-1123 ATNANNTVYID
+1123 
-1134 NGYGISS
+1134 
-1141 NNSSINIDSQSG
+1141 
-1153 NNSIEVGQGIAIE
+1153 
-1166 ANNGSNISVNAN
+1166 
-1178 KGQNNIKAS
+1178 
-1187 DTAISVNKNNI
+1187 
-1198 DKDIAT
+1198 
-1204 TSTNTVIKVTG
+1204 
-1215 KNNIINAV
+1215 
-1223 TAIDNIDGGNVEII
+1223 
-1237 ASENNSIDGLVNVEN
+1237 
-1252 KANTKIQGKI
+1252 
-1262 NYLKNDKDNA
+1262 
-1272 VESNNANILVQGSEN
+1272 
-1287 IIEAAKGISSIDKS
+1287 
-1301 EVKLQATDSNV
+1301 
-1312 INAKN
+1312 
-1317 FGIYTKEEGVV
+1317 
-1328 NLNATNANNTVY
+1328 
-1340 IDNGYGISSNN
+1340 
-1351 SSINIDSQ
+1351 
-1359 SGNNSIEVGQGIAIE
+1359 
-1374 ANNGSNISV
+1374 
-1383 NANKGQNNIKASD
+1383 
-1396 TAISVNKNNI
+1396 
-1406 DKDIATTST
+1406 
-1415 NTVIKVTG
+1415 
-1423 KNNIIN
+1423 
-1429 AVTAID
+1429 
-1435 NIDGGNV
+1435 
-1442 EIIASENNSIDG
+1442 
-1454 LVNVEN
+1454 
-1460 KANTKIQGKVN
+1460 
-1471 YLKND
+1471 
-1476 KDNAIE
+1476 
-1482 SNNANV
+1482 
-1488 LVQGS
+1488 
-1493 ENIIEATKG
+1493 
-1502 ISSIDKSEVKLQA
+1502 
-1515 TDSNVIN
+1515 
-1522 AKNFGIYTKEEGVVN
+1522 
-1537 LNATNANN
+1537 
-1545 TVYVE
+1545 
-1550 TGYGI
+1550 
-1555 SGNDS
+1555 
-1560 AININSQSGNNSIE
+1560 
-1574 VTQGIAIEANNGSNI
+1574 
-1589 SLNANKG
+1589 
-1596 QNNIKASDIAI
+1596 AI

-1654 SENNSIDGL
+1654 SENNSINGLVNVENKANTKIQGKVNYLKNDKDNAIESNNANVLVQGNENVIEATKGISSIDKSEVKLQATDSNVINVKNFGIYTKEDGVVNLNATNADNTVYVENGYGISGNNSAINIDSQSGNNSIEVIQGIAIEANNGSNISVNANKGQNNIKASDTAISVNKNNIDGGNVEIIASENNSIDGL
-1663 IHAKNKANTKIQ
+1663 VNVENKANTKIQGKINYLKNDKDNAIESNNANVLVQGDKSTIEATKGISTVNNGIVNLQATDSNTIKAQEFGIYTKENSQVNLNAINADNIVYVDNGYGISGNNSAININSQSGNNSIEVTQGIAIEANNGSNISINANKGQNNIKANDTAISVNKNNIDKDIATTRTDTIVRIIGKDNIINANTAIDNIDGGNIEIIASENNSIDGLVHAENKANTKIQ

-1682 NDNGQSIIWADAGTI
+1682 NDNGQSVIWADDGNI
-1697 DITGT
+1697 DIMGT

-1710 QVALLANNDINNLN
+1710 QVALLANNDMNNLN
-1724 QGIITASFGQNSVIK
+1724 QGIITASFCQNSVIK

-1755 NSNDDISGL
+1755 NSNDDVSGL

-1784 NSLITGNIN
+1784 NSLIAGNIN

-1801 NNQNLK
+1801 NNRNLK

-1822 SRWNVVRQSFISKI
+1822 SRWNVVGQSFISKI

-1843 IDMVGYNTE
+1843 IDMVGYNKE

-1884 LNSGTGNYNVILANA
+1884 LNSGTGNYNVILVNA

-1949 EENTLYNNGD
+1949 GENTLYNNGD
-1959 NSDLLTENRPGNDI
+1959 NSDLLTENQPGNNI

-2057 NMYELGYDKLFLRDN
+2057 NMYELGYDKLFLRDD
-2072 GQERLGLAFDY
+2072 GQERLGLTFDY

-2116 YSDYILKWGHLEN
+2116 YSDYIFKWGHLEN
-2129 DFEIA
+2129 NFEVFD
-2134 GTKKLNLIKGNY
+2134 TEKLNLIKGNY
-2146 DNDVFSA
+2146 DNDVYSA

-2184 YITNQNTNVHVDG
+2184 YTTNQNTNVHVDG
-2197 IDSIIGRAGFKLGKN
+2197 IDSIIGRAGFKLGRN

>member
-26 ASQETKNTITSSSI
+26 ASQEIKNTITSSSI

-103 TSQGSSSLI
+103 TSQGSRSLI

-153 INSNLNINRRLYD
+153 INSNLNINRRLYN

-193 TDSYGQRLFNNY
+193 TDSYGQRLFNY
-205 GINIKNSQLNINNQ
+205 GINVKNSQLNINNQ

-256 DLIINTNDNSSRNHS
+256 DLIINTNDNSSGNHS

-478 NVINAKN
+478 NVINAKE
-485 FGIYTKEEGVVNL
+485 FGIYTKEQGVVSL
-498 NATNANNTVY
+498 NATNANNIVY
-508 VETGYGISGND
+508 VDNGYGISGNN
-519 SAININSQ
+519 SVINIDSQ
-527 SGNNSIEVTQGIA
+527 SGNNSIEVAQGIA

-551 NANKGQNNI
+551 
-560 KASDIAISVN
+560 
-570 KNNIDKDIAITSTNT
+570 
-585 VVKIAGKDNI
+585 
-595 INATTAIDNINGGNV
+595 
-610 EIIASENNS
+610 
-619 IDGLVNVENKANTKI
+619 
-634 QGKINYLKNDKD
+634 
-646 NAVESNNANILVQ
+646 
-659 GSENIIEAAKGIS
+659 
-672 SIDKSEVK
+672 
-680 LQATDSNVIN
+680 
-690 AKNFGIYTKEEGVVN
+690 
-705 LNATNANNT
+705 
-714 VYIDNG
+714 
-720 YGISSNNSSINIDS
+720 
-734 QSGNNSIEVG
+734 
-744 QGIAIEA
+744 
-751 NNGSNISVNAN
+751 
-762 KGQNNIKASD
+762 
-772 TAISVNKN
+772 
-780 NIDKDIAITST
+780 
-791 NTVVKIAGKDNIINA
+791 
-806 TTAIDNINGGN
+806 
-817 VEIIAS
+817 
-823 ENNSIDGL
+823 
-831 VNVENKANTKIQGK
+831 
-845 INYLKNDKDNAV
+845 
-857 ESNNANILVQGSEN
+857 
-871 IIEAAKGISSI
+871 
-882 DKSEV
+882 
-887 KLQATDSNVI
+887 
-897 NAKNFG
+897 
-903 IYTKEEG
+903 
-910 VVNLNATNANNTV
+910 
-923 YIDNGYGISSNNSS
+923 
-937 INIDSQSG
+937 
-945 NNSIEVGQGIAIEAN
+945 
-960 NGSNISVNAN
+960 NAN

-1001 VVKVTGKNNIINAT
+1001 VVKVTGK
-1015 TAIDNIDDGN
+1015 
-1025 VEIIASENNSI
+1025 
-1036 NGLVHAENKAN
+1036 
-1047 TKIQGKINY
+1047 
-1056 LKNDKDNAIESNNAN
+1056 
-1071 VLVQGSENIIEATKG
+1071 
-1086 ISSID
+1086 
-1091 KSEVKLQATDSN
+1091 
-1103 VINAKNFGIY
+1103 
-1113 TKEEG
+1113 
-1118 VVNLN
+1118 
-1123 ATNANNTVYID
+1123 
-1134 NGYGISS
+1134 
-1141 NNSSINIDSQSG
+1141 
-1153 NNSIEVGQGIAIE
+1153 
-1166 ANNGSNISVNAN
+1166 
-1178 KGQNNIKAS
+1178 
-1187 DTAISVNKNNI
+1187 
-1198 DKDIAT
+1198 
-1204 TSTNTVIKVTG
+1204 
-1215 KNNIINAV
+1215 
-1223 TAIDNIDGGNVEII
+1223 
-1237 ASENNSIDGLVNVEN
+1237 
-1252 KANTKIQGKI
+1252 
-1262 NYLKNDKDNA
+1262 
-1272 VESNNANILVQGSEN
+1272 
-1287 IIEAAKGISSIDKS
+1287 
-1301 EVKLQATDSNV
+1301 
-1312 INAKN
+1312 
-1317 FGIYTKEEGVV
+1317 
-1328 NLNATNANNTVY
+1328 
-1340 IDNGYGISSNN
+1340 
-1351 SSINIDSQ
+1351 
-1359 SGNNSIEVGQGIAIE
+1359 
-1374 ANNGSNISV
+1374 
-1383 NANKGQNNIKASD
+1383 
-1396 TAISVNKNNI
+1396 
-1406 DKDIATTST
+1406 
-1415 NTVIKVTG
+1415 
-1423 KNNIIN
+1423 
-1429 AVTAID
+1429 
-1435 NIDGGNV
+1435 
-1442 EIIASENNSIDG
+1442 
-1454 LVNVEN
+1454 
-1460 KANTKIQGKVN
+1460 
-1471 YLKND
+1471 
-1476 KDNAIE
+1476 
-1482 SNNANV
+1482 
-1488 LVQGS
+1488 
-1493 ENIIEATKG
+1493 
-1502 ISSIDKSEVKLQA
+1502 
-1515 TDSNVIN
+1515 
-1522 AKNFGIYTKEEGVVN
+1522 
-1537 LNATNANN
+1537 
-1545 TVYVE
+1545 
-1550 TGYGI
+1550 
-1555 SGNDS
+1555 
-1560 AININSQSGNNSIE
+1560 
-1574 VTQGIAIEANNGSNI
+1574 
-1589 SLNANKG
+1589 
-1596 QNNIKASDIAI
+1596 
-1607 SVNKNNIDKD
+1607 
-1617 IANIST
+1617 
-1623 DTAVKITG
+1623 
-1631 KDNIINATTAIDN
+1631 DNIINATTAIDN

-1663 IHAKNKANTKIQ
+1663 VHAENKANTKIQ

-1710 QVALLANNDINNLN
+1710 QVALLANNDMNNLN
-1724 QGIITASFGQNSVIK
+1724 QGVITASFGQNSVIK

-1755 NSNDDISGL
+1755 NSNDDVSGL

-1822 SRWNVVRQSFISKI
+1822 SRWNVVGQSFISKI

-1949 EENTLYNNGD
+1949 GENTLYNNGD
-1959 NSDLLTENRPGNDI
+1959 NSDLLTENRPGNNI

-2057 NMYELGYDKLFLRDN
+2057 NMYELGYDKLFLRDD

-2184 YITNQNTNVHVDG
+2184 YTTNQNTNVHVDG

>member
-1 MKKKLIKRAIFFMI
+1 MI

-103 TSQGSSSLI
+103 ISQGNNSSI
-112 DIKTINDINID
+112 NIKAVNDINID

-128 LEQINAINAKD
+128 LAQINAINVKD
-139 NANLNLLSKNGDIN
+139 NASLNLLSKNGDIN
-153 INSNLNINRRLYD
+153 INSNLNINSLLSNL
-166 VNNSII
+166 NNSII
-172 NVENNSA
+172 NVENNSVLTLNA
-179 LKLDAKNMNINSTI
+179 ENININSTI
-193 TDSYGQRLFNNY
+193 TASYKQSLFNNY
-205 GINIKNSQLNINNQ
+205 GINVKNSQLNINNQ
-219 ENMQINSTISGR
+219 ENMHINSTISGR

-471 KLQATDS
+471 KLQAIDS
-478 NVINAKN
+478 NTINAKE
-485 FGIYTKEEGVVNL
+485 FGIYTKEQGVVNL

-508 VETGYGISGND
+508 VENGYGISGNN

-527 SGNNSIEVTQGIA
+527 SGNNSIEVAQGIA
-540 IEANNGSNISL
+540 IEANNGSNISI

-560 KASDIAISVN
+560 KANDTAISVN
-570 KNNIDKDIAITSTNT
+570 KNNIDKDIANISTDT
-585 VVKIAGKDNI
+585 AVKITGKDNI
-595 INATTAIDNINGGNV
+595 INATTAIDNIDDGNV

-619 IDGLVNVENKANTKI
+619 INGLVNVENKANTKI
-634 QGKINYLKNDKD
+634 QGKVNYLKNDKD
-646 NAVESNNANILVQ
+646 NAIESNNANVLVQ
-659 GSENIIEAAKGIS
+659 GNENVIEATKGIS

-690 AKNFGIYTKEEGVVN
+690 VKNFGIYTKEDGVVN
-705 LNATNANNT
+705 LNATNADNT
-714 VYIDNG
+714 VYVENG
-720 YGISSNNSSINIDS
+720 YGISGNNSAINIDS
-734 QSGNNSIEVG
+734 QSGNNSIEVI

-780 NIDKDIAITST
+780 NIDKDITTIST
-791 NTVVKIAGKDNIINA
+791 DTAVKIAGKDNIINA
-806 TTAIDNINGGN
+806 TTAIDNIDGGN

-823 ENNSIDGL
+823 ENNSINGL
-831 VNVENKANTKIQGK
+831 VHAENKANTKIQGK
-845 INYLKNDKDNAV
+845 INYLKNDKDNAI
-857 ESNNANILVQGSEN
+857 ESNNANVSVQGNEN
-871 IIEAAKGISSI
+871 IIEATKGISN
-882 DKSEV
+882 V
-887 KLQATDSNVI
+887 NNGTVNLQSTNSNIIKTKEYGV
-897 NAKNFG
+897 
-903 IYTKEEG
+903 YTKENSQ
-910 VVNLNATNANNTV
+910 VKLNATNADNIV
-923 YIDNGYGISSNNSS
+923 YVDAGYGISGNNSA
-937 INIDSQSG
+937 ININSQSG
-945 NNSIEVGQGIAIEAN
+945 NNSIEVAQGIAVEVN

-1001 VVKVTGKNNIINAT
+1001 VVKVTGKNNIINAI
-1015 TAIDNIDDGN
+1015 TAIDNIDGGN

-1047 TKIQGKINY
+1047 TKIQGK
-1056 LKNDKDNAIESNNAN
+1056 
-1071 VLVQGSENIIEATKG
+1071 
-1086 ISSID
+1086 
-1091 KSEVKLQATDSN
+1091 
-1103 VINAKNFGIY
+1103 
-1113 TKEEG
+1113 
-1118 VVNLN
+1118 
-1123 ATNANNTVYID
+1123 
-1134 NGYGISS
+1134 
-1141 NNSSINIDSQSG
+1141 
-1153 NNSIEVGQGIAIE
+1153 
-1166 ANNGSNISVNAN
+1166 
-1178 KGQNNIKAS
+1178 
-1187 DTAISVNKNNI
+1187 
-1198 DKDIAT
+1198 
-1204 TSTNTVIKVTG
+1204 
-1215 KNNIINAV
+1215 
-1223 TAIDNIDGGNVEII
+1223 
-1237 ASENNSIDGLVNVEN
+1237 
-1252 KANTKIQGKI
+1252 
-1262 NYLKNDKDNA
+1262 
-1272 VESNNANILVQGSEN
+1272 
-1287 IIEAAKGISSIDKS
+1287 
-1301 EVKLQATDSNV
+1301 
-1312 INAKN
+1312 
-1317 FGIYTKEEGVV
+1317 
-1328 NLNATNANNTVY
+1328 
-1340 IDNGYGISSNN
+1340 
-1351 SSINIDSQ
+1351 
-1359 SGNNSIEVGQGIAIE
+1359 
-1374 ANNGSNISV
+1374 
-1383 NANKGQNNIKASD
+1383 
-1396 TAISVNKNNI
+1396 
-1406 DKDIATTST
+1406 
-1415 NTVIKVTG
+1415 
-1423 KNNIIN
+1423 
-1429 AVTAID
+1429 
-1435 NIDGGNV
+1435 
-1442 EIIASENNSIDG
+1442 
-1454 LVNVEN
+1454 
-1460 KANTKIQGKVN
+1460 
-1471 YLKND
+1471 
-1476 KDNAIE
+1476 
-1482 SNNANV
+1482 
-1488 LVQGS
+1488 
-1493 ENIIEATKG
+1493 
-1502 ISSIDKSEVKLQA
+1502 
-1515 TDSNVIN
+1515 
-1522 AKNFGIYTKEEGVVN
+1522 
-1537 LNATNANN
+1537 
-1545 TVYVE
+1545 
-1550 TGYGI
+1550 
-1555 SGNDS
+1555 
-1560 AININSQSGNNSIE
+1560 
-1574 VTQGIAIEANNGSNI
+1574 
-1589 SLNANKG
+1589 
-1596 QNNIKASDIAI
+1596 
-1607 SVNKNNIDKD
+1607 
-1617 IANIST
+1617 
-1623 DTAVKITG
+1623 
-1631 KDNIINATTAIDN
+1631 
-1644 IDDGNVEIIA
+1644 
-1654 SENNSIDGL
+1654 
-1663 IHAKNKANTKIQ
+1663 
-1675 GKVNYLK
+1675 VNYLK
-1682 NDNGQSIIWADAGTI
+1682 NDNGQSVIWADDGTI

-1710 QVALLANNDINNLN
+1710 QVALLANNDMNNLN
-1724 QGIITASFGQNSVIK
+1724 QGVITASFGQNSVVK

-1755 NSNDDISGL
+1755 NSNDDVSGL

-1822 SRWNVVRQSFISKI
+1822 SRWNVVGQSFISKI

-1899 VTKNDIGQNGLRFA
+1899 VTKKDIGQNGLRFA

-1959 NSDLLTENRPGNDI
+1959 NSDLLTENRPGNNI

-1980 NEDAVNYKLVNI
+1980 NENAVNYKLVNI

-2057 NMYELGYDKLFLRDN
+2057 NMYELGYDKLFLRDD

-2129 DFEIA
+2129 DFEVFD
-2134 GTKKLNLIKGNY
+2134 TEKLNLIKGNY
-2146 DNDVFSA
+2146 DNDVFST
-2153 SAEYGYMKNLKNDWY
+2153 SVEYGYMQNLKNDWY

-2184 YITNQNTNVHVDG
+2184 YTTNQNTNVHVDG
-2197 IDSIIGRAGFKLGKN
+2197 IDSIIGRAGFKLGRN

-2299 WAL
+2299 WALF